1 MGIRRET
8 EKRRKKEGRWRGWKS
23 KVSVFLIMSL
33 LLTGTKGVSVQ
44 GEGEE
49 RKNYA
54 ENALEVEGNRVRLH
68 FTVESLRELS
78 EKAIQEGKPLSIT
91 EEELS
96 YSNDPELLSRY
107 RAIFAKDKEIY
118 EIPLSDEVE
127 GLDALPLENGGKIRA
142 FVEAEPKAQTEST
155 ERSEEES
162 VLLFSENSEFGKL
175 MAEEKPDW
183 YRENLKYIEENKKD
197 EGEVGAKKSGEDREK
212 QEIKE
217 TNGSKESKENS
228 AETAGKEEN
237 GAACPPVLS
246 PSELNTV
253 EPLPASGSVL
263 PAKEKKVE
271 GCTEKVKGSRENTE
285 SYTEKAESSVENTE
299 SHVENAESQSE
310 DPESS
315 AEKQEKQSGNS
326 GNMLKNSRKDYH
338 VSGIETIYFLY
349 ENMGEEKLSFR
360 LFVGE
365 NSYPT
370 VRLQGR
376 DKVAEKTLMDGK
388 EYFSDI
394 RLLKFQKY
402 SLNELGRYSQNK
414 EVEGFGTVEAFY
426 DKEAFSEKVS
436 LTVTLLKKPEELSE
450 EEGKAAESGEE
461 KNAEKASSSD
471 ILKENEV
478 EALKNRG
485 LYDQSLSL
493 DIRFLNKEGKE
504 VEPSLPVS
512 LRFYIE
518 KKLLPE
524 KVESENI
531 AIHHLVEKEEDG
543 EIAYVETL
551 SEASSTA
558 LGEGKATVSVSGST
572 DTLLAEEVLEEDK
585 ERNEEKDENKKEEK
599 KEVKKEVHYNDLED
613 NHENGEKPLEVD
625 KEGYIVRECNTN
637 SFSTYTLTWPS
648 WKKLHNKNYEFF
660 FIDGDFR
667 KMGPDIE
674 VDMSEFKAERP
685 LFQNKYYN
693 PYHMANQF
701 DILYLYHPFTGY
713 TRHIKKKGNHPDN
726 VEGVAIFPSSIALKN
741 MNTETNRNKMS
752 WTNPVVYLT
761 NERVITQW
769 HFDTGQYTD
778 SDTTTFWNN
787 TATACSEKYYLFYK
801 LNEKPHAHSYTP
813 LDMEMKQE
821 KYITKKSDGSYDL
834 TLTARPALPEGEKN
848 KLDIIVVYDKS
859 IYMGLDFTKTVGK
872 NDEFPY
878 NDAHNNNASKNKF
891 ANLYMYSLLDDIAK
905 NPDYDTQFA
914 LVTMGGTR
922 NLNVNNAGWF
932 SVTDA
937 AGNDAEKVIGFTK
950 NFSVFKQKLDSIS
963 IEKEKK
969 KTEYDASAY
978 EHHGLNYAA
987 GIKEAEAFQNGA
999 VVGEGCNK
1007 IRQDAKRVVLFLT
1020 AYDPNFSYFPQYE
1033 GGGNTNYFLRKAED
1047 VHGNIVGQFPGKVKD
1062 HLQLGP
1068 DRNKSLLKNYDY
1080 FWKPKAGENNYSSFS
1095 GYSYGSGR
1103 GFEDVALTQARGAL
1117 TELNKI
1123 DAFYAIGLG
1132 PASNYSHLED
1142 LIGAKRYWATAGHPW
1157 EQPLSKD
1164 IKQEVIKLTSN
1175 VRDDLVAKKEEL
1187 RDKIAPPISPLRISK
1202 VNIWDQLSENVEV
1215 NFDPSNPVDTAA
1227 KLRAEVWKVDDDGK
1241 PISKLENPDDSNA
1254 NSISLGFSGFK
1265 GVEATYDD
1273 IRKII
1278 ELKTKPGDFSFP
1290 KGYAL
1295 RLTVNVKP
1303 TVKAYEKYQKNFM
1316 DYFDKEDERQVLGN
1330 VGYIDNVHGSNI
1342 SGTRQATTNAWRKT
1356 GDKGTDQ
1363 YSLYGETPE
1372 SDFHT
1377 SSEKDG
1383 FYSNE
1388 GAYLEYERV
1397 KANNQRENPGKKL
1410 YKKPVVQVEPATLR
1424 IVKSFQGTSN
1434 SNEELELLKNCS
1446 FKLEEEKK
1454 AGTGTFTEVKTFQM
1468 MQSGTETKL
1477 GYLVSA
1483 ELNGTAIS
1491 GTGKNPTKTTPAGT
1505 LTEVMNG
1512 GQKQYVLTIGGL
1524 IPGRKY
1530 RVSEIILSGKDTVT
1544 IAGKTLHFKKIDIIA
1559 TSSRTMNTGSSGAY
1573 VLETLNL
1580 SEAETKEL
1588 KLKNI
1593 YETEEK
1599 QILRIQKKVS
1609 GTWGDR
1615 NLLFPFRLKLFKAG
1629 GVAINQTDFD
1639 SLKANFSADTKSA
1652 ISFYAADSTIRFSL
1666 KHGQGLDFLLPAG
1679 YQYQVGED
1687 PKGYF
1692 PSVTSG
1698 YTLGMPPI
1706 DGYRFTA
1713 KKVLQK
1719 KTGGAQEVLEFE
1731 NSKDPIPPMGSLA
1744 SILILPGNFLLF
1756 LLMLIFLLQG
1766 KKKEKRN

>member
-1 MGIRRET
+1 MDIRRET

-23 KVSVFLIMSL
+23 KVSVFLIMSI

-54 ENALEVEGNRVRLH
+54 ENALEVEGNRIRLH

-91 EEELS
+91 EGELS

-107 RAIFAKDKEIY
+107 RTIFAKDKEIY
-118 EIPLSDEVE
+118 EIPLSEEVE
-127 GLDALPLENGGKIRA
+127 GLDALPLENGGRIRA
-142 FVEAEPKAQTEST
+142 FVEADPKAQTEST
-155 ERSEEES
+155 EKSEEES

-197 EGEVGAKKSGEDREK
+197 VGGVEAKKTGEDREK
-212 QEIKE
+212 QE
-217 TNGSKESKENS
+217 TKESKENS
-228 AETAGKEEN
+228 AESTGKEEN
-237 GAACPPVLS
+237 GATCPPVLS
-246 PSELNTV
+246 PSEINTA
-253 EPLPASGSVL
+253 EQLPASGSIL
-263 PAKEKKVE
+263 PAKEEKVE
-271 GCTEKVKGSRENTE
+271 GCTEKAKG
-285 SYTEKAESSVENTE
+285 SVENTE
-299 SHVENAESQSE
+299 NHTEKAEISVKNTESHVGSAESQSE
-310 DPESS
+310 ELESS
-315 AEKQEKQSGNS
+315 AEKQEKQSENS
-326 GNMLKNSRKDYH
+326 ENQLENSRKDYH

-349 ENMGEEKLSFR
+349 ENMGEENLSFR

-376 DKVAEKTLMDGK
+376 DKVAAKTLMDGK

-436 LTVTLLKKPEELSE
+436 LNVTLLKKPEDISE
-450 EEGKAAESGEE
+450 EEKGEESGGE
-461 KNAEKASSSD
+461 KSKEKASSSD

-485 LYDQSLSL
+485 LYEQSLSL

-558 LGEGKATVSVSGST
+558 SREGKATVSVSGST

-599 KEVKKEVHYNDLED
+599 KEVKKEVNYNNSEE
-613 NHENGEKPLEVD
+613 NPENGEKPAEVD
-625 KEGYIVRECNTN
+625 KEGYIIRECNTN

-693 PYHMANQF
+693 PYHIANQF

-769 HFDTGQYTD
+769 HFDTGQYKD

-813 LDMEMKQE
+813 LDMEMKKE

-859 IYMGLDFTKTVGK
+859 IYMGLDFSKTVGK

-891 ANLYMYSLLDDIAK
+891 ANLFMYSLLDDIAK

-950 NFSVFKQKLDSIS
+950 DFSVFKQKLDSIS
-963 IEKEKK
+963 IEKEKE
-969 KTEYDASAY
+969 KTEYNASAY

-999 VVGEGCNK
+999 VVGDGCNK

-1020 AYDPNFSYFPQYE
+1020 SYDPNFSYFPQYE
-1033 GGGNTNYFLRKAED
+1033 GGGNTNYILRKAED

-1068 DRNKSLLKNYDY
+1068 DRNKSLNNYDY

-1202 VNIWDQLSENVEV
+1202 VNIWDQLSENVKV
-1215 NFDPSNPVDTAA
+1215 NFDNNNPTDKAA

-1241 PISKLENPDDSNA
+1241 PLAKVNTPGVAEGFLGYNGVDARYDPYNEIIKLE
-1254 NSISLGFSGFK
+1254 
-1265 GVEATYDD
+1265 
-1273 IRKII
+1273 
-1278 ELKTKPGDFSFP
+1278 TKPGDFSFP

-1316 DYFDKEDERQVLGN
+1316 DNFDKTEAERQILGN

-1342 SGTRQATTNAWRKT
+1342 SGTRQATSGKWKKT

-1372 SDFHT
+1372 SEFHT

-1424 IVKSFQGTSN
+1424 IVKSFEGTSN

-1446 FKLEEEKK
+1446 FKLEEEKT

-1468 MQSGTETKL
+1468 MQSGNKL
-1477 GYLVSA
+1477 GSFVTT
-1483 ELNGTAIS
+1483 EL
-1491 GTGKNPTKTTPAGT
+1491 
-1505 LTEVMNG
+1505 NG

-1530 RVSEIILSGKDTVT
+1530 RVSEIIPSGKDTVT

-1639 SLKANFSADTKSA
+1639 SLKANFSAATKSA
-1652 ISFYAADSTIRFSL
+1652 ISFDATDSTIRFSL

-1679 YQYQVGED
+1679 YQFQVGED
-1687 PKGYF
+1687 PKGYL

-1698 YTLGMPPI
+1698 YTLDMNPV
-1706 DGYRFTA
+1706 DGYRFTT

-1731 NSKDPIPPMGSLA
+1731 NRKDPIPPMGALA
-1744 SILILPGNFLLF
+1744 SSLILPGNLLLF
-1756 LLMLIFLLQG
+1756 LAMLIFLLQV
-1766 KKKEKRN
+1766 KKKRKERK

>member
-23 KVSVFLIMSL
+23 KVSVFLIMSI

-91 EEELS
+91 EGELS

-107 RAIFAKDKEIY
+107 RAIFSKAKEIY

-127 GLDALPLENGGKIRA
+127 GLDALPLENGGRIRA

-155 ERSEEES
+155 EKSEEES
-162 VLLFSENSEFGKL
+162 VLLFSENSEFGKR

-183 YRENLKYIEENKKD
+183 YRENLKYIEENKKE
-197 EGEVGAKKSGEDREK
+197 EGEVGAKKTGEDREK
-212 QEIKE
+212 TVKQEIVEDKEKKVIEKDREKQE
-217 TNGSKESKENS
+217 TNESTESKENS

-237 GAACPPVLS
+237 GTAYPPVLS
-246 PSELNTV
+246 PSEINTA

-263 PAKEKKVE
+263 PSKEENAE
-271 GCTEKVKGSRENTE
+271 GH
-285 SYTEKAESSVENTE
+285 TEKA
-299 SHVENAESQSE
+299 
-310 DPESS
+310 ESS
-315 AEKQEKQSGNS
+315 AEKQEKQSENS
-326 GNMLKNSRKDYH
+326 ENQLQNSRKDYH

-376 DKVAEKTLMDGK
+376 DKVAEKTLMDEK

-450 EEGKAAESGEE
+450 EEKGAESGGE
-461 KNAEKASSSD
+461 KSKGKASPSD

-485 LYDQSLSL
+485 LYEQSLSL

-512 LRFYIE
+512 LRFYIA
-518 KKLLPE
+518 KKVLPE

-551 SEASSTA
+551 SEASSA
-558 LGEGKATVSVSGST
+558 ASGEGKATVSVSGST

-585 ERNEEKDENKKEEK
+585 ERNEEKGENKKEEK
-599 KEVKKEVHYNDLED
+599 KEVKKEVNYNDSEE
-613 NHENGEKPLEVD
+613 NPENGEKPLEVD

-637 SFSTYTLTWPS
+637 SFSTYTLTWS
-648 WKKLHNKNYEFF
+648 SGKLHNKNYEFF

-667 KMGPDIE
+667 KMGPDIK
-674 VDMSEFKAERP
+674 VDMSKFKAERP

-701 DILYLYHPFTGY
+701 DTLYLYHPFTGY

-726 VEGVAIFPSSIALKN
+726 VEGAVVYPSSIALKN

-761 NERVITQW
+761 TKRVITQW

-859 IYMGLDFTKTVGK
+859 IYMGLDFGRTVGE

-878 NDAHNNNASKNKF
+878 NDAHNNSASKNKF
-891 ANLYMYSLLDDIAK
+891 ANLFMYSLLDDIAK

-932 SVTDA
+932 SVTDT

-950 NFSVFKQKLDSIS
+950 DFSVFKQKLDSIS

-969 KTEYDASAY
+969 KTEYNASAY

-999 VVGEGCNK
+999 AMPGGNQ

-1033 GGGNTNYFLRKAED
+1033 GGGNTNYFLRKAEIEDGYGHVIGYGD
-1047 VHGNIVGQFPGKVKD
+1047 VPGKVVD
-1062 HLQLGP
+1062 RLQLGP
-1068 DRNKSLLKNYDY
+1068 ERNKSLKYYDY
-1080 FWKPKAGENNYSSFS
+1080 TTDHKA

-1123 DAFYAIGLG
+1123 DAFYAIGVG

-1202 VNIWDQLSENVEV
+1202 VNIWDQLSENVKV
-1215 NFDPSNPVDTAA
+1215 NFDNTNPTDKAA
-1227 KLRAEVWKVDDDGK
+1227 KLRAEVWKVDDNGK
-1241 PISKLENPDDSNA
+1241 PTSKVDNPGDSE
-1254 NSISLGFSGFK
+1254 GFSGFK
-1265 GVEATYDD
+1265 GLEASYDPV
-1273 IRKII
+1273 KEII

-1316 DYFDKEDERQVLGN
+1316 DYFDKEEERKVR
-1330 VGYIDNVHGSNI
+1330 VGPNGDIGYLDNVNGSNI
-1342 SGTRQATTNAWRKT
+1342 SGTRQATPGKWKKT

-1372 SDFHT
+1372 SEFHT

-1410 YKKPVVQVEPATLR
+1410 YKKPVVQVEPATIR
-1424 IVKSFQGTSN
+1424 IVKSFQGTSG
-1434 SNEELELLKNCS
+1434 SDEELELLKNCS
-1446 FKLEEEKK
+1446 FKLEEEKN
-1454 AGTGTFTEVKTFQM
+1454 AGTGTFTEVKTFPM
-1468 MQSGTETKL
+1468 MKSGNTLGSFVTE
-1477 GYLVSA
+1477 
-1483 ELNGTAIS
+1483 EL
-1491 GTGKNPTKTTPAGT
+1491 
-1505 LTEVMNG
+1505 NG

-1530 RVSEIILSGKDTVT
+1530 RVSEIIPSGKDTVT

-1559 TSSRTMNTGSSGAY
+1559 TSSRTINTGSSGAY

-1629 GVAINQTDFD
+1629 GGTINQTDFD
-1639 SLKANFSADTKSA
+1639 SLKANFSAATKSA
-1652 ISFYAADSTIRFSL
+1652 ISFYATDSTIRFRL

-1687 PKGYF
+1687 PKGYL

-1698 YTLGMPPI
+1698 YTLGMTPV

-1731 NSKDPIPPMGSLA
+1731 NSKDPIPPMGALA
-1744 SILILPGNFLLF
+1744 SSLILPGNLLLF
-1756 LLMLIFLLQG
+1756 LAMLIFLLQV
-1766 KKKEKRN
+1766 KKKRKERK

>member
-23 KVSVFLIMSL
+23 KVSVFLIMSI

-91 EEELS
+91 EGELS

-107 RAIFAKDKEIY
+107 RAIFSKAKEIY

-127 GLDALPLENGGKIRA
+127 GLDALPLENGGRIRA

-155 ERSEEES
+155 EKSEEES
-162 VLLFSENSEFGKL
+162 VLLFSENSEFGKR

-183 YRENLKYIEENKKD
+183 YRENLKYIEENKKE
-197 EGEVGAKKSGEDREK
+197 EGEVGAKKTGEDREK
-212 QEIKE
+212 TVKQEIVEDKEKKVIEKDREKQE
-217 TNGSKESKENS
+217 TNESTESKENS

-237 GAACPPVLS
+237 GTAYPPVLS
-246 PSELNTV
+246 PSEINTA

-263 PAKEKKVE
+263 SSKEENAE
-271 GCTEKVKGSRENTE
+271 GH
-285 SYTEKAESSVENTE
+285 TEKA
-299 SHVENAESQSE
+299 
-310 DPESS
+310 ESS
-315 AEKQEKQSGNS
+315 AEKQEKQSENS
-326 GNMLKNSRKDYH
+326 ENQLQNSRKDYH

-376 DKVAEKTLMDGK
+376 DKVAEKTLMDEK

-450 EEGKAAESGEE
+450 EEKGAESGGE
-461 KNAEKASSSD
+461 KSKGKASPSD

-485 LYDQSLSL
+485 LYEQSLSL

-512 LRFYIE
+512 LRFYIA
-518 KKLLPE
+518 KKVLPE

-551 SEASSTA
+551 SEASSA
-558 LGEGKATVSVSGST
+558 ASGEGKATVSVSGST

-585 ERNEEKDENKKEEK
+585 ERNEEKGENKKEEK
-599 KEVKKEVHYNDLED
+599 KEVKKEVNYNDSEE
-613 NHENGEKPLEVD
+613 NPENGEKPLEVD

-637 SFSTYTLTWPS
+637 SFSTYTLTWS
-648 WKKLHNKNYEFF
+648 SGKLHNKNYEFF

-667 KMGPDIE
+667 KMGPDIK
-674 VDMSEFKAERP
+674 VDMSKFKAERP

-701 DILYLYHPFTGY
+701 DTLYLYHPFTGY

-726 VEGVAIFPSSIALKN
+726 VEGAVVYPSSIALKN

-761 NERVITQW
+761 TKRVITQW

-859 IYMGLDFTKTVGK
+859 IYMGLDFGRTVGE

-878 NDAHNNNASKNKF
+878 NDAHNNSASKNKF
-891 ANLYMYSLLDDIAK
+891 ANLFMYSLLDDIAK

-932 SVTDA
+932 SVTDT

-950 NFSVFKQKLDSIS
+950 DFSVFKQKLDSIS

-969 KTEYDASAY
+969 KTEYNASAY

-999 VVGEGCNK
+999 AMPGGNQ

-1033 GGGNTNYFLRKAED
+1033 GGGNTNYFLRKAEIEDGYGHVIGYGD
-1047 VHGNIVGQFPGKVKD
+1047 VPGKVVD
-1062 HLQLGP
+1062 RLQLGP
-1068 DRNKSLLKNYDY
+1068 ERNKSLKYYDY
-1080 FWKPKAGENNYSSFS
+1080 TTDHKA

-1123 DAFYAIGLG
+1123 DAFYAIGVG

-1202 VNIWDQLSENVEV
+1202 VNIWDQLSENVKV
-1215 NFDPSNPVDTAA
+1215 NFDNNNPTDKAA
-1227 KLRAEVWKVDDDGK
+1227 KLRAEVWKVDDNGK
-1241 PISKLENPDDSNA
+1241 PLAKVNNPGAAEGFLGYNGVDARYDPYNEIIKLE
-1254 NSISLGFSGFK
+1254 
-1265 GVEATYDD
+1265 
-1273 IRKII
+1273 
-1278 ELKTKPGDFSFP
+1278 TKPGDFSFP

-1316 DYFDKEDERQVLGN
+1316 DYFDKEEERKVR
-1330 VGYIDNVHGSNI
+1330 VGPNGDIGYLDNVNGSNI
-1342 SGTRQATTNAWRKT
+1342 SGTRQATPGKWKKT

-1372 SDFHT
+1372 SEFHT

-1410 YKKPVVQVEPATLR
+1410 YKKPVVQVEPATIR
-1424 IVKSFQGTSN
+1424 IVKSFQGTSG
-1434 SNEELELLKNCS
+1434 SDEELELLKNCS
-1446 FKLEEEKK
+1446 FKLEEEKN
-1454 AGTGTFTEVKTFQM
+1454 AGTGTFTEVKTFPM
-1468 MQSGTETKL
+1468 MKSGNTLGSFVTE
-1477 GYLVSA
+1477 
-1483 ELNGTAIS
+1483 EL
-1491 GTGKNPTKTTPAGT
+1491 
-1505 LTEVMNG
+1505 NG

-1530 RVSEIILSGKDTVT
+1530 RVSEIIPSGKVTVT

-1559 TSSRTMNTGSSGAY
+1559 TSSRTINTGSSGAY

-1629 GVAINQTDFD
+1629 GGTINQTDFD
-1639 SLKANFSADTKSA
+1639 SLKANFSAATKSA
-1652 ISFYAADSTIRFSL
+1652 ISFYATDSTIRFRL

-1687 PKGYF
+1687 PKGYL

-1698 YTLGMPPI
+1698 YTLGMTPV

-1731 NSKDPIPPMGSLA
+1731 NSKDPIPPMGALA
-1744 SILILPGNFLLF
+1744 SSLILPGNLLLF
-1756 LLMLIFLLQG
+1756 LAMLIFLLQV
-1766 KKKEKRN
+1766 KKKRKERK

>member
-78 EKAIQEGKPLSIT
+78 EKAIQEGKPFSIT
-91 EEELS
+91 EGELS

-107 RAIFAKDKEIY
+107 RTIFAKDKEIY

-127 GLDALPLENGGKIRA
+127 GLDALPLENGGRIRA

-155 ERSEEES
+155 EKSEEES

-197 EGEVGAKKSGEDREK
+197 VGEVGAKKSGEDREK
-212 QEIKE
+212 QE
-217 TNGSKESKENS
+217 TKESKENS
-228 AETAGKEEN
+228 AESTGKEEN
-237 GAACPPVLS
+237 GATCTPVLS
-246 PSELNTV
+246 PSGINTA
-253 EPLPASGSVL
+253 EQLPASGSVL
-263 PAKEKKVE
+263 PSKEESAE
-271 GCTEKVKGSRENTE
+271 GH
-285 SYTEKAESSVENTE
+285 TEKAESSAGKQEIHVGNT
-299 SHVENAESQSE
+299 ESQSE
-310 DPESS
+310 EPESS
-315 AEKQEKQSGNS
+315 AGKQEKQSENS
-326 GNMLKNSRKDYH
+326 ENVLQNSRKDYR

-349 ENMGEEKLSFR
+349 ENMGEENLSFR
-360 LFVGE
+360 LIVGE

-376 DKVAEKTLMDGK
+376 DKVAAKTLMDGK

-450 EEGKAAESGEE
+450 EEKGEESGEGE
-461 KNAEKASSSD
+461 KSKEKASSSD

-551 SEASSTA
+551 SEAKESAS
-558 LGEGKATVSVSGST
+558 GKGKAIVGVSGGTESVIEK
-572 DTLLAEEVLEEDK
+572 EEFEEDK
-585 ERNEEKDENKKEEK
+585 GGVEEK
-599 KEVKKEVHYNDLED
+599 KNKDDDEDEIKNGLEEKETESIGIENNKKY
-613 NHENGEKPLEVD
+613 
-625 KEGYIVRECNTN
+625 KEGEVREESNNEDRIIKECNTK
-637 SFSTYTLTWPS
+637 SFSIYTVS
-648 WKKLHNKNYEFF
+648 WSDEHVQTGNVYYFCYV
-660 FIDGDFR
+660 DGDFR
-667 KMGPDIE
+667 KMGPDIYIDMRKFEDEMFFYQHKSYPGGGGYE
-674 VDMSEFKAERP
+674 VSYI
-685 LFQNKYYN
+685 FQDL
-693 PYHMANQF
+693 P
-701 DILYLYHPFTGY
+701 GY
-713 TRHIKKKGNHPDN
+713 TRHELVIPTNIEFAKLNEKIARETAERTGSPMVN
-726 VEGVAIFPSSIALKN
+726 VWAVRDGYGFDWNS
-741 MNTETNRNKMS
+741 
-752 WTNPVVYLT
+752 PVRFMT
-761 NERVITQW
+761 SRRVITQ
-769 HFDTGQYTD
+769 HNLD
-778 SDTTTFWNN
+778 SGLAYYDNSLLWE
-787 TATACSEKYYLFYK
+787 TAHNICKQNYYFFYK
-801 LNEKPHAHSYTP
+801 LNKMNYNHSYTKH
-813 LDMEMKQE
+813 DMEMKQE
-821 KYITKKSDGSYDL
+821 KYITKKSDGSYDI
-834 TLTARPALPEGEKN
+834 TLTARPNISESEKN
-848 KLDIIVVYDKS
+848 KLDVIIVYDKS
-859 IYMGLDFTKTVGK
+859 MYMG
-872 NDEFPY
+872 FPY
-878 NDAHNNNASKNKF
+878 DDEIPKYGRPSYDKIDGSLATSRHAYGKQMVKNLVDDLSKNP
-891 ANLYMYSLLDDIAK
+891 A
-905 NPDYDTQFA
+905 YDAQFA

-922 NLNVNNAGWF
+922 KFDYQLENKQFKGVKNF
-932 SVTDA
+932 TDTA
-937 AGNDAEKVIGFTK
+937 YNDAKKEIGFTS
-950 NFSVFKQKLDSIS
+950 NVVAFKQAVDGIQLDPND
-963 IEKEKK
+963 KN
-969 KTEYDASAY
+969 
-978 EHHGLNYAA
+978 GLNYTA
-987 GIKEAEAFQNGA
+987 GIREVKAFQNGETA
-999 VVGEGCNK
+999 GAGSPT
-1007 IRQDAKRVVLFLT
+1007 RSDARRVVLFVT
-1020 AYDPNFSYFPQYE
+1020 SYDPNFSYFPKYNADGAHPFYPFE
-1033 GGGNTNYFLRKAED
+1033 EVERSGHK
-1047 VHGNIVGQFPGKVKD
+1047 VPGKIAGKTMD
-1062 HLQLGP
+1062 
-1068 DRNKSLLKNYDY
+1068 SLWIGGVPSLPA
-1080 FWKPKAGENNYSSFS
+1080 FGEYKFS
-1095 GYSYGSGR
+1095 AKYEAGYSYGSGR
-1103 GFEDVALTQARGAL
+1103 GYEEAALTQARGAL

-1123 DAFYAIGLG
+1123 DAFYAVGLG
-1132 PASNYSHLED
+1132 PEKNYSHLDD
-1142 LIGAKRYWATAGHPW
+1142 LLGGKVFWAAKSTP
-1157 EQPLSKD
+1157 EQPLDPKIEQQIIKVTNKDDISKN
-1164 IKQEVIKLTSN
+1164 IRIKLRT
-1175 VRDDLVAKKEEL
+1175 LVS
-1187 RDKIAPPISPLRISK
+1187 PIRISK
-1202 VNIWDQLSENVEV
+1202 VNIWDQLSENVKV
-1215 NFDPSNPVDTAA
+1215 NFDNTNPTDKAA
-1227 KLRAEVWKVDDDGK
+1227 KLRAEVWKVDDNGK
-1241 PISKLENPDDSNA
+1241 PLAKVNNPGAAEGFLGYNGVDAIYDPYNEIIKLE
-1254 NSISLGFSGFK
+1254 
-1265 GVEATYDD
+1265 
-1273 IRKII
+1273 
-1278 ELKTKPGDFSFP
+1278 TKPGDFSFP

-1316 DYFDKEDERQVLGN
+1316 DYFDKEDERKVR
-1330 VGYIDNVHGSNI
+1330 VGPNGDIGYLDNVDGSNI
-1342 SGTRQATTNAWRKT
+1342 SGTRHATSGKWKKE

-1372 SDFHT
+1372 SEFHT

-1424 IVKSFQGTSN
+1424 IVKSFEGTSN

-1446 FKLEEEKK
+1446 FKLEEEKT

-1530 RVSEIILSGKDTVT
+1530 RVSEMIPSGKDKVT

-1559 TSSRTMNTGSSGAY
+1559 TPSRTINTGSSGAY
-1573 VLETLNL
+1573 VLETVNL

-1629 GVAINQTDFD
+1629 GASINQTDFD
-1639 SLKANFSADTKSA
+1639 SLKANFSAATKSA
-1652 ISFYAADSTIRFSL
+1652 ISFSAADSTIRFSL
-1666 KHGQGLDFLLPAG
+1666 KHGQGLDFLLPVG

-1687 PKGYF
+1687 SKGYL

-1698 YTLGMPPI
+1698 YTLGMSPV
-1706 DGYRFTA
+1706 DGYRFTT

-1731 NSKDPIPPMGSLA
+1731 NSKDPIPPMGALA
-1744 SILILPGNFLLF
+1744 SSLILPGNFLLF
-1756 LLMLIFLLQG
+1756 LLMLIFLLQV

>member
-8 EKRRKKEGRWRGWKS
+8 EKRRKRERRWRDWKS
-23 KVSVFLIMSL
+23 KVSVFLIMSI

-91 EEELS
+91 EGELS
-96 YSNDPELLSRY
+96 YSNDPELLLRY
-107 RAIFAKDKEIY
+107 RAIFSKAKEIY

-127 GLDALPLENGGKIRA
+127 GLDALPLENGGRIRA

-155 ERSEEES
+155 EKSEEES

-175 MAEEKPDW
+175 MAEERPDW

-197 EGEVGAKKSGEDREK
+197 VGEVGAKKTEEDREKTVNQEIGEDKEKKVIEKDREK

-217 TNGSKESKENS
+217 KNESTESKENGTES
-228 AETAGKEEN
+228 TGKEEN
-237 GAACPPVLS
+237 GATCTPVLS
-246 PSELNTV
+246 PSELNTA
-253 EPLPASGSVL
+253 EHLSASGSVL
-263 PAKEKKVE
+263 PSKEESAE
-271 GCTEKVKGSRENTE
+271 GHS
-285 SYTEKAESSVENTE
+285 EKAESSAGKQEIHLGNT
-299 SHVENAESQSE
+299 ESQSE
-310 DPESS
+310 EPESS
-315 AEKQEKQSGNS
+315 AGKQEKQSENS
-326 GNMLKNSRKDYH
+326 ENVLQNSRKDYH

-349 ENMGEEKLSFR
+349 ENMGEENLSFR
-360 LFVGE
+360 LIVGE

-376 DKVAEKTLMDGK
+376 DKVAARTLMGGK

-450 EEGKAAESGEE
+450 EEKAAESGEGE
-461 KNAEKASSSD
+461 KSKEKASSSD

-512 LRFYIE
+512 LRFYIA
-518 KKLLPE
+518 KKVLPE

-599 KEVKKEVHYNDLED
+599 KEVKKEVHYNDLEE
-613 NHENGEKPLEVD
+613 NHENGEKPAEVD
-625 KEGYIVRECNTN
+625 KEGYIVRECITN
-637 SFSTYTLTWPS
+637 SFSTYSLTWS
-648 WKKLHNKNYEFF
+648 YGKNNNRNYEFF

-674 VDMSEFKAERP
+674 VDMSKFKAERP

-693 PYHMANQF
+693 NSY

-713 TRHIKKKGNHPDN
+713 TRHIKKKGTGTDN
-726 VEGVAIFPSSIALKN
+726 TEGVVVFPSSIALKN
-741 MNTETNRNKMS
+741 MNTETNRNNMS
-752 WTNPVVYLT
+752 WTNPVVYMT
-761 NERVITQW
+761 SRRVITKW
-769 HFDTGQYTD
+769 HFDTGQYSD
-778 SDTTTFWNN
+778 SHTTTFWNDG
-787 TATACSEKYYLFYK
+787 AAACSEKYYLFYK

-859 IYMGLDFTKTVGK
+859 IYMGLDFTKTVGE
-872 NDEFPY
+872 NEEFPY
-878 NDAHNNNASKNKF
+878 NEAHNNSASKNRF
-891 ANLYMYSLLDDIAK
+891 ANLFMYSLLDDIAK

-922 NLNVNNAGWF
+922 NLNVNNAGSF

-950 NFSVFKQKLDSIS
+950 DFSVFKQKLDSIS

-969 KTEYDASAY
+969 KTEYNASAY

-987 GIKEAEAFQNGA
+987 GIKEAVAFQNEK
-999 VVGEGCNK
+999 VVPGGNQ

-1033 GGGNTNYFLRKAED
+1033 GGGNTNYFLRKAEIEDGYGHVIGYGD
-1047 VHGNIVGQFPGKVKD
+1047 VPGKVVD
-1062 HLQLGP
+1062 RLQLGP
-1068 DRNKSLLKNYDY
+1068 ERNKSLKYYDY
-1080 FWKPKAGENNYSSFS
+1080 TTDHKA

-1123 DAFYAIGLG
+1123 DAFYAIGVG

-1175 VRDDLVAKKEEL
+1175 VRNDLVAKKEEL

-1202 VNIWDQLSENVEV
+1202 VNIWDQLSENVKV
-1215 NFDPSNPVDTAA
+1215 NFDNNNPTDKAA

-1241 PISKLENPDDSNA
+1241 PLDKVNTPGAAEGFLGYNGVDARYDPYNEIIKLE
-1254 NSISLGFSGFK
+1254 
-1265 GVEATYDD
+1265 
-1273 IRKII
+1273 
-1278 ELKTKPGDFSFP
+1278 TKPGDFSFP

-1316 DYFDKEDERQVLGN
+1316 DNFDKTEAERQVLGN

-1342 SGTRQATTNAWRKT
+1342 SGTRQATPGKWKKT

-1372 SDFHT
+1372 SEFHT

-1446 FKLEEEKK
+1446 FKLEEEKN
-1454 AGTGTFTEVKTFQM
+1454 AGTGAFTEVKTFQM
-1468 MQSGTETKL
+1468 MQSGNTLGSFVTTEL
-1477 GYLVSA
+1477 
-1483 ELNGTAIS
+1483 
-1491 GTGKNPTKTTPAGT
+1491 
-1505 LTEVMNG
+1505 NG

-1530 RVSEIILSGKDTVT
+1530 RISEIIPSGKDTVT

-1559 TSSRTMNTGSSGAY
+1559 TSSRTINTGSSGAY

-1639 SLKANFSADTKSA
+1639 SLKANFSAATKSA

-1666 KHGQGLDFLLPAG
+1666 KHDQGLDFLLPAG

-1687 PKGYF
+1687 PKGYL

-1698 YTLGMPPI
+1698 YTLGMI
-1706 DGYRFTA
+1706 LVDGYRFTA

-1719 KTGGAQEVLEFE
+1719 KTGGAKEVLEFE
-1731 NSKDPIPPMGSLA
+1731 NSKDPIPPMGALA
-1744 SILILPGNFLLF
+1744 SSLILPGNLLLF
-1756 LLMLIFLLQG
+1756 LAMLIFLLQV
-1766 KKKEKRN
+1766 KKKRKKRK

>member
-23 KVSVFLIMSL
+23 KVSVFLIMSI

-91 EEELS
+91 EGELS

-107 RAIFAKDKEIY
+107 RAIFSKAKEIY

-127 GLDALPLENGGKIRA
+127 GLDALPLENGGRIRA

-155 ERSEEES
+155 EKSEEES
-162 VLLFSENSEFGKL
+162 VLLFSENSEFGKR

-183 YRENLKYIEENKKD
+183 YRENLKYIEENKKE
-197 EGEVGAKKSGEDREK
+197 EGEVGAKKTGEDREK
-212 QEIKE
+212 TVKQEIVEDKEKKVIEKDREKQE
-217 TNGSKESKENS
+217 TNESTESKENS

-237 GAACPPVLS
+237 GTAYPPVLS
-246 PSELNTV
+246 PSEINTA

-263 PAKEKKVE
+263 PSKEENAE
-271 GCTEKVKGSRENTE
+271 GH
-285 SYTEKAESSVENTE
+285 TEKA
-299 SHVENAESQSE
+299 
-310 DPESS
+310 ESS
-315 AEKQEKQSGNS
+315 AEKQEKQSENS
-326 GNMLKNSRKDYH
+326 ENQLQNSRKDYH

-376 DKVAEKTLMDGK
+376 DKVAEKTLMDEK

-450 EEGKAAESGEE
+450 EEKGAESGGE
-461 KNAEKASSSD
+461 KSKGKASPSD

-485 LYDQSLSL
+485 LYEQSLSL

-512 LRFYIE
+512 LRFYIA
-518 KKLLPE
+518 KKVLPE

-551 SEASSTA
+551 SEASSA
-558 LGEGKATVSVSGST
+558 ASGEGKATVSVSGST

-585 ERNEEKDENKKEEK
+585 ERNEEKGENKKEEK
-599 KEVKKEVHYNDLED
+599 KEVKKEVNYNDSEE
-613 NHENGEKPLEVD
+613 NPENGEKPLEVD

-637 SFSTYTLTWPS
+637 SFSTYTLTWS
-648 WKKLHNKNYEFF
+648 SGKLHNKNYEFF

-667 KMGPDIE
+667 KMGPDIK
-674 VDMSEFKAERP
+674 VDMSKFKAERP

-701 DILYLYHPFTGY
+701 DTLYLYHPFTGY

-726 VEGVAIFPSSIALKN
+726 VEGAVVYPSSIALKN

-761 NERVITQW
+761 TKRVITQW

-859 IYMGLDFTKTVGK
+859 IYMGLDFGRTVGE

-878 NDAHNNNASKNKF
+878 NDAHNNSASKNKF
-891 ANLYMYSLLDDIAK
+891 ANLFMYSLLDDIAK

-932 SVTDA
+932 SVTDT

-950 NFSVFKQKLDSIS
+950 DFSVFKQKLDSIS

-969 KTEYDASAY
+969 KTEYNASAY

-999 VVGEGCNK
+999 AMPGGNQ

-1033 GGGNTNYFLRKAED
+1033 GGGNTNYFLRKAEIEDGYGHVIGYGD
-1047 VHGNIVGQFPGKVKD
+1047 VPGKVVD
-1062 HLQLGP
+1062 RLQLGP
-1068 DRNKSLLKNYDY
+1068 ERNKSLKYYDY
-1080 FWKPKAGENNYSSFS
+1080 TTDHKA

-1123 DAFYAIGLG
+1123 DAFYAIGVG

-1202 VNIWDQLSENVEV
+1202 VNIWDQLSENVKV
-1215 NFDPSNPVDTAA
+1215 NFDNTNPTDKAA
-1227 KLRAEVWKVDDDGK
+1227 KLRAEVWKVDDNGK
-1241 PISKLENPDDSNA
+1241 PTSKVDNPGDSE
-1254 NSISLGFSGFK
+1254 GFSGFK
-1265 GVEATYDD
+1265 GLEASYDPV
-1273 IRKII
+1273 KEII

-1316 DYFDKEDERQVLGN
+1316 DYFDKEEERKVR
-1330 VGYIDNVHGSNI
+1330 VGPNGDIGYLDNVNGSNI
-1342 SGTRQATTNAWRKT
+1342 SGTRQATPGKWKKT

-1372 SDFHT
+1372 SEFHT

-1410 YKKPVVQVEPATLR
+1410 YKKPVVQVEPATIR
-1424 IVKSFQGTSN
+1424 IVKSFQGTSG
-1434 SNEELELLKNCS
+1434 SDEELELLKNCS
-1446 FKLEEEKK
+1446 FKLEEEKN
-1454 AGTGTFTEVKTFQM
+1454 AGTGTFTEVKTFPM
-1468 MQSGTETKL
+1468 MKSGNTLGSFVTE
-1477 GYLVSA
+1477 
-1483 ELNGTAIS
+1483 EL
-1491 GTGKNPTKTTPAGT
+1491 
-1505 LTEVMNG
+1505 NG

-1530 RVSEIILSGKDTVT
+1530 RVSEIIPSGKDTVT

-1593 YETEEK
+1593 YETDEK

-1629 GVAINQTDFD
+1629 GGTINQTDFD
-1639 SLKANFSADTKSA
+1639 SLKANFSAATKSA

-1687 PKGYF
+1687 PKGYL

-1698 YTLGMPPI
+1698 YTLGMNPI
-1706 DGYRFTA
+1706 DGYRFTV

-1731 NSKDPIPPMGSLA
+1731 NRKDPIPPMGALA
-1744 SILILPGNFLLF
+1744 SSLILPGNFLLF
-1756 LLMLIFLLQG
+1756 LLMLIFLLQV
-1766 KKKEKRN
+1766 KMKRKERK

>member
-1 MGIRRET
+1 MSIRREV
-8 EKRRKKEGRWRGWKS
+8 EKRKKKLGGWRYWKS
-23 KVSVFLIMSL
+23 RLSVFLIMSII
-33 LLTGTKGVSVQ
+33 LTGTKGVSLL
-44 GEGEE
+44 GEGKE
-49 RKNYA
+49 RKNFA
-54 ENALEVEGNRVRLH
+54 ENTLEIEGNRIKLH
-68 FTVESLRELS
+68 LSVEALRELS
-78 EKAIQEGKPLSIT
+78 EKAIQEGEPLSVK
-91 EEELS
+91 EGELS
-96 YSNDPELLSRY
+96 YSNDPELLERY
-107 RAIFAKDKEIY
+107 RAIFSKDREIY
-118 EIPLSDEVE
+118 ELLLSSLVE
-127 GLDALPLENGGKIRA
+127 GLDELPLENAGRIRA
-142 FVEAEPKAQTEST
+142 FVEANPKMQTASAEKN
-155 ERSEEES
+155 EDES
-162 VLLFSENSEFGKL
+162 VLLFSENSTFGKL
-175 MAEEKPDW
+175 MAEEKTDW
-183 YRENLKYIEENKKD
+183 YEKNLQYILENKKD
-197 EGEVGAKKSGEDREK
+197 KPEQETKGTERE
-212 QEIKE
+212 
-217 TNGSKESKENS
+217 ENS
-228 AETAGKEEN
+228 AESHSESSSKTEN
-237 GAACPPVLS
+237 KGRPSAFS
-246 PSELNTV
+246 PSEISSGTEEHEEKAIV
-253 EPLPASGSVL
+253 EAEEEHKTTEAEEEHKTAEVEEETGIEEVHEATAKFPASGSEI
-263 PAKEKKVE
+263 PSAAEKP
-271 GCTEKVKGSRENTE
+271 TNQ
-285 SYTEKAESSVENTE
+285 A
-299 SHVENAESQSE
+299 ENAINQTENLNKQAENPDVQS
-310 DPESS
+310 
-315 AEKQEKQSGNS
+315 
-326 GNMLKNSRKDYH
+326 KNAGKDYH

-349 ENMGEEKLSFR
+349 ENAGEEKLSFR

-370 VRLQGR
+370 VRIQGR
-376 DKVAEKTLMDGK
+376 DKEAEKALLGGK

-402 SLNELGRYSQNK
+402 SLNELGRLSQNK
-414 EVEGFGTVEAFY
+414 EVEGFGTVEVFY
-426 DKEAFSEKVS
+426 DREAFSERVS
-436 LTVTLLKKPEELSE
+436 LEATLLKKPEDISE
-450 EEGKAAESGEE
+450 EEKGEESGGEKSKGKASP
-461 KNAEKASSSD
+461 SD

-485 LYDQSLSL
+485 LYEQSLSL

-512 LRFYIE
+512 LRFYIA
-518 KKLLPE
+518 KKVLPE

-558 LGEGKATVSVSGST
+558 SGEGKATVSVSGST

-585 ERNEEKDENKKEEK
+585 ERNEEKGENKKEEM
-599 KEVKKEVHYNDLED
+599 KEVKKEVNYNDSEE
-613 NHENGEKPLEVD
+613 NPENGEKPLEVD
-625 KEGYIVRECNTN
+625 KEGYIVRECNAK
-637 SFSTYTLTWPS
+637 SFSTYSLTWS
-648 WKKLHNKNYEFF
+648 KGKNNNKNYQFF
-660 FIDGDFR
+660 FVDGDFR
-667 KMGPDIE
+667 QMGPNIK
-674 VDMSEFKAERP
+674 VDMSKFETERP

-693 PYHMANQF
+693 NSY

-713 TRHIKKKGNHPDN
+713 TRHIKKKGIYPDN
-726 VEGVAIFPSSIALKN
+726 VEGVAIFPSLIALKD
-741 MNTETNRNKMS
+741 MNTETNRNNIS
-752 WTNPVVYLT
+752 WGSPVVYLT
-761 NERVITQW
+761 TKRVLTQG
-769 HFDTGQYTD
+769 HYDLGYLD
-778 SDTTTFWNN
+778 NPTTFW
-787 TATACSEKYYLFYK
+787 ADHGAACNENYYLFYK
-801 LNEKPHAHSYTP
+801 LNEKPHEHSYTP

-834 TLTARPALPEGEKN
+834 TLTARPIMPEGGKN

-859 IYMGLDFTKTVGK
+859 IYMGLDFGRTVGE

-878 NDAHNNNASKNKF
+878 NDAHNKSASKNKF
-891 ANLYMYSLLDDIAK
+891 ANLFMYSLLDDIAK

-937 AGNDAEKVIGFTK
+937 ADNDAEKVIGFTK
-950 NFSVFKQKLDSIS
+950 NFSEFKQKLDSIS
-963 IEKEKK
+963 IEKEKE
-969 KTEYDASAY
+969 KTEYNASAY

-987 GIKEAEAFQNGA
+987 GIKEAVAFQNGK
-999 VVGEGCNK
+999 VVPGGNQ

-1020 AYDPNFSYFPQYE
+1020 SYDPNFSYFPQYE
-1033 GGGNTNYFLRKAED
+1033 GGGNTNYFLRKAEKEDGQGHVIGYGD
-1047 VHGNIVGQFPGKVKD
+1047 VPGKVVD
-1062 HLQLGP
+1062 RLQLGP
-1068 DRNKSLLKNYDY
+1068 ERNKSLKYYDY
-1080 FWKPKAGENNYSSFS
+1080 TTDHKA

-1103 GFEDVALTQARGAL
+1103 GFEEVALTQARGAL

-1132 PASNYSHLED
+1132 PESNYSHLKD
-1142 LIGAKRYWATAGHPW
+1142 LIGAKQYWATGGHPW

-1164 IKQEVIKLTSN
+1164 ITQEVIKITSN

-1202 VNIWDQLSENVEV
+1202 VNIWDQLSENVKV
-1215 NFDPSNPVDTAA
+1215 NFNNSNPADKAA

-1241 PISKLENPDDSNA
+1241 PLAKVNTPGAAEGFLGYNGVDARYDPYNEIIKLE
-1254 NSISLGFSGFK
+1254 
-1265 GVEATYDD
+1265 
-1273 IRKII
+1273 
-1278 ELKTKPGDFSFP
+1278 TKPGDFSFP
-1290 KGYAL
+1290 KGYAF

-1316 DYFDKEDERQVLGN
+1316 DYFDKEDERKVR
-1330 VGYIDNVHGSNI
+1330 VGPNGDIGYLDDVDGSNI
-1342 SGTRQATTNAWRKT
+1342 SGIRQATFGKWKKT

-1372 SDFHT
+1372 SEFHT

-1446 FKLEEEKK
+1446 FKLEEEKN

-1468 MQSGTETKL
+1468 MQSGNTLGSFVTTEL
-1477 GYLVSA
+1477 
-1483 ELNGTAIS
+1483 
-1491 GTGKNPTKTTPAGT
+1491 
-1505 LTEVMNG
+1505 NG

-1524 IPGRKY
+1524 IPGKKY
-1530 RVSEIILSGKDTVT
+1530 RVSEIIPSGKDTVT

-1639 SLKANFSADTKSA
+1639 SLKANFSAATKSA

-1687 PKGYF
+1687 PKGYY
-1692 PSVTSG
+1692 PSVSTG
-1698 YTLGMPPI
+1698 YTLGMTAI
-1706 DGYRFTA
+1706 DGHRFTE
-1713 KKVLQK
+1713 KKTLQK
-1719 KTGGAQEVLEFE
+1719 RADGKPEVLEFE
-1731 NSKDPIPPMGSLA
+1731 NRKDPIPPMGALSNFL
-1744 SILILPGNFLLF
+1744 LLPGNLLLFLSLLF
-1756 LLMLIFLLQG
+1756 LLRYL
-1766 KKKEKRN
+1766 KKKRKEFIR

>member
-8 EKRRKKEGRWRGWKS
+8 EKRRKRERRWRGWKS
-23 KVSVFLIMSL
+23 KVSVFLIMSI

-54 ENALEVEGNRVRLH
+54 ENALEVEGNRIRLH

-91 EEELS
+91 EGELS
-96 YSNDPELLSRY
+96 YSNDPDLLSRY
-107 RAIFAKDKEIY
+107 RTIFAKDKEIY

-127 GLDALPLENGGKIRA
+127 GLDALPLENGGRIRA

-155 ERSEEES
+155 EKSEEES
-162 VLLFSENSEFGKL
+162 VLLFSENSEFGKR

-197 EGEVGAKKSGEDREK
+197 EGEVGAKKTGEDKEK
-212 QEIKE
+212 QETKE
-217 TNGSKESKENS
+217 LKENS
-228 AETAGKEEN
+228 VESTGKEEN
-237 GAACPPVLS
+237 GATCTPVLS
-246 PSELNTV
+246 PSEINTV
-253 EPLPASGSVL
+253 EQLPASGSVL
-263 PAKEKKVE
+263 PSKEENAE
-271 GCTEKVKGSRENTE
+271 GH
-285 SYTEKAESSVENTE
+285 TEKAESSAGKQEIHVGNT
-299 SHVENAESQSE
+299 ESQSE
-310 DPESS
+310 EPESS
-315 AEKQEKQSGNS
+315 AEKQEKQSENS
-326 GNMLKNSRKDYH
+326 GNQLKNSRKDYH

-436 LTVTLLKKPEELSE
+436 LNVTLLKKPEELSE
-450 EEGKAAESGEE
+450 EGKTAESGEE
-461 KNAEKASSSD
+461 KNVEKASSSD

-551 SEASSTA
+551 SEAKESA
-558 LGEGKATVSVSGST
+558 GGIGKAIVGVSGGTESVIEK
-572 DTLLAEEVLEEDK
+572 EEFEEDK
-585 ERNEEKDENKKEEK
+585 GGVEEK
-599 KEVKKEVHYNDLED
+599 KNEEGKKNEIKNGLE
-613 NHENGEKPLEVD
+613 EKETESIGIEKNKKY
-625 KEGYIVRECNTN
+625 KEGEIQEESNNEECIIKECNTK
-637 SFSTYTLTWPS
+637 SFSIYTVS
-648 WKKLHNKNYEFF
+648 WSDEHAQTGNVYYFCYV
-660 FIDGDFR
+660 DGDFR
-667 KMGPDIE
+667 KMGPDIYIDMRKFEDEMFFYQHKSYPGGGGYE
-674 VDMSEFKAERP
+674 VSYI
-685 LFQNKYYN
+685 FQDL
-693 PYHMANQF
+693 P
-701 DILYLYHPFTGY
+701 GY
-713 TRHIKKKGNHPDN
+713 TRHELVIPTNIEFAKLNEK
-726 VEGVAIFPSSIALKN
+726 IAR
-741 MNTETNRNKMS
+741 ETAERTGSPMVDV
-752 WTNPVVYLT
+752 WATRDGYGFDWPYPVRFMT
-761 NERVITQW
+761 SKRVITQ
-769 HFDTGQYTD
+769 HNLD
-778 SDTTTFWNN
+778 SGLAYYDNSLLWE
-787 TATACSEKYYLFYK
+787 TAHNICKQNYYFFYK
-801 LNEKPHAHSYTP
+801 LNKMNYNHSYTKH
-813 LDMEMKQE
+813 DMEMKQE
-821 KYITKKSDGSYDL
+821 KYITKKSDGSYDI
-834 TLTARPALPEGEKN
+834 TLTARPNISESEKN
-848 KLDIIVVYDKS
+848 KLDVIIVYDKS
-859 IYMGLDFTKTVGK
+859 MYMG
-872 NDEFPY
+872 FPY
-878 NDAHNNNASKNKF
+878 DEEVPKYGRPNYNSINGTLGTSRHAYGKQMVKNLVDDLSKNP
-891 ANLYMYSLLDDIAK
+891 A
-905 NPDYDTQFA
+905 YDVQFA

-922 NLNVNNAGWF
+922 KFDYQLENKQFKGVKNF
-932 SVTDA
+932 TDIA
-937 AGNDAEKVIGFTK
+937 YNDAKKEIGFTG
-950 NFSVFKQKLDSIS
+950 NVVAFKQAVDGIQLDPND
-963 IEKEKK
+963 KN
-969 KTEYDASAY
+969 
-978 EHHGLNYAA
+978 GLNYTA
-987 GIKEAEAFQNGA
+987 GIREVKAFQNGETA
-999 VVGEGCNK
+999 GAGSPT
-1007 IRQDAKRVVLFLT
+1007 RSDARRVVLFVT
-1020 AYDPNFSYFPQYE
+1020 SYDPNFSYFPKYNADGAHPFYPFE
-1033 GGGNTNYFLRKAED
+1033 EVERSGHK
-1047 VHGNIVGQFPGKVKD
+1047 VPGKIAGKTMD
-1062 HLQLGP
+1062 
-1068 DRNKSLLKNYDY
+1068 SLWIGGVPSLPA
-1080 FWKPKAGENNYSSFS
+1080 FGEYKFS
-1095 GYSYGSGR
+1095 AKYEAGYSYGSGR
-1103 GFEDVALTQARGAL
+1103 GYEEAALTQARGAL

-1123 DAFYAIGLG
+1123 DAFYAVGLG
-1132 PASNYSHLED
+1132 PEKNYSHLGD
-1142 LIGAKRYWATAGHPW
+1142 LLGGKVFWAAKSTP
-1157 EQPLSKD
+1157 EQPLDPKIEQQIIKVTNKDDISKN
-1164 IKQEVIKLTSN
+1164 IRIKLRT
-1175 VRDDLVAKKEEL
+1175 LVS
-1187 RDKIAPPISPLRISK
+1187 PIRISK

-1372 SDFHT
+1372 SAFHT

-1446 FKLEEEKK
+1446 FKLEEEKN

-1468 MQSGTETKL
+1468 MQSGNTLGSFVTTEL
-1477 GYLVSA
+1477 
-1483 ELNGTAIS
+1483 
-1491 GTGKNPTKTTPAGT
+1491 
-1505 LTEVMNG
+1505 NG

-1530 RVSEIILSGKDTVT
+1530 RVSEIIPSGKDTVT

-1629 GVAINQTDFD
+1629 GGAINQTDFD
-1639 SLKANFSADTKSA
+1639 SLKANFSAATKSA

-1687 PKGYF
+1687 PKGYL

-1698 YTLGMPPI
+1698 YTLGMTPI

-1719 KTGGAQEVLEFE
+1719 KTGVAQEVLEFE
-1731 NSKDPIPPMGSLA
+1731 NSKDPIPPMGALA
-1744 SILILPGNFLLF
+1744 SSLILPGNLLLF
-1756 LLMLIFLLQG
+1756 LAMLIFLLQV
-1766 KKKEKRN
+1766 KKKRKKRK

>member
-8 EKRRKKEGRWRGWKS
+8 EKRRKRERRWRDWKS
-23 KVSVFLIMSL
+23 KVSVFLIMSI

-54 ENALEVEGNRVRLH
+54 KNALEVEGNRVRLH

-78 EKAIQEGKPLSIT
+78 EKAIQEGEPLSVT

-107 RAIFAKDKEIY
+107 RAIFAKDREIY

-197 EGEVGAKKSGEDREK
+197 VGGVEAKKTGEDREK
-212 QEIKE
+212 QE
-217 TNGSKESKENS
+217 TKESKENS
-228 AETAGKEEN
+228 AESTGKEEN
-237 GAACPPVLS
+237 GATCPPVLS
-246 PSELNTV
+246 PSGINTV
-253 EPLPASGSVL
+253 EPLSASGSVL
-263 PAKEKKVE
+263 PSKEENAE
-271 GCTEKVKGSRENTE
+271 GH
-285 SYTEKAESSVENTE
+285 TEKA
-299 SHVENAESQSE
+299 
-310 DPESS
+310 ESS
-315 AEKQEKQSGNS
+315 AEKQEKQSENS
-326 GNMLKNSRKDYH
+326 ENQLENSRKDYH

-349 ENMGEEKLSFR
+349 ENSGEENLSFR

-376 DKVAEKTLMDGK
+376 DKVAAKTLMDGK

-436 LTVTLLKKPEELSE
+436 LNVTLLKKPEDISE
-450 EEGKAAESGEE
+450 EEKGEESGGE
-461 KNAEKASSSD
+461 KSKEKASPSD

-543 EIAYVETL
+543 EITYVETL
-551 SEASSTA
+551 SEAKESA
-558 LGEGKATVSVSGST
+558 GGKGKAIVGVSGGT
-572 DTLLAEEVLEEDK
+572 ENVIEKEEFEEDK
-585 ERNEEKDENKKEEK
+585 GEVEEK
-599 KEVKKEVHYNDLED
+599 KNKDDDEDEIKNGLEEKETESIGIENNKKY
-613 NHENGEKPLEVD
+613 
-625 KEGYIVRECNTN
+625 KEGEVREESNNEDRIIKECNTK
-637 SFSTYTLTWPS
+637 SFSIYTVS
-648 WKKLHNKNYEFF
+648 WSDEHVQTGNVYYFCYV
-660 FIDGDFR
+660 DGDFR
-667 KMGPDIE
+667 KMGPDIYIDMRKFEDEMFFYQHKSYPGGGGYE
-674 VDMSEFKAERP
+674 VSYI
-685 LFQNKYYN
+685 FQDL
-693 PYHMANQF
+693 P
-701 DILYLYHPFTGY
+701 GY
-713 TRHIKKKGNHPDN
+713 TRHELVIPTNIEFAKLNEKIARETAERTGSPMVN
-726 VEGVAIFPSSIALKN
+726 VWAVRDGYGFD
-741 MNTETNRNKMS
+741 
-752 WTNPVVYLT
+752 WGYPVRYMT
-761 NERVITQW
+761 SRRVITQ
-769 HFDTGQYTD
+769 HNLD
-778 SDTTTFWNN
+778 SGLAYYDNSLLWE
-787 TATACSEKYYLFYK
+787 TAHNICKQNYYFFYK
-801 LNEKPHAHSYTP
+801 LNKMNYNHSYTKH
-813 LDMEMKQE
+813 DMEMKQE
-821 KYITKKSDGSYDL
+821 KYITKKSDGSYDI
-834 TLTARPALPEGEKN
+834 TLTARPNISESEKN
-848 KLDIIVVYDKS
+848 KLDVIIVYDKS
-859 IYMGLDFTKTVGK
+859 MYMG
-872 NDEFPY
+872 FPY
-878 NDAHNNNASKNKF
+878 DEEVPKYGRPRYDKIDGSLATSRHAYGKQMVKNLVDDLSKNP
-891 ANLYMYSLLDDIAK
+891 A
-905 NPDYDTQFA
+905 YDAQFA

-922 NLNVNNAGWF
+922 KFDYQLENKQFKGVKNF
-932 SVTDA
+932 TDTA
-937 AGNDAEKVIGFTK
+937 YNDAKKEIGFTG
-950 NFSVFKQKLDSIS
+950 NVVAFKQAVDGIQLDPND
-963 IEKEKK
+963 KN
-969 KTEYDASAY
+969 
-978 EHHGLNYAA
+978 GLNYTA
-987 GIKEAEAFQNGA
+987 GIREVKAFQNGETA
-999 VVGEGCNK
+999 GAGSPT
-1007 IRQDAKRVVLFLT
+1007 RSDARRVVLFVT
-1020 AYDPNFSYFPQYE
+1020 SYDPNFSYFPKYNADGAHPFYPFEEVERNHQ
-1033 GGGNTNYFLRKAED
+1033 K
-1047 VHGNIVGQFPGKVKD
+1047 VPGKIAGKTID
-1062 HLQLGP
+1062 
-1068 DRNKSLLKNYDY
+1068 SLWIGGVPSLPV
-1080 FWKPKAGENNYSSFS
+1080 FGEYKFS
-1095 GYSYGSGR
+1095 AKYEAGYSYGSGR
-1103 GFEDVALTQARGAL
+1103 GYEEAALTQARGAL

-1123 DAFYAIGLG
+1123 DAFYAVGLG
-1132 PASNYSHLED
+1132 PGKNYSHLDD
-1142 LIGAKRYWATAGHPW
+1142 LLGGKVFWAAKSTP
-1157 EQPLSKD
+1157 EQPLDPKIEQQIIKVTNKDDISKN
-1164 IKQEVIKLTSN
+1164 IRIKLRT
-1175 VRDDLVAKKEEL
+1175 LVS
-1187 RDKIAPPISPLRISK
+1187 PIRISE
-1202 VNIWDQLSENVEV
+1202 VNIWDQLSENVKV
-1215 NFDPSNPVDTAA
+1215 NFDNNNPTDKAA
-1227 KLRAEVWKVDDDGK
+1227 KLRAEVWKVDDNGK
-1241 PISKLENPDDSNA
+1241 PLAKVNNPGA
-1254 NSISLGFSGFK
+1254 AEGFLGYN
-1265 GVEATYDD
+1265 GVDATYDPYNE
-1273 IRKII
+1273 II
-1278 ELKTKPGDFSFP
+1278 KLETKPGDFSFP

-1316 DYFDKEDERQVLGN
+1316 DYFDKEDERKVR
-1330 VGYIDNVHGSNI
+1330 VGPNGDIGYLDNVDGSNI
-1342 SGTRQATTNAWRKT
+1342 SGTRHATSGKWKKE

-1372 SDFHT
+1372 SEFHT

-1424 IVKSFQGTSN
+1424 IVKSFEGTSN

-1446 FKLEEEKK
+1446 FKLEEEKT

-1530 RVSEIILSGKDTVT
+1530 RVSEIIPSGKDTVT
-1544 IAGKTLHFKKIDIIA
+1544 IAGKNLHFKKIDIIA
-1559 TSSRTMNTGSSGAY
+1559 TSVKTINAAKSGAY
-1573 VLETLNL
+1573 VLESLSLN
-1580 SEAETKEL
+1580 EAETKEL
-1588 KLKNI
+1588 KVKNS
-1593 YETEEK
+1593 YEADEK
-1599 QILRIQKKVS
+1599 QILRIKKKVS
-1609 GTWGDR
+1609 GAFGDKT
-1615 NLLFPFRLKLFKAG
+1615 LLFSFRLKIFKTDGVTAINKSEFDTLKAG
-1629 GVAINQTDFD
+1629 FV
-1639 SLKANFSADTKSA
+1639 ADTQSA
-1652 ISFYAADSTIRFSL
+1652 ISFSESDSTIRFSL

-1687 PKGYF
+1687 PKGYL

-1698 YTLGMPPI
+1698 YTLGMNPV

-1731 NSKDPIPPMGSLA
+1731 NRKDPIPPMGALA
-1744 SILILPGNFLLF
+1744 SSLILPGNFLLF

>member
-1 MGIRRET
+1 MDIRRET

-54 ENALEVEGNRVRLH
+54 ENALEVEGNHVRLH

-78 EKAIQEGKPLSIT
+78 EKAIQEGKPFSIT
-91 EEELS
+91 EGELS

-107 RAIFAKDKEIY
+107 RTIFAKDKEIY
-118 EIPLSDEVE
+118 EIPLSEEVE
-127 GLDALPLENGGKIRA
+127 GLDALPLENGGRIRA
-142 FVEAEPKAQTEST
+142 FVEADPKAQTEST
-155 ERSEEES
+155 EKSEEES

-197 EGEVGAKKSGEDREK
+197 EGEVGAKKTGEDREK
-212 QEIKE
+212 TVKQEIGEDKE
-217 TNGSKESKENS
+217 KQETKEKNESTESKENS
-228 AETAGKEEN
+228 TETAGKEEN
-237 GAACPPVLS
+237 RATCPPVLS
-246 PSELNTV
+246 PSEINTA

-263 PAKEKKVE
+263 PSKEESAE
-271 GCTEKVKGSRENTE
+271 GH
-285 SYTEKAESSVENTE
+285 TEKAESSAGKQE
-299 SHVENAESQSE
+299 SHLGNTESQSE
-310 DPESS
+310 ESESS
-315 AEKQEKQSGNS
+315 AEKKEKQSENS
-326 GNMLKNSRKDYH
+326 ENQLENSRKDYH

-349 ENMGEEKLSFR
+349 ENAGEEKLSFR

-376 DKVAEKTLMDGK
+376 DKVAAKTLMDGK

-436 LTVTLLKKPEELSE
+436 LNVTLLKKPEDISE
-450 EEGKAAESGEE
+450 EEKGEESGGE
-461 KNAEKASSSD
+461 KSKEKASSSD

-599 KEVKKEVHYNDLED
+599 KEVKKEENRKDLEE
-613 NHENGEKPLEVD
+613 NHENGEKPVEVD

-693 PYHMANQF
+693 PYHIANQF

-769 HFDTGQYTD
+769 HFDTGQYKD

-813 LDMEMKQE
+813 LDMEMKKE

-878 NDAHNNNASKNKF
+878 NDAHNNSASKNKF

-1142 LIGAKRYWATAGHPW
+1142 LIGAKRYWATGGHPW

-1164 IKQEVIKLTSN
+1164 ITQEVIKITSN

-1202 VNIWDQLSENVEV
+1202 VNIWDQLSENVKV
-1215 NFDPSNPVDTAA
+1215 NFDNTNPTDKAA
-1227 KLRAEVWKVDDDGK
+1227 KLRAEVWKVDDNGK
-1241 PISKLENPDDSNA
+1241 PLAKVNNPGAAEGFLGYNGVGARYDPYNEIIKLE
-1254 NSISLGFSGFK
+1254 
-1265 GVEATYDD
+1265 
-1273 IRKII
+1273 
-1278 ELKTKPGDFSFP
+1278 TKPGDFSFP
-1290 KGYAL
+1290 KGYAF

-1316 DYFDKEDERQVLGN
+1316 DNFDKTEVERQVLGN

-1342 SGTRQATTNAWRKT
+1342 SGTRQATPGKGKKT

-1372 SDFHT
+1372 SEFHT

-1397 KANNQRENPGKKL
+1397 KANNQRENSGKKL

-1446 FKLEEEKK
+1446 FKLEEEKN
-1454 AGTGTFTEVKTFQM
+1454 AGTGAFTEVKTFQM
-1468 MQSGTETKL
+1468 MQSGNTLGSFVTTEL
-1477 GYLVSA
+1477 
-1483 ELNGTAIS
+1483 
-1491 GTGKNPTKTTPAGT
+1491 
-1505 LTEVMNG
+1505 NG

-1530 RVSEIILSGKDTVT
+1530 RVSEIIPSGKDTVT

-1559 TSSRTMNTGSSGAY
+1559 TSSRTINTGSSGAY

-1629 GVAINQTDFD
+1629 GGAINQTDFD
-1639 SLKANFSADTKSA
+1639 SLKANFSAATKSA

-1719 KTGGAQEVLEFE
+1719 KTGGAKEVLEFE
-1731 NSKDPIPPMGSLA
+1731 NSKDPIPPMGALA
-1744 SILILPGNFLLF
+1744 SSLILPGNLLLF
-1756 LLMLIFLLQG
+1756 LAMLIFLLQG
-1766 KKKEKRN
+1766 KKNKKRN

>member
-78 EKAIQEGKPLSIT
+78 EKAIQEGKPFSIT
-91 EEELS
+91 EGELS

-107 RAIFAKDKEIY
+107 RTIFAKDKEIY

-127 GLDALPLENGGKIRA
+127 GLDALPLENGGRIRA

-155 ERSEEES
+155 EKSEEES

-197 EGEVGAKKSGEDREK
+197 EGEVGAKKTGEDKEK
-212 QEIKE
+212 QE
-217 TNGSKESKENS
+217 TKESKENS
-228 AETAGKEEN
+228 AESTGKEEN
-237 GAACPPVLS
+237 GATCTPVLS
-246 PSELNTV
+246 PSEINTA
-253 EPLPASGSVL
+253 EQLPASGSIL
-263 PAKEKKVE
+263 PAKEEKVE
-271 GCTEKVKGSRENTE
+271 GCTEKAKGSVENTE
-285 SYTEKAESSVENTE
+285 NHTEKAESSAGTQE
-299 SHVENAESQSE
+299 SHVGNTESQSE
-310 DPESS
+310 EPESS
-315 AEKQEKQSGNS
+315 AGKQEKQSENS
-326 GNMLKNSRKDYH
+326 ENQLENSRKDYH
-338 VSGIETIYFLY
+338 VSGTETIYFLY

-376 DKVAEKTLMDGK
+376 DKVAEKTLMGGK
-388 EYFSDI
+388 ESFSDI

-436 LTVTLLKKPEELSE
+436 LNVTLLKKPEDISE
-450 EEGKAAESGEE
+450 EEKGGESGEGE
-461 KNAEKASSSD
+461 KSKEKASSSD

-558 LGEGKATVSVSGST
+558 LGEGKATVSVTGST

-599 KEVKKEVHYNDLED
+599 KEVKKEENYNDSEE
-613 NHENGEKPLEVD
+613 NPENGEKPVEVD

-741 MNTETNRNKMS
+741 MNTETNRNNMS

-769 HFDTGQYTD
+769 HFDTGQYKD

-821 KYITKKSDGSYDL
+821 KYITKKADGSYDL

-950 NFSVFKQKLDSIS
+950 NFSEFKQKLDSIS

-969 KTEYDASAY
+969 KTEYNASAY

-987 GIKEAEAFQNGA
+987 GIKEAVAFQNGK
-999 VVGEGCNK
+999 VVPGGNQ

-1047 VHGNIVGQFPGKVKD
+1047 VHGNKVGQFPGKVKD

-1080 FWKPKAGENNYSSFS
+1080 FWKPPKAGEDNYSSFS

-1123 DAFYAIGLG
+1123 DAFYAIGVG

-1175 VRDDLVAKKEEL
+1175 IRDDLVAKKEEL

-1202 VNIWDQLSENVEV
+1202 VNIWDQLSENVKV
-1215 NFDPSNPVDTAA
+1215 NFDNTNPADKAA
-1227 KLRAEVWKVDDDGK
+1227 KLRAEVWKVDDNGK
-1241 PISKLENPDDSNA
+1241 PLAKVNTPGAAEGF
-1254 NSISLGFSGFK
+1254 LGYN
-1265 GVEATYDD
+1265 GVDATYDPYNE
-1273 IRKII
+1273 II
-1278 ELKTKPGDFSFP
+1278 KLETKPGDFSFP

-1316 DYFDKEDERQVLGN
+1316 DYFDKEEERKVR
-1330 VGYIDNVHGSNI
+1330 VGPNGDIGYLDNVDGSNI
-1342 SGTRQATTNAWRKT
+1342 SGTRQATFGKGKKT

-1372 SDFHT
+1372 SEFHT

-1424 IVKSFQGTSN
+1424 IVKSFQGTAS
-1434 SNEELELLKNCS
+1434 SKEELELLKNCS
-1446 FKLEEEKK
+1446 FKLEEEKT
-1454 AGTGTFTEVKTFQM
+1454 AGTGVFTEVKSFKM
-1468 MQSGTETKL
+1468 MKSSTGTEL

-1512 GQKQYVLTIGGL
+1512 GEKQYVLTIKGL

-1530 RVSEIILSGKDTVT
+1530 RISEMIPSEKETST
-1544 IAGKTLHFKKIDIIA
+1544 IAGRTLHFKKIEITA
-1559 TSSRTMNTGSSGAY
+1559 TSAKTVNAAKSGAY
-1573 VLETLNL
+1573 VLESLSLN
-1580 SEAETKEL
+1580 EAETKEL
-1588 KLKNI
+1588 KVKNT
-1593 YETEEK
+1593 YEADEK
-1599 QILRIQKKVS
+1599 QILRIKKKVS
-1609 GTWGDR
+1609 GAFGDKT
-1615 NLLFPFRLKLFKAG
+1615 LLFPFRLKIFKAD
-1629 GVAINQTDFD
+1629 GVTAINKIEYED
-1639 SLKANFSADTKSA
+1639 LKAGFVADTVDIKNT
-1652 ISFYAADSTIRFSL
+1652 ISFSEADSTIRFSL
-1666 KHGQGLDFLLPAG
+1666 KDGQGINFLLPVG

-1687 PKGYF
+1687 PKGYL

-1698 YTLGMPPI
+1698 YTLGMTPV

-1731 NSKDPIPPMGSLA
+1731 NSKDPIPPMGALA
-1744 SILILPGNFLLF
+1744 SSLILPGNLLLF
-1756 LLMLIFLLQG
+1756 LAMLIFLLQV
-1766 KKKEKRN
+1766 KKKRKERK

>member
-23 KVSVFLIMSL
+23 KVSVFLIMSI

-91 EEELS
+91 EGELS

-107 RAIFAKDKEIY
+107 RAIFSKDKEIY

-127 GLDALPLENGGKIRA
+127 GLDALPLENGGRIRA

-155 ERSEEES
+155 EKSEEES

-175 MAEEKPDW
+175 MAEERPDW

-197 EGEVGAKKSGEDREK
+197 VGEVGAKKTGEDREK
-212 QEIKE
+212 TVKQEM
-217 TNGSKESKENS
+217 
-228 AETAGKEEN
+228 N
-237 GAACPPVLS
+237 GATCPPVLS
-246 PSELNTV
+246 PSGINTA
-253 EPLPASGSVL
+253 EQLPASGSVL
-263 PAKEKKVE
+263 PSKEENAE
-271 GCTEKVKGSRENTE
+271 GH
-285 SYTEKAESSVENTE
+285 TEKAESSAGTQE
-299 SHVENAESQSE
+299 SHLGNTESQSE
-310 DPESS
+310 EPESS
-315 AEKQEKQSGNS
+315 AGKQEKQSENS
-326 GNMLKNSRKDYH
+326 ENVLQNSRKDYH

-349 ENMGEEKLSFR
+349 ENTGEEKLSFR
-360 LFVGE
+360 LIVGE

-376 DKVAEKTLMDGK
+376 DKVAAKTLMDGK
-388 EYFSDI
+388 EYFSDV

-436 LTVTLLKKPEELSE
+436 LNVTLLKKPEELSE
-450 EEGKAAESGEE
+450 EEKGEESGEGE
-461 KNAEKASSSD
+461 KSKEKASSSD

-558 LGEGKATVSVSGST
+558 SVEGKATVSVSGST

-713 TRHIKKKGNHPDN
+713 TRHIKKKGTGTDN
-726 VEGVAIFPSSIALKN
+726 TEGVAIFPSSIALKN

-761 NERVITQW
+761 NERVITKW

-859 IYMGLDFTKTVGK
+859 IYMGLDFSKTVGK

-922 NLNVNNAGWF
+922 NLNVNNAGSF

-937 AGNDAEKVIGFTK
+937 AGNDAKKVIGFTK
-950 NFSVFKQKLDSIS
+950 NFSKFKKELDSIS

-969 KTEYDASAY
+969 KEEYHANAY

-999 VVGEGCNK
+999 VEGEDCNK

-1047 VHGNIVGQFPGKVKD
+1047 VYGNKVGQFPGKVKD
-1062 HLQLGP
+1062 RLQLGP
-1068 DRNKSLLKNYDY
+1068 ERNKSLNNYYDY
-1080 FWKPKAGENNYSSFS
+1080 FWKPKEEKDNYSSFS

-1123 DAFYAIGLG
+1123 DAFYAIGVG

-1202 VNIWDQLSENVEV
+1202 VNIWDQLSENVKV
-1215 NFDPSNPVDTAA
+1215 NFDNTNPTDKAA
-1227 KLRAEVWKVDDDGK
+1227 KLRAEVWKVDDNGK
-1241 PISKLENPDDSNA
+1241 PTSKVDNPGDSE
-1254 NSISLGFSGFK
+1254 GFSGFK
-1265 GVEATYDD
+1265 GLEASYDPV
-1273 IRKII
+1273 KEII

-1303 TVKAYEKYQKNFM
+1303 TVEAYKKYQKNFM
-1316 DYFDKEDERQVLGN
+1316 DYFDKEEERKVR
-1330 VGYIDNVHGSNI
+1330 VGPNGDIGYLDNVDGSNI
-1342 SGTRQATTNAWRKT
+1342 SGTRQATFGKGKKT

-1372 SDFHT
+1372 SEFHT

-1446 FKLEEEKK
+1446 FKLEEEKT
-1454 AGTGTFTEVKTFQM
+1454 AGTGAFTEVKTFQM

-1530 RVSEIILSGKDTVT
+1530 RVSEMIPSGKDKVT

-1559 TSSRTMNTGSSGAY
+1559 TPSRTINTGSSGAY
-1573 VLETLNL
+1573 VLETVNL

-1615 NLLFPFRLKLFKAG
+1615 NLHFPFRLKLFKAG
-1629 GVAINQTDFD
+1629 GASINQTDFD
-1639 SLKANFSADTKSA
+1639 SLKANFSAATKSA
-1652 ISFYAADSTIRFSL
+1652 ISFSAADSTIRFSL
-1666 KHGQGLDFLLPAG
+1666 KHGQGLDFLLPVG

-1687 PKGYF
+1687 SKGYL

-1698 YTLGMPPI
+1698 YTLGMIPV

-1731 NSKDPIPPMGSLA
+1731 NSKDPIPPMGALA
-1744 SILILPGNFLLF
+1744 SSLILPGNLLLF
-1756 LLMLIFLLQG
+1756 LLMLIFLLQV
-1766 KKKEKRN
+1766 KKKRKERK

>member
-23 KVSVFLIMSL
+23 KVSVFLIMSI

-68 FTVESLRELS
+68 CTVESLRELS

-91 EEELS
+91 EGELS

-107 RAIFAKDKEIY
+107 RAIFSKAKEIY

-127 GLDALPLENGGKIRA
+127 GLDALPLENGGRIRA

-155 ERSEEES
+155 EKSEEES

-197 EGEVGAKKSGEDREK
+197 VGEVEAKKTGEDKEKTVK
-212 QEIKE
+212 QEM
-217 TNGSKESKENS
+217 
-228 AETAGKEEN
+228 N
-237 GAACPPVLS
+237 GATCPPVLS
-246 PSELNTV
+246 PSGINTA
-253 EPLPASGSVL
+253 EQLPASGSIL
-263 PAKEKKVE
+263 PAKEEKVE
-271 GCTEKVKGSRENTE
+271 GCTEKSKGSVENTE
-285 SYTEKAESSVENTE
+285 NHTEKAESSVKNTE
-299 SHVENAESQSE
+299 SHVGSAESQSE
-310 DPESS
+310 ESESS
-315 AEKQEKQSGNS
+315 AEKKEKQSENS
-326 GNMLKNSRKDYH
+326 ENQLENSRKDYH

-349 ENMGEEKLSFR
+349 ENAGEEKLSFR

-376 DKVAEKTLMDGK
+376 DKVAAKTLMDGK

-436 LTVTLLKKPEELSE
+436 LNVTLLKKPEDISE
-450 EEGKAAESGEE
+450 EEKGEESGGE
-461 KNAEKASSSD
+461 KSKEKASSSD

-599 KEVKKEVHYNDLED
+599 KEVKKEENRKDLEE
-613 NHENGEKPLEVD
+613 NHENGEKPVEVD

-761 NERVITQW
+761 NEIVITQW

-859 IYMGLDFTKTVGK
+859 IYMGLDFSKTVGK

-1033 GGGNTNYFLRKAED
+1033 GGGNTNYILRKAED

-1068 DRNKSLLKNYDY
+1068 DRNKSLNNYDY

-1175 VRDDLVAKKEEL
+1175 VRNDLVAKKEEL
-1187 RDKIAPPISPLRISK
+1187 RDKIAPPISPLRIGE
-1202 VNIWDQLSENVEV
+1202 VNIWDQLSENVQV
-1215 NFDPSNPVDTAA
+1215 NFNNSNPADKAA
-1227 KLRAEVWKVDDDGK
+1227 KLRAEVWKVDDNGK
-1241 PISKLENPDDSNA
+1241 AISKVDNPEDSED
-1254 NSISLGFSGFK
+1254 FSGFK
-1265 GVEATYDD
+1265 GVEASYDPV
-1273 IRKII
+1273 KEII
-1278 ELKTKPGDFSFP
+1278 ELKTKPGEFSFP
-1290 KGYAL
+1290 KGYEI

-1303 TVKAYEKYQKNFM
+1303 TIKAYEKYQKNFM
-1316 DYFDKEDERQVLGN
+1316 DYFDKDTERLIKAGN
-1330 VGYIDNVHGSNI
+1330 NDIGYLDNVNGENI
-1342 SGTRQATTNAWRKT
+1342 SGTRAPTAGTSLKL
-1356 GDKGTDQ
+1356 GDQRTDQ
-1363 YSLYGETPE
+1363 WFLYQEVPE
-1372 SDFHT
+1372 EDFHT
-1377 SSEKDG
+1377 SSGKEG

-1388 GAYLEYERV
+1388 GAYLRYVRFKE
-1397 KANNQRENPGKKL
+1397 KNQREEPPKKK
-1410 YKKPVVQVEPATLR
+1410 YQKPVIQIEPATLR
-1424 IVKSFQGTSN
+1424 IVKSFQGTAS
-1434 SNEELELLKNCS
+1434 SKEELELLKNCS
-1446 FKLEEEKK
+1446 FKLEEEKT
-1454 AGTGTFTEVKTFQM
+1454 AGTGVFTEVKSFKM
-1468 MQSGTETKL
+1468 MKNSTGTEL

-1512 GQKQYVLTIGGL
+1512 GEKQYVLTIGGL

-1530 RVSEIILSGKDTVT
+1530 RVSEIIPSGKDTVT
-1544 IAGKTLHFKKIDIIA
+1544 IAGKTIHFKKIDIIA
-1559 TSSRTMNTGSSGAY
+1559 TSSRTINTGSSGAY

-1629 GVAINQTDFD
+1629 GGAINQTDFD
-1639 SLKANFSADTKSA
+1639 SLKANFSAATKSA
-1652 ISFYAADSTIRFSL
+1652 ISFYATDSTIRFRL
-1666 KHGQGLDFLLPAG
+1666 KDGQGLDFLLPAG

-1687 PKGYF
+1687 PKGYL

-1698 YTLGMPPI
+1698 YTLGMPPV

-1731 NSKDPIPPMGSLA
+1731 NRKDPIPPMGALA
-1744 SILILPGNFLLF
+1744 SSLILPGNLLLF
-1756 LLMLIFLLQG
+1756 LAMLIFLLQV
-1766 KKKEKRN
+1766 KKKRKERK

>member
-1 MGIRRET
+1 MDIRRET

-23 KVSVFLIMSL
+23 KVSVFLIMSI

-78 EKAIQEGKPLSIT
+78 EKAIQEGKPFSIT
-91 EEELS
+91 EGELS

-118 EIPLSDEVE
+118 EIPLSEEVE
-127 GLDALPLENGGKIRA
+127 GLDALPLENGGRIRA
-142 FVEAEPKAQTEST
+142 FVEADPKAQTEST
-155 ERSEEES
+155 EKSEEES

-197 EGEVGAKKSGEDREK
+197 VGEVEAKKTGEDGEKTVKKVIEKDREK
-212 QEIKE
+212 QE
-217 TNGSKESKENS
+217 TNESTELKENS
-228 AETAGKEEN
+228 AETAEKEEN

-246 PSELNTV
+246 PSEINTAEHLSV
-253 EPLPASGSVL
+253 SGSVL
-263 PAKEKKVE
+263 PSKEENAE
-271 GCTEKVKGSRENTE
+271 GR
-285 SYTEKAESSVENTE
+285 TEKAESSAGKQE
-299 SHVENAESQSE
+299 SHVGNTESQSE
-310 DPESS
+310 EPESS
-315 AEKQEKQSGNS
+315 AEKQEKQSENS
-326 GNMLKNSRKDYH
+326 GNVLQNSRKDYH

-376 DKVAEKTLMDGK
+376 DKVAEKTLMGGK
-388 EYFSDI
+388 ESFSDI

-436 LTVTLLKKPEELSE
+436 LTVTLLKKPEDISE
-450 EEGKAAESGEE
+450 EEKGGESGEGE
-461 KNAEKASSSD
+461 KSKEKASSSD

-572 DTLLAEEVLEEDK
+572 YTLLAEEVLEEDK
-585 ERNEEKDENKKEEK
+585 ERNEEKGENKKEEK
-599 KEVKKEVHYNDLED
+599 KEVKKEVNYNDSEE
-613 NHENGEKPLEVD
+613 NPENGEKPLEVD

-637 SFSTYTLTWPS
+637 SFSTYTLTWS
-648 WKKLHNKNYEFF
+648 SGKLHNKNYEFF

-667 KMGPDIE
+667 KMGPDIK
-674 VDMSEFKAERP
+674 VDMSKFKAERP

-701 DILYLYHPFTGY
+701 DTLYLYHPFTGY

-726 VEGVAIFPSSIALKN
+726 VEGAVVYPSSIALKN

-761 NERVITQW
+761 TKRVITQW
-769 HFDTGQYTD
+769 HFDTGQYID
-778 SDTTTFWNN
+778 NDTTTFWNN

-821 KYITKKSDGSYDL
+821 KYITKKADGSYDL

-859 IYMGLDFTKTVGK
+859 IYMGLDFTKTVGE
-872 NDEFPY
+872 NEEFPY
-878 NDAHNNNASKNKF
+878 NEAHNNSASKNRF
-891 ANLYMYSLLDDIAK
+891 ANLFMYSLLDDIAK

-922 NLNVNNAGWF
+922 NLNVNDAGWF
-932 SVTDA
+932 SVTDSA
-937 AGNDAEKVIGFTK
+937 ENDAEKVIGFTK
-950 NFSVFKQKLDSIS
+950 DFSVFKQKLDSIS

-969 KTEYDASAY
+969 KAEYHANAY

-999 VVGEGCNK
+999 AVPGYNK

-1020 AYDPNFSYFPQYE
+1020 AYNPNFSYFPQYE
-1033 GGGNTNYFLRKAED
+1033 GGGNTNYFLRKAEIEDGYGHVIGYGD
-1047 VHGNIVGQFPGKVKD
+1047 VPGKVVD
-1062 HLQLGP
+1062 RLQLGP
-1068 DRNKSLLKNYDY
+1068 ERNKSLKYYDY
-1080 FWKPKAGENNYSSFS
+1080 TTDHKA

-1103 GFEDVALTQARGAL
+1103 GFEDAALTQARGAL

-1123 DAFYAIGLG
+1123 DAFYAIGVG

-1175 VRDDLVAKKEEL
+1175 VRNDLVAKKEEL

-1202 VNIWDQLSENVEV
+1202 VNIWDQLSENVKV
-1215 NFDPSNPVDTAA
+1215 NFDNNNPTDKAA

-1241 PISKLENPDDSNA
+1241 PLDKVNTPGAAEGFLGYNGVDARYDPYNEIIKLE
-1254 NSISLGFSGFK
+1254 
-1265 GVEATYDD
+1265 
-1273 IRKII
+1273 
-1278 ELKTKPGDFSFP
+1278 TKPGDFSFP

-1316 DYFDKEDERQVLGN
+1316 DNFDKTEAERQVLGN

-1342 SGTRQATTNAWRKT
+1342 SGTRQATPGKWKKT

-1372 SDFHT
+1372 SEFHT

-1446 FKLEEEKK
+1446 FKLEEEKN
-1454 AGTGTFTEVKTFQM
+1454 AGTGAFTEVKTFQM
-1468 MQSGTETKL
+1468 MQSGNTLGSFVTTEL
-1477 GYLVSA
+1477 
-1483 ELNGTAIS
+1483 
-1491 GTGKNPTKTTPAGT
+1491 
-1505 LTEVMNG
+1505 NG

-1530 RVSEIILSGKDTVT
+1530 RISEIIPSGKDTVT

-1559 TSSRTMNTGSSGAY
+1559 TSSRTINTGSSGAY

-1639 SLKANFSADTKSA
+1639 SLKANFSAATKSA
-1652 ISFYAADSTIRFSL
+1652 ISFYDADSTIRFRL
-1666 KHGQGLDFLLPAG
+1666 KHDQGLDFLLPAG

-1687 PKGYF
+1687 PKGYL

-1698 YTLGMPPI
+1698 YTLGMNPI

>member
-23 KVSVFLIMSL
+23 KVSVFLIMSI

-91 EEELS
+91 EGELS

-107 RAIFAKDKEIY
+107 RAIFSKAKEIY

-127 GLDALPLENGGKIRA
+127 GLDALPLENGGRIRA

-155 ERSEEES
+155 EKSEEES
-162 VLLFSENSEFGKL
+162 VLLFSENSEFGKR

-183 YRENLKYIEENKKD
+183 YRENLKYIEENKKE
-197 EGEVGAKKSGEDREK
+197 EGEVGAKKTGEDREK
-212 QEIKE
+212 TVKQEIVEDKEKKVIEKDREKQE
-217 TNGSKESKENS
+217 TNESTESKENS

-237 GAACPPVLS
+237 GTAYPPVLS
-246 PSELNTV
+246 PSEINTA

-263 PAKEKKVE
+263 PSKEENAE
-271 GCTEKVKGSRENTE
+271 GH
-285 SYTEKAESSVENTE
+285 TEKA
-299 SHVENAESQSE
+299 
-310 DPESS
+310 ESS
-315 AEKQEKQSGNS
+315 AEKQEKQSENS
-326 GNMLKNSRKDYH
+326 ENQLENSRKDYH

-349 ENMGEEKLSFR
+349 ENMGEENLSFR

-365 NSYPT
+365 NNYPT

-376 DKVAEKTLMDGK
+376 DKVAAKTLMDGK

-402 SLNELGRYSQNK
+402 SLNELGRLSQNK
-414 EVEGFGTVEAFY
+414 EVEGFGTVEVFY
-426 DKEAFSEKVS
+426 DREAFSEKVS
-436 LTVTLLKKPEELSE
+436 LNVTLLKKPEDISE
-450 EEGKAAESGEE
+450 EEKGEESGEGE
-461 KNAEKASSSD
+461 KSKEKASSSD

-599 KEVKKEVHYNDLED
+599 KEVKKEVHYNDLEE
-613 NHENGEKPLEVD
+613 NHENGEKPVEVD
-625 KEGYIVRECNTN
+625 KEGYIVRECNAK

-667 KMGPDIE
+667 KMGPDIK

-701 DILYLYHPFTGY
+701 DILCLYHPFTGY

-741 MNTETNRNKMS
+741 MNTETNRNNMS

-769 HFDTGQYTD
+769 HFDHGQYTD

-878 NDAHNNNASKNKF
+878 NDAHNNSASKNKF

-932 SVTDA
+932 SVTDS

-950 NFSVFKQKLDSIS
+950 DFSAFKEKLDSIS

-999 VVGEGCNK
+999 VVGDGCNK

-1020 AYDPNFSYFPQYE
+1020 SYDPNFSYFPQYE
-1033 GGGNTNYFLRKAED
+1033 GGGNTNYFLRKAEIEDGYGHVIGYGD
-1047 VHGNIVGQFPGKVKD
+1047 VPGKVVD
-1062 HLQLGP
+1062 RLQLGP
-1068 DRNKSLLKNYDY
+1068 ERNKSLKYYDY
-1080 FWKPKAGENNYSSFS
+1080 TTDHKA

-1123 DAFYAIGLG
+1123 DAFYAIGVG

-1142 LIGAKRYWATAGHPW
+1142 LIGRKRYWATAGHPW

-1215 NFDPSNPVDTAA
+1215 NFDNTNPADKAA
-1227 KLRAEVWKVDDDGK
+1227 KLRAEVWKVDDNGK
-1241 PISKLENPDDSNA
+1241 PLAKVNTPGAAEGF
-1254 NSISLGFSGFK
+1254 LGYN
-1265 GVEATYDD
+1265 GVDATYDPH
-1273 IRKII
+1273 KEII
-1278 ELKTKPGDFSFP
+1278 KLETKPGDFSFP

-1316 DYFDKEDERQVLGN
+1316 DYFDKEEERKVR
-1330 VGYIDNVHGSNI
+1330 VGPNGDIGYLDNVDGSNI
-1342 SGTRQATTNAWRKT
+1342 SGTRQATFGKWKKT

-1372 SDFHT
+1372 SEFHT

-1410 YKKPVVQVEPATLR
+1410 YKKPVVQVEPATIR
-1424 IVKSFQGTSN
+1424 IVKSFQGTSG
-1434 SNEELELLKNCS
+1434 SDEELELLKNCS
-1446 FKLEEEKK
+1446 FKLEEEKN
-1454 AGTGTFTEVKTFQM
+1454 AGTGTFTEVKTFPM
-1468 MQSGTETKL
+1468 MKSGNTLGSFVTE
-1477 GYLVSA
+1477 
-1483 ELNGTAIS
+1483 EL
-1491 GTGKNPTKTTPAGT
+1491 
-1505 LTEVMNG
+1505 NG

-1530 RVSEIILSGKDTVT
+1530 RVSEIIPSGKDTVT

-1559 TSSRTMNTGSSGAY
+1559 TSSRTINTGSSGAY

-1629 GVAINQTDFD
+1629 GGTINQTDFD
-1639 SLKANFSADTKSA
+1639 SLKANFSAATKSA
-1652 ISFYAADSTIRFSL
+1652 ISFYATDSTIRFRL

-1687 PKGYF
+1687 PKGYL

-1698 YTLGMPPI
+1698 YTLGMTPV

-1731 NSKDPIPPMGSLA
+1731 NSKDPIPPMGALA
-1744 SILILPGNFLLF
+1744 SSLILPGNLLLF
-1756 LLMLIFLLQG
+1756 LAMLIFLLQV
-1766 KKKEKRN
+1766 KKKRKERK

>member
-8 EKRRKKEGRWRGWKS
+8 EKRRKRERRWRDWKS
-23 KVSVFLIMSL
+23 KVSVFLIMSI

-54 ENALEVEGNRVRLH
+54 KNALEVEGNRVRLH

-78 EKAIQEGKPLSIT
+78 EKAIQEGKPFSIT

-118 EIPLSDEVE
+118 EIPLSNEVE

-155 ERSEEES
+155 ERSKEES

-197 EGEVGAKKSGEDREK
+197 VGGVEAKKTGEDREK
-212 QEIKE
+212 QE
-217 TNGSKESKENS
+217 TKESKENS
-228 AETAGKEEN
+228 AESTGKEEN
-237 GAACPPVLS
+237 GATCPPVLS
-246 PSELNTV
+246 PSEINTA
-253 EPLPASGSVL
+253 EQLPASGSIL
-263 PAKEKKVE
+263 PAQEEKVE
-271 GCTEKVKGSRENTE
+271 GCTEKAKGSVENTE
-285 SYTEKAESSVENTE
+285 NHTEKAESSVKNTE
-299 SHVENAESQSE
+299 SHVGSAESQSE
-310 DPESS
+310 ESES
-315 AEKQEKQSGNS
+315 FAEKQEKQSENPE
-326 GNMLKNSRKDYH
+326 NQLENSRKDYH

-349 ENMGEEKLSFR
+349 ENMGEENLSFR

-365 NSYPT
+365 NNYPT

-376 DKVAEKTLMDGK
+376 DKVAAKTLMDGK

-402 SLNELGRYSQNK
+402 SLNELGRLSQNK
-414 EVEGFGTVEAFY
+414 EVEGFGTVEVFY
-426 DKEAFSEKVS
+426 DREAFSEKVS
-436 LTVTLLKKPEELSE
+436 LNVTLLKKPEDISE
-450 EEGKAAESGEE
+450 EEKGEESGEGE
-461 KNAEKASSSD
+461 KSKEKASSSD

-599 KEVKKEVHYNDLED
+599 KEVKKEVHYNDLEE
-613 NHENGEKPLEVD
+613 NHENGEKPAEVD
-625 KEGYIVRECNTN
+625 KEGYIVRECITN
-637 SFSTYTLTWPS
+637 SFSTYSLTWS
-648 WKKLHNKNYEFF
+648 YGKNNNRNYEFF

-674 VDMSEFKAERP
+674 VDMSKFKAERP

-693 PYHMANQF
+693 NSY

-713 TRHIKKKGNHPDN
+713 TRHIKKKGTGTDN
-726 VEGVAIFPSSIALKN
+726 TEGVVVFPSSIALKN
-741 MNTETNRNKMS
+741 MNTETNRNNMS
-752 WTNPVVYLT
+752 WTNPVVYMT
-761 NERVITQW
+761 SRRVITKW
-769 HFDTGQYTD
+769 HFDTGQYSD
-778 SDTTTFWNN
+778 SHTTTFWNDG
-787 TATACSEKYYLFYK
+787 AAACSEKYYLFYK

-813 LDMEMKQE
+813 LDMEMKKE

-859 IYMGLDFTKTVGK
+859 IYMGLDFTKTVGE
-872 NDEFPY
+872 NEEFPY
-878 NDAHNNNASKNKF
+878 NEAHNNSASKNRF
-891 ANLYMYSLLDDIAK
+891 ANLFMYSLLDDIAK

-922 NLNVNNAGWF
+922 NLNVNNAGSF

-950 NFSVFKQKLDSIS
+950 DFSVFKQKLDSIS

-969 KTEYDASAY
+969 KTEYNASAY

-987 GIKEAEAFQNGA
+987 GIKEAVAFQNEK
-999 VVGEGCNK
+999 VVPGGNQ

-1047 VHGNIVGQFPGKVKD
+1047 VHGNKVGQFPGKVKD

-1080 FWKPKAGENNYSSFS
+1080 FWKPPKAGEDNYSSFS

-1123 DAFYAIGLG
+1123 DAFYAIGVG

-1202 VNIWDQLSENVEV
+1202 VNIWDQLSENVKV
-1215 NFDPSNPVDTAA
+1215 NFDNDNPTDKAA
-1227 KLRAEVWKVDDDGK
+1227 KLRAEVWKVDDNGK
-1241 PISKLENPDDSNA
+1241 AISKVDNPEDSED
-1254 NSISLGFSGFK
+1254 FFGFK
-1265 GVEATYDD
+1265 GVEASYDPV
-1273 IRKII
+1273 KEII
-1278 ELKTKPGDFSFP
+1278 ELKTKPGEFSFP
-1290 KGYAL
+1290 KGYEI

-1303 TVKAYEKYQKNFM
+1303 TIKAYEKYQKNFM
-1316 DYFDKEDERQVLGN
+1316 DYFDKEDERKVL
-1330 VGYIDNVHGSNI
+1330 VGPNGDIGYLDNVDGSNI
-1342 SGTRQATTNAWRKT
+1342 SGTRQATFGKGKKT

-1372 SDFHT
+1372 SEFHT

-1397 KANNQRENPGKKL
+1397 KANNQRENSGKKL

-1446 FKLEEEKK
+1446 FKLEEEKN
-1454 AGTGTFTEVKTFQM
+1454 AGTGAFTEVKTFPM
-1468 MQSGTETKL
+1468 MQSGNTLGSFVTTEL
-1477 GYLVSA
+1477 
-1483 ELNGTAIS
+1483 
-1491 GTGKNPTKTTPAGT
+1491 
-1505 LTEVMNG
+1505 NG

-1530 RVSEIILSGKDTVT
+1530 RVSEIIPSGKDTVT

-1639 SLKANFSADTKSA
+1639 SLKANFSAATKSA

-1666 KHGQGLDFLLPAG
+1666 KHDQGLDFLLPAG

-1687 PKGYF
+1687 PKGYL

-1698 YTLGMPPI
+1698 YTLGMPPV

-1731 NSKDPIPPMGSLA
+1731 NRKDPIPPMGALA
-1744 SILILPGNFLLF
+1744 SSLILPGNLLLF
-1756 LLMLIFLLQG
+1756 LAMLIFLLQV

>member
-8 EKRRKKEGRWRGWKS
+8 EKRRKRERRWRDWKS
-23 KVSVFLIMSL
+23 KVSVFLIMSI

-54 ENALEVEGNRVRLH
+54 KNALEVEGNRVRLH

-78 EKAIQEGKPLSIT
+78 EKAIQEGKPFSIT

-127 GLDALPLENGGKIRA
+127 GLDALPLENGGRIRA

-155 ERSEEES
+155 ERSKEES

-197 EGEVGAKKSGEDREK
+197 VGGVEAKKTGEDREK
-212 QEIKE
+212 QE
-217 TNGSKESKENS
+217 TKESKENS
-228 AETAGKEEN
+228 AESTGKEEN
-237 GAACPPVLS
+237 GATCPPVLS
-246 PSELNTV
+246 PSEINIA
-253 EPLPASGSVL
+253 EQLPASGSIL
-263 PAKEKKVE
+263 PAKEEKVE
-271 GCTEKVKGSRENTE
+271 GCTEKSKGSAENTE
-285 SYTEKAESSVENTE
+285 SYTEKAESSVKNTE
-299 SHVENAESQSE
+299 SHVGSAEGQSE
-310 DPESS
+310 ESESS
-315 AEKQEKQSGNS
+315 AEKQEKQSENS
-326 GNMLKNSRKDYH
+326 ENQLENSRKDYH

-349 ENMGEEKLSFR
+349 ENMGEENLSFR

-365 NSYPT
+365 NNYPT

-376 DKVAEKTLMDGK
+376 DKVAAKTLMDGK

-414 EVEGFGTVEAFY
+414 EVEGFGMVEAFY

-436 LTVTLLKKPEELSE
+436 LNVTLLKKPEDISE
-450 EEGKAAESGEE
+450 EEKGEESGEGE
-461 KNAEKASSSD
+461 KSKGKASPSD
-471 ILKENEV
+471 ILKENEG

-558 LGEGKATVSVSGST
+558 SGEGKATVSVSGST

-599 KEVKKEVHYNDLED
+599 KEVKEEVNDNDSE
-613 NHENGEKPLEVD
+613 ENPENEEKPAEVD

-637 SFSTYTLTWPS
+637 SFSTYTLTWS
-648 WKKLHNKNYEFF
+648 SGKLHNKNYEFF

-667 KMGPDIE
+667 KMGPDIK
-674 VDMSEFKAERP
+674 VDMSKFKAERP

-701 DILYLYHPFTGY
+701 DTLYLYHPFTGY

-726 VEGVAIFPSSIALKN
+726 VEGAVVYPSSIALKN

-761 NERVITQW
+761 TKRVITQW

-778 SDTTTFWNN
+778 NDTTTFWNN
-787 TATACSEKYYLFYK
+787 TTTACSEKYYLFYK

-859 IYMGLDFTKTVGK
+859 IYMGLDFTKTVGE

-878 NDAHNNNASKNKF
+878 NDAYNSSASKNKF
-891 ANLYMYSLLDDIAK
+891 ANLFMYSLLDDIAK

-932 SVTDA
+932 SVTDT

-950 NFSVFKQKLDSIS
+950 DFSVFKQKLDSIS

-969 KTEYDASAY
+969 KTEYNASAY

-999 VVGEGCNK
+999 AMPGGNQ

-1033 GGGNTNYFLRKAED
+1033 GGGNTNYFLRKAEIEDGYGHVIGYGD
-1047 VHGNIVGQFPGKVKD
+1047 VPGKVVD
-1062 HLQLGP
+1062 RLQLGP
-1068 DRNKSLLKNYDY
+1068 ERNKSLKYYDY
-1080 FWKPKAGENNYSSFS
+1080 TTDHKA

-1123 DAFYAIGLG
+1123 DAFYAIGVG

-1215 NFDPSNPVDTAA
+1215 NFDNTNPTDKAA

-1241 PISKLENPDDSNA
+1241 PLAKVNTPGAAEGFLGYNGVDARYDPYNEIIKLE
-1254 NSISLGFSGFK
+1254 
-1265 GVEATYDD
+1265 
-1273 IRKII
+1273 
-1278 ELKTKPGDFSFP
+1278 TKPGDFSFP

-1316 DYFDKEDERQVLGN
+1316 DYFDKEDERKVL
-1330 VGYIDNVHGSNI
+1330 VGINGDIGYLDDVDGSNI
-1342 SGTRQATTNAWRKT
+1342 SGTRQATSGKWKKT

-1372 SDFHT
+1372 SEFHT

-1446 FKLEEEKK
+1446 FKLEEEKN
-1454 AGTGTFTEVKTFQM
+1454 AGTGAFTEVKTFQM
-1468 MQSGTETKL
+1468 MKSGTETKL

-1530 RVSEIILSGKDTVT
+1530 RVSEMIPSGKDKVT

-1559 TSSRTMNTGSSGAY
+1559 TPSRTINTGSSGAY
-1573 VLETLNL
+1573 VLETVNL

-1609 GTWGDR
+1609 GTWGDK

-1639 SLKANFSADTKSA
+1639 SLKANFSAATKSA
-1652 ISFYAADSTIRFSL
+1652 ISFYATDSTIRFSL
-1666 KHGQGLDFLLPAG
+1666 KDGQGLDFLLPAG

-1687 PKGYF
+1687 PKGYL

-1698 YTLGMPPI
+1698 YTLGMNPV

-1719 KTGGAQEVLEFE
+1719 KTGGAKEVLEFE
-1731 NSKDPIPPMGSLA
+1731 NRKDPIPPMGALA
-1744 SILILPGNFLLF
+1744 SSLILPGNFLLF

-1766 KKKEKRN
+1766 KKNKKRN

>member
-8 EKRRKKEGRWRGWKS
+8 EKRRKRERRWRDWKS
-23 KVSVFLIMSL
+23 KVSVFLIMSI

-54 ENALEVEGNRVRLH
+54 KNALEVEGNRVRLH

-78 EKAIQEGKPLSIT
+78 EKAIQEGKPFSIT

-118 EIPLSDEVE
+118 EIPLSNEVE

-155 ERSEEES
+155 ERSKEES

-197 EGEVGAKKSGEDREK
+197 VGGVEAKKTGEDREK
-212 QEIKE
+212 QE
-217 TNGSKESKENS
+217 TKESKENS
-228 AETAGKEEN
+228 AESTGKEEN
-237 GAACPPVLS
+237 GATCPPVLS
-246 PSELNTV
+246 PSEINTA
-253 EPLPASGSVL
+253 EQLPASGSIL
-263 PAKEKKVE
+263 PAQEEKVE
-271 GCTEKVKGSRENTE
+271 GCTEKAKGSVENTE
-285 SYTEKAESSVENTE
+285 NHTEKAESSVKNTE
-299 SHVENAESQSE
+299 SHVGSAESQSE
-310 DPESS
+310 ESES
-315 AEKQEKQSGNS
+315 FAEKQEKQSENPE
-326 GNMLKNSRKDYH
+326 NQLENSRKDYH

-349 ENMGEEKLSFR
+349 ENMGEENLSFR

-365 NSYPT
+365 NNYPT

-376 DKVAEKTLMDGK
+376 DKVAAKTLMDGK

-402 SLNELGRYSQNK
+402 SLNELGRLSQNK
-414 EVEGFGTVEAFY
+414 EVEGFGTVEVFY
-426 DKEAFSEKVS
+426 DREAFSEKVS
-436 LTVTLLKKPEELSE
+436 LNVTLLKKPEDISE
-450 EEGKAAESGEE
+450 EEKGEESGEGE
-461 KNAEKASSSD
+461 KSKEKASSSD

-599 KEVKKEVHYNDLED
+599 KEVKKEVHYNDLEE
-613 NHENGEKPLEVD
+613 NHENGEKPAEVD
-625 KEGYIVRECNTN
+625 KEGYIVRECITN
-637 SFSTYTLTWPS
+637 SFSTYSLTWS
-648 WKKLHNKNYEFF
+648 YGKNNNRNYEFF

-674 VDMSEFKAERP
+674 VDMSKFKAERP

-693 PYHMANQF
+693 NSY

-713 TRHIKKKGNHPDN
+713 TRHIKKKGTGTDN
-726 VEGVAIFPSSIALKN
+726 TEGVVVFPSSIALKN
-741 MNTETNRNKMS
+741 MNTETNRNNMS
-752 WTNPVVYLT
+752 WTNPVVYMT
-761 NERVITQW
+761 SRRVITKW
-769 HFDTGQYTD
+769 HFDTGQYSD
-778 SDTTTFWNN
+778 SHTTTFWNDG
-787 TATACSEKYYLFYK
+787 AAACSEKYYLFYK

-859 IYMGLDFTKTVGK
+859 IYMGLDFTKTVGE
-872 NDEFPY
+872 NEEFPY
-878 NDAHNNNASKNKF
+878 NEAHNNSASKNRF
-891 ANLYMYSLLDDIAK
+891 ANLFMYSLLDDIAK

-922 NLNVNNAGWF
+922 NLNVNNAGSF

-950 NFSVFKQKLDSIS
+950 DFSVFKQKLDSIS

-969 KTEYDASAY
+969 KTEYNASAY

-987 GIKEAEAFQNGA
+987 GIKEAVAFQNEK
-999 VVGEGCNK
+999 VVPGGNQ

-1047 VHGNIVGQFPGKVKD
+1047 VHGNKVGQFPGKVKD

-1080 FWKPKAGENNYSSFS
+1080 FWKPPKAGEDNYSSFS

-1123 DAFYAIGLG
+1123 DAFYAIGVG

-1202 VNIWDQLSENVEV
+1202 VNIWDQLSENVKV
-1215 NFDPSNPVDTAA
+1215 NFDNDNPTDKAA
-1227 KLRAEVWKVDDDGK
+1227 KLRAEVWKVDDNGK
-1241 PISKLENPDDSNA
+1241 AISKVDNPEDSED
-1254 NSISLGFSGFK
+1254 FFGFK
-1265 GVEATYDD
+1265 GVEASYDPV
-1273 IRKII
+1273 KEII
-1278 ELKTKPGDFSFP
+1278 ELKTKPGEFSFP
-1290 KGYAL
+1290 KGYEI

-1303 TVKAYEKYQKNFM
+1303 MIKAYEKYQKNFM
-1316 DYFDKEDERQVLGN
+1316 DYFDKEDERKVL
-1330 VGYIDNVHGSNI
+1330 VGPNGDIGYLDNVDGSNI
-1342 SGTRQATTNAWRKT
+1342 SGTRQATFGKGKKT

-1372 SDFHT
+1372 SEFHT

-1397 KANNQRENPGKKL
+1397 KANNQRENSGKKL

-1424 IVKSFQGTSN
+1424 IVKSFQGTAN

-1446 FKLEEEKK
+1446 FKLEEEKN
-1454 AGTGTFTEVKTFQM
+1454 AGTGAFTEVKTFQM
-1468 MQSGTETKL
+1468 MKSGTETKL

-1512 GQKQYVLTIGGL
+1512 GEKQYVLTIGGL

-1530 RVSEIILSGKDTVT
+1530 RVSEIIPSGKDTVT

-1580 SEAETKEL
+1580 SDAETKEL

-1639 SLKANFSADTKSA
+1639 SLKANFSAATKSA

-1687 PKGYF
+1687 PKGYL

-1698 YTLGMPPI
+1698 YSLGMNPI

>member
-23 KVSVFLIMSL
+23 KVSVFLIMSI

-54 ENALEVEGNRVRLH
+54 KNALEVEGNRVRLH

-78 EKAIQEGKPLSIT
+78 EKAIQEGKPFSIT

-118 EIPLSDEVE
+118 EIPLSNEVE

-155 ERSEEES
+155 ERSKEES

-197 EGEVGAKKSGEDREK
+197 VGGVEAKKTGEDREK
-212 QEIKE
+212 QE
-217 TNGSKESKENS
+217 TKESKENS
-228 AETAGKEEN
+228 AESTGKEEN
-237 GAACPPVLS
+237 GATCPPVLS
-246 PSELNTV
+246 PSEINTA
-253 EPLPASGSVL
+253 EQLPASGSIL
-263 PAKEKKVE
+263 PAQEEKVE
-271 GCTEKVKGSRENTE
+271 GCTEKAKGSVENTE
-285 SYTEKAESSVENTE
+285 NHTEKAESSVKNTE
-299 SHVENAESQSE
+299 SHVGSAESQSE
-310 DPESS
+310 ESES
-315 AEKQEKQSGNS
+315 FAEKQEKQSENPE
-326 GNMLKNSRKDYH
+326 NQLENSRKDYH

-349 ENMGEEKLSFR
+349 ENMGEENLSFR

-365 NSYPT
+365 NNYPT

-376 DKVAEKTLMDGK
+376 DKVAAKTLMDGK

-402 SLNELGRYSQNK
+402 SLNELGRLSQNK
-414 EVEGFGTVEAFY
+414 EVEGFGTVEVFY
-426 DKEAFSEKVS
+426 DREAFSEKVS
-436 LTVTLLKKPEELSE
+436 LNVTLLKKPEDISE
-450 EEGKAAESGEE
+450 EEKGEESGEGE
-461 KNAEKASSSD
+461 KSKEKASSSD

-599 KEVKKEVHYNDLED
+599 KEVKKEVHYNDLEE
-613 NHENGEKPLEVD
+613 NHENGEKPAEVD
-625 KEGYIVRECNTN
+625 KEGYIVRECITN
-637 SFSTYTLTWPS
+637 SFSTYSLTWS
-648 WKKLHNKNYEFF
+648 YGKNNNRNYEFF

-674 VDMSEFKAERP
+674 VDMSKFKAERP

-693 PYHMANQF
+693 NSY

-713 TRHIKKKGNHPDN
+713 TRHIKKKGTGTDN
-726 VEGVAIFPSSIALKN
+726 TEGVVVFPSSIALKN
-741 MNTETNRNKMS
+741 MNTETNRNNMS
-752 WTNPVVYLT
+752 WTNPVVYMT
-761 NERVITQW
+761 SRRVITKW
-769 HFDTGQYTD
+769 HFDTGQYSD
-778 SDTTTFWNN
+778 SHTTTFWNDG
-787 TATACSEKYYLFYK
+787 AAACSEKYYLFYK

-859 IYMGLDFTKTVGK
+859 IYMGLDFTKTVGE
-872 NDEFPY
+872 NEEFPY
-878 NDAHNNNASKNKF
+878 NEAHNNSASKNRF
-891 ANLYMYSLLDDIAK
+891 ANLFMYSLLDDIAK

-922 NLNVNNAGWF
+922 NLNVNNAGSF

-950 NFSVFKQKLDSIS
+950 DFSVFKQKLDSIS

-969 KTEYDASAY
+969 KTEYNASAY

-987 GIKEAEAFQNGA
+987 GIKEAVAFQNEK
-999 VVGEGCNK
+999 VVPGGNQ

-1047 VHGNIVGQFPGKVKD
+1047 VHGNKVGQFPGKVKD

-1080 FWKPKAGENNYSSFS
+1080 FWKPPKAGEDNYSSFS

-1123 DAFYAIGLG
+1123 DAFYAIGVG

-1202 VNIWDQLSENVEV
+1202 VNIWDQLSENVKV
-1215 NFDPSNPVDTAA
+1215 NFDNDNPTDKAA
-1227 KLRAEVWKVDDDGK
+1227 KLRAEVWKVDDNGK
-1241 PISKLENPDDSNA
+1241 AISKVDNPEDSED
-1254 NSISLGFSGFK
+1254 FFGFK
-1265 GVEATYDD
+1265 GVEASYDPV
-1273 IRKII
+1273 KEII
-1278 ELKTKPGDFSFP
+1278 ELKTKPGEFSFP
-1290 KGYAL
+1290 KGYEI

-1303 TVKAYEKYQKNFM
+1303 TIKAYEKYQKNFM
-1316 DYFDKEDERQVLGN
+1316 DYFDKEDERKVL
-1330 VGYIDNVHGSNI
+1330 VGPNGDIGYLDNVDGSNI
-1342 SGTRQATTNAWRKT
+1342 SGTRQATFGKGKKT

-1372 SDFHT
+1372 SEFHT

-1397 KANNQRENPGKKL
+1397 KANNQRENSGKKL

-1424 IVKSFQGTSN
+1424 IVKSFQGTAN

-1446 FKLEEEKK
+1446 FKLEEEKN
-1454 AGTGTFTEVKTFQM
+1454 AGTGAFTEVKTFKM
-1468 MQSGTETKL
+1468 MKTGTETRL

-1512 GQKQYVLTIGGL
+1512 GEKQYVLTIGGL

-1530 RVSEIILSGKDTVT
+1530 RVSEIIPSGKDTVT

-1580 SEAETKEL
+1580 SDAETKEL

-1639 SLKANFSADTKSA
+1639 SLKANFSAATKSA

-1687 PKGYF
+1687 PKGYL

-1698 YTLGMPPI
+1698 YSLGMNPI

-1731 NSKDPIPPMGSLA
+1731 NSKDPIPPMGALA
-1744 SILILPGNFLLF
+1744 SSLILPGNLLLF
-1756 LLMLIFLLQG
+1756 LAMLIFLLQV
-1766 KKKEKRN
+1766 KKKRKERK

>member
-23 KVSVFLIMSL
+23 KVSVFLIMSI

-78 EKAIQEGKPLSIT
+78 EKAIQEGKPFSIT
-91 EEELS
+91 EGELS

-107 RAIFAKDKEIY
+107 RTIFAKDKEIY

-127 GLDALPLENGGKIRA
+127 GLDALPLENGGRIRA

-155 ERSEEES
+155 EKSEEES
-162 VLLFSENSEFGKL
+162 VLLFSENSEFGKR

-197 EGEVGAKKSGEDREK
+197 VGGVEAKKTGEDREK
-212 QEIKE
+212 QE
-217 TNGSKESKENS
+217 TKESKENS
-228 AETAGKEEN
+228 AESTGKEEN
-237 GAACPPVLS
+237 GATCTPVLS
-246 PSELNTV
+246 PSEINTA
-253 EPLPASGSVL
+253 EQLPASGSIL
-263 PAKEKKVE
+263 PAKEEKVE
-271 GCTEKVKGSRENTE
+271 GCTEKSKGSVENTE
-285 SYTEKAESSVENTE
+285 NHTEKAESSVKNTE
-299 SHVENAESQSE
+299 SHVGSVESQSE
-310 DPESS
+310 ESESS
-315 AEKQEKQSGNS
+315 AEKQEKQSENPE
-326 GNMLKNSRKDYH
+326 NQLENSRKDYH

-349 ENMGEEKLSFR
+349 ENMGEENLSFR
-360 LFVGE
+360 LIVGE

-376 DKVAEKTLMDGK
+376 DKVAAKTLMDGK

-402 SLNELGRYSQNK
+402 SLNELGRLSQNK

-436 LTVTLLKKPEELSE
+436 LNVTLLKKPEDIRE
-450 EEGKAAESGEE
+450 EEKGEESGGE
-461 KNAEKASSSD
+461 KSKEKASSSD

-485 LYDQSLSL
+485 LYEQSLSL

-504 VEPSLPVS
+504 VEPNLPVS
-512 LRFYIE
+512 LRFYIA
-518 KKLLPE
+518 KKVLPE

-585 ERNEEKDENKKEEK
+585 ERNEEKGENKKEEK
-599 KEVKKEVHYNDLED
+599 KEVKKEVNYNDSEE
-613 NHENGEKPLEVD
+613 NPENGEKPLEVD
-625 KEGYIVRECNTN
+625 KEGYIVRECNAK
-637 SFSTYTLTWPS
+637 SFSTYSLTWS
-648 WKKLHNKNYEFF
+648 KGKSNNKNYKFF

-667 KMGPDIE
+667 QMGPNIK
-674 VDMSEFKAERP
+674 VDMSKFETERP
-685 LFQNKYYN
+685 LFQNKYYYN
-693 PYHMANQF
+693 SY

-713 TRHIKKKGNHPDN
+713 TRHIKKKGIYPDN
-726 VEGVAIFPSSIALKN
+726 VEGVAIFPSSIALKD
-741 MNTETNRNKMS
+741 MNTETNRNNIS
-752 WTNPVVYLT
+752 WGSPVVYLT
-761 NERVITQW
+761 TKRVLTQG
-769 HFDTGQYTD
+769 HYDAGLLD
-778 SDTTTFWNN
+778 NPTTFW
-787 TATACSEKYYLFYK
+787 ADHGAACNENYYLFYK
-801 LNEKPHAHSYTP
+801 LNEKPHEHSYTP

-834 TLTARPALPEGEKN
+834 TLTARPIMPEGGKN

-859 IYMGLDFTKTVGK
+859 IYMGLDFGRTVGE

-878 NDAHNNNASKNKF
+878 NDAHNNAASKNKF
-891 ANLYMYSLLDDIAK
+891 ANLIMYSLLDEIAK

-932 SVTDA
+932 SVTDSA
-937 AGNDAEKVIGFTK
+937 ENDAEKVIGFTK
-950 NFSVFKQKLDSIS
+950 DFSVFKQKLDSIS

-969 KTEYDASAY
+969 KTEYNASAY

-999 VVGEGCNK
+999 VVGDGCNK

-1020 AYDPNFSYFPQYE
+1020 SYDPNFSYFPQYE
-1033 GGGNTNYFLRKAED
+1033 GGGNTNYFLRKAEKEDGQGHVIGYGD
-1047 VHGNIVGQFPGKVKD
+1047 VPGKVED
-1062 HLQLGP
+1062 RLQLGP
-1068 DRNKSLLKNYDY
+1068 QRNKPLKYYDY
-1080 FWKPKAGENNYSSFS
+1080 TTDHKA

-1103 GFEDVALTQARGAL
+1103 GFEEVALTQARGAL

-1142 LIGAKRYWATAGHPW
+1142 LIGAKQYWATGGHPW

-1164 IKQEVIKLTSN
+1164 ITQEVIKITSN

-1202 VNIWDQLSENVEV
+1202 VNIWDQLSENVKV
-1215 NFDPSNPVDTAA
+1215 NFDNTNPTDKAA

-1241 PISKLENPDDSNA
+1241 PLAKVNTPGAAEGF
-1254 NSISLGFSGFK
+1254 LGYN
-1265 GVEATYDD
+1265 GVDATYDPYNE
-1273 IRKII
+1273 II
-1278 ELKTKPGDFSFP
+1278 KLETKPGDFSFP

-1316 DYFDKEDERQVLGN
+1316 DNFDKTEAERQVLGN

-1342 SGTRQATTNAWRKT
+1342 SGTRQATSGKWKKT

-1372 SDFHT
+1372 SEFHT

-1446 FKLEEEKK
+1446 FKLEEEKN

-1468 MQSGTETKL
+1468 MQSGNTLGSFVTTEL
-1477 GYLVSA
+1477 
-1483 ELNGTAIS
+1483 
-1491 GTGKNPTKTTPAGT
+1491 
-1505 LTEVMNG
+1505 NG

-1530 RVSEIILSGKDTVT
+1530 RVSEIIPSGKDTVT

-1559 TSSRTMNTGSSGAY
+1559 TSSRTINTGSSGAY

-1629 GVAINQTDFD
+1629 GGTINQTDFD
-1639 SLKANFSADTKSA
+1639 SLKANFSAATKSA
-1652 ISFYAADSTIRFSL
+1652 ISFYATDSTIRFRL

-1687 PKGYF
+1687 PKGYL

-1698 YTLGMPPI
+1698 YTLGMTPV

-1731 NSKDPIPPMGSLA
+1731 NSKDPIPPMGALA
-1744 SILILPGNFLLF
+1744 SSLILPGNLLLF
-1756 LLMLIFLLQG
+1756 LAMLIFLLQV
-1766 KKKEKRN
+1766 KKKRKERK

>member
-91 EEELS
+91 EGELS

-107 RAIFAKDKEIY
+107 RAIFSKDKEIY

-127 GLDALPLENGGKIRA
+127 GLDALPLENGGRIRA

-155 ERSEEES
+155 EKSEEES
-162 VLLFSENSEFGKL
+162 VLLFSENSEFGKR

-197 EGEVGAKKSGEDREK
+197 EGEVEAKKTGEDREK
-212 QEIKE
+212 QE
-217 TNGSKESKENS
+217 TKESKENS
-228 AETAGKEEN
+228 AESTGKEEN
-237 GAACPPVLS
+237 GATCPPVLS
-246 PSELNTV
+246 PSEINTA
-253 EPLPASGSVL
+253 EQLPASGSVL
-263 PAKEKKVE
+263 PSKEENAE
-271 GCTEKVKGSRENTE
+271 GH
-285 SYTEKAESSVENTE
+285 TEKAESSAGTQESHLGNTE
-299 SHVENAESQSE
+299 RQSE
-310 DPESS
+310 EPESS
-315 AEKQEKQSGNS
+315 AGKQEKQSENS
-326 GNMLKNSRKDYH
+326 ENVLQNSRKDYH

-349 ENMGEEKLSFR
+349 ENTGEEKLSFR
-360 LFVGE
+360 LIVGE

-376 DKVAEKTLMDGK
+376 DKVAAKTLMDGK
-388 EYFSDI
+388 EYFSDV

-436 LTVTLLKKPEELSE
+436 LNVTLLKKPEDISE
-450 EEGKAAESGEE
+450 EEKGEESGGE
-461 KNAEKASSSD
+461 KSKEKASSSD

-485 LYDQSLSL
+485 LYEQSLSL

-512 LRFYIE
+512 LRFYIA
-518 KKLLPE
+518 KKVLPE

-558 LGEGKATVSVSGST
+558 SGEGKATVSVSGST

-585 ERNEEKDENKKEEK
+585 ERNEEKGENKKEEM
-599 KEVKKEVHYNDLED
+599 KEVKKEVNYNDSEE
-613 NHENGEKPLEVD
+613 NPENGEKPLEVD
-625 KEGYIVRECNTN
+625 KEGYIVRECNAK
-637 SFSTYTLTWPS
+637 SFSTYSLTWS
-648 WKKLHNKNYEFF
+648 KGKNNNKNYQFF
-660 FIDGDFR
+660 FVDGDFR
-667 KMGPDIE
+667 QMGPNIK
-674 VDMSEFKAERP
+674 VDMSKFETERP

-693 PYHMANQF
+693 NSY

-713 TRHIKKKGNHPDN
+713 TRHIKKKGIYPDN
-726 VEGVAIFPSSIALKN
+726 VEGVAIFPSLIALKD
-741 MNTETNRNKMS
+741 MNTETNRNNIS
-752 WTNPVVYLT
+752 WGSPVVYLT
-761 NERVITQW
+761 TKRVLTQG
-769 HFDTGQYTD
+769 HYDLGYLD
-778 SDTTTFWNN
+778 NPTTFW
-787 TATACSEKYYLFYK
+787 ADHGAACNENYYLFYK
-801 LNEKPHAHSYTP
+801 LNEKPHEHSYTP

-834 TLTARPALPEGEKN
+834 TLTARPIMPEGGKN

-859 IYMGLDFTKTVGK
+859 IYMGLDFGRTVGE

-878 NDAHNNNASKNKF
+878 NDAHNKSASKNKF
-891 ANLYMYSLLDDIAK
+891 ANLFMYSLLDDIAK

-937 AGNDAEKVIGFTK
+937 ADNDAEKVIGFTK
-950 NFSVFKQKLDSIS
+950 NFSEFKQKLDSIS
-963 IEKEKK
+963 IEKEKE
-969 KTEYDASAY
+969 KTEYNASAY

-987 GIKEAEAFQNGA
+987 GIKEAVAFQNGK
-999 VVGEGCNK
+999 VVPGGNQ

-1020 AYDPNFSYFPQYE
+1020 SYDPNFSYFPQYE
-1033 GGGNTNYFLRKAED
+1033 GGGNTNYFLRKAEKEDGQGHVIGYGD
-1047 VHGNIVGQFPGKVKD
+1047 VPGKVVD
-1062 HLQLGP
+1062 RLQLGP
-1068 DRNKSLLKNYDY
+1068 ERNKSLKYYDY
-1080 FWKPKAGENNYSSFS
+1080 TTDHKA

-1103 GFEDVALTQARGAL
+1103 GFEEVALTQARGAL

-1132 PASNYSHLED
+1132 PESNYSHLKD
-1142 LIGAKRYWATAGHPW
+1142 LIGAKQYWATGGHPW

-1164 IKQEVIKLTSN
+1164 ITQEVIKITSN

-1202 VNIWDQLSENVEV
+1202 VNIWDQLSENVKV
-1215 NFDPSNPVDTAA
+1215 NFNNSNPADKAA

-1241 PISKLENPDDSNA
+1241 PLAKVNTPGAAEGFLGYNGVDARYDPYNEIIKLE
-1254 NSISLGFSGFK
+1254 
-1265 GVEATYDD
+1265 
-1273 IRKII
+1273 
-1278 ELKTKPGDFSFP
+1278 TKPGDFSFP
-1290 KGYAL
+1290 KGYAF

-1316 DYFDKEDERQVLGN
+1316 DYFDKEDERKVR
-1330 VGYIDNVHGSNI
+1330 VGPNGDIGYLDDVDGSNI
-1342 SGTRQATTNAWRKT
+1342 SGIRQATFGKWKKT

-1372 SDFHT
+1372 SEFHT

-1446 FKLEEEKK
+1446 FKLEEEKN

-1468 MQSGTETKL
+1468 MQSGNTLGSFVTTEL
-1477 GYLVSA
+1477 
-1483 ELNGTAIS
+1483 
-1491 GTGKNPTKTTPAGT
+1491 
-1505 LTEVMNG
+1505 NG

-1530 RVSEIILSGKDTVT
+1530 RVSEIIPSGKDTVT

-1615 NLLFPFRLKLFKAG
+1615 NLLFPFRLKIFKAG

-1639 SLKANFSADTKSA
+1639 SLKANFSAATKSA
-1652 ISFYAADSTIRFSL
+1652 ISFYATDSTIRFSL
-1666 KHGQGLDFLLPAG
+1666 KDGQGLDFLLPAG

-1687 PKGYF
+1687 PKGYL

-1698 YTLGMPPI
+1698 YTLGMTPI

-1731 NSKDPIPPMGSLA
+1731 NRKDPIPPMGALA
-1744 SILILPGNFLLF
+1744 SSLILPGNLLLF
-1756 LLMLIFLLQG
+1756 LAMLIFLLQV
-1766 KKKEKRN
+1766 KKKRKERK

>member
-91 EEELS
+91 EGELS

-107 RAIFAKDKEIY
+107 RAIFSKAKEIY

-127 GLDALPLENGGKIRA
+127 GLDALPLENGGRIRA

-155 ERSEEES
+155 EKSEEES

-197 EGEVGAKKSGEDREK
+197 EGEVGAKKTGEDKEK
-212 QEIKE
+212 QE
-217 TNGSKESKENS
+217 TKESKENS
-228 AETAGKEEN
+228 AESTGKEEN
-237 GAACPPVLS
+237 GATCTPVLS
-246 PSELNTV
+246 PSEINTA
-253 EPLPASGSVL
+253 EQLPASGSIL
-263 PAKEKKVE
+263 PAKEEKVE
-271 GCTEKVKGSRENTE
+271 GCTEKAKGSVENTE
-285 SYTEKAESSVENTE
+285 NHTEKAESSVKNTE
-299 SHVENAESQSE
+299 SHVGSAESQSE
-310 DPESS
+310 ELESS
-315 AEKQEKQSGNS
+315 AEKQEKQSENS
-326 GNMLKNSRKDYH
+326 ENQLENSRKDYH

-349 ENMGEEKLSFR
+349 ENMGEENLSFR
-360 LFVGE
+360 LIVGE

-376 DKVAEKTLMDGK
+376 DKVAAKTLMDGK

-436 LTVTLLKKPEELSE
+436 LNVTLLKKPEELSE
-450 EEGKAAESGEE
+450 EEKGEESGEGE
-461 KNAEKASSSD
+461 KSKEKASSSD

-485 LYDQSLSL
+485 LYEQSLSL

-504 VEPSLPVS
+504 VEPSLPIS
-512 LRFYIE
+512 LRFYIA
-518 KKLLPE
+518 KKVLPE

-551 SEASSTA
+551 SEASGTVS
-558 LGEGKATVSVSGST
+558 GEGKATVSVSGST

-585 ERNEEKDENKKEEK
+585 ERNEEKGENKKEEK
-599 KEVKKEVHYNDLED
+599 KEVKKEVNYNDSEE
-613 NHENGEKPLEVD
+613 NPENGEKPLEVD
-625 KEGYIVRECNTN
+625 KEGYIVRECNAKN
-637 SFSTYTLTWPS
+637 FSTYSLTWS
-648 WKKLHNKNYEFF
+648 KGKANSRNYKFF

-667 KMGPDIE
+667 QMGPNIK
-674 VDMSEFKAERP
+674 VDMSKFETERP

-693 PYHMANQF
+693 PYGSPYE
-701 DILYLYHPFTGY
+701 ILYLYHPFTGY
-713 TRHIKKKGNHPDN
+713 TRHIKKKGIYPDN
-726 VEGVAIFPSSIALKN
+726 VEGVAIFPSSIALKD
-741 MNTETNRNKMS
+741 MNTETNRNNIS
-752 WTNPVVYLT
+752 WGSPVVYLT
-761 NERVITQW
+761 TKRVLTQG
-769 HFDTGQYTD
+769 HYDLGYLD
-778 SDTTTFWNN
+778 NPTTFW
-787 TATACSEKYYLFYK
+787 ADHGAACNENYYLFYK
-801 LNEKPHAHSYTP
+801 LNEKPHEHSYTP

-834 TLTARPALPEGEKN
+834 TLTARPIMPEGRKN

-859 IYMGLDFTKTVGK
+859 IYMGLDFGRTVGE

-878 NDAHNNNASKNKF
+878 NDAHNNAASKNKF
-891 ANLYMYSLLDDIAK
+891 ANLIMYSLLDEIAK

-932 SVTDA
+932 SVTDSA
-937 AGNDAEKVIGFTK
+937 ENDAEKVIGFTK
-950 NFSVFKQKLDSIS
+950 DFSVFKQKLDSIS

-969 KTEYDASAY
+969 KAEYNASAY

-999 VVGEGCNK
+999 VVGDGCNK

-1020 AYDPNFSYFPQYE
+1020 SYDPNFSYFPQYE
-1033 GGGNTNYFLRKAED
+1033 GNGNTNYFLRKAEKENQFGQVIGYGD
-1047 VHGNIVGQFPGKVKD
+1047 VPGKVED
-1062 HLQLGP
+1062 RLQLGP
-1068 DRNKSLLKNYDY
+1068 QRNKPLKYYDY
-1080 FWKPKAGENNYSSFS
+1080 TTDHKA

-1103 GFEDVALTQARGAL
+1103 GFEEVALTQARGAL

-1132 PASNYSHLED
+1132 PESNYSHLKD
-1142 LIGAKRYWATAGHPW
+1142 LIGAKQYWATGGHPW

-1164 IKQEVIKLTSN
+1164 ITQEVIKITSN

-1202 VNIWDQLSENVEV
+1202 VNIWDQLSENVKV
-1215 NFDPSNPVDTAA
+1215 NFDNTNPTDKAA
-1227 KLRAEVWKVDDDGK
+1227 KLRAEVWKVDDNGK
-1241 PISKLENPDDSNA
+1241 PLAKVNNPGAAEGFLGYNGVGARYDPYNEIIKLE
-1254 NSISLGFSGFK
+1254 
-1265 GVEATYDD
+1265 
-1273 IRKII
+1273 
-1278 ELKTKPGDFSFP
+1278 TKPGDFSFP
-1290 KGYAL
+1290 KGYAF

-1316 DYFDKEDERQVLGN
+1316 DYFDKEDERKVR
-1330 VGYIDNVHGSNI
+1330 VGPNGDIGYLDDVDGSNI
-1342 SGTRQATTNAWRKT
+1342 SGIRQATFGKWKKT

-1372 SDFHT
+1372 SEFHT

-1446 FKLEEEKK
+1446 FKLEEEKN

-1468 MQSGTETKL
+1468 MQSGNTLGSFVTTEL
-1477 GYLVSA
+1477 
-1483 ELNGTAIS
+1483 
-1491 GTGKNPTKTTPAGT
+1491 
-1505 LTEVMNG
+1505 NG

-1530 RVSEIILSGKDTVT
+1530 RVSEIIPSGKDTVT

-1639 SLKANFSADTKSA
+1639 SLKANFSAATKSA
-1652 ISFYAADSTIRFSL
+1652 ISFYATDSTIRFSL
-1666 KHGQGLDFLLPAG
+1666 KDGQGLDFLLPAG

-1687 PKGYF
+1687 PKGYL

-1698 YTLGMPPI
+1698 YTLGMTPI

-1719 KTGGAQEVLEFE
+1719 KTGGAKEVLEFE
-1731 NSKDPIPPMGSLA
+1731 NRKDPIPPMGALA
-1744 SILILPGNFLLF
+1744 SSLILPGNFLLF

>member
-1 MGIRRET
+1 MDIRRET

-23 KVSVFLIMSL
+23 KVSVFLIMSI

-78 EKAIQEGKPLSIT
+78 EKAIQEGKPFSIT
-91 EEELS
+91 EGELS

-118 EIPLSDEVE
+118 EIPLSEEVE
-127 GLDALPLENGGKIRA
+127 GLDALPLENGGRIRA
-142 FVEAEPKAQTEST
+142 FVEADPKAQTEST
-155 ERSEEES
+155 EKSEEES

-197 EGEVGAKKSGEDREK
+197 VGEVEAKKTGEDGEKTVKKVIEKDREK
-212 QEIKE
+212 QE
-217 TNGSKESKENS
+217 TNESTELKENS
-228 AETAGKEEN
+228 AETAEKEEN

-246 PSELNTV
+246 PSEINTAEHLSV
-253 EPLPASGSVL
+253 SGSVL
-263 PAKEKKVE
+263 PSKEENAE
-271 GCTEKVKGSRENTE
+271 GR
-285 SYTEKAESSVENTE
+285 TEKAESSAGKQE
-299 SHVENAESQSE
+299 SHVGNTESQSE
-310 DPESS
+310 EPESS
-315 AEKQEKQSGNS
+315 AEKQEKQSENS
-326 GNMLKNSRKDYH
+326 GNVLQNSRKDYH

-376 DKVAEKTLMDGK
+376 DKVAEKTLMGGK
-388 EYFSDI
+388 ESFSDI

-436 LTVTLLKKPEELSE
+436 LTVTLLKKPEDISE
-450 EEGKAAESGEE
+450 EEKGGESGEGE
-461 KNAEKASSSD
+461 KSKEKASSSD

-572 DTLLAEEVLEEDK
+572 YTLLAEEVLEEDK
-585 ERNEEKDENKKEEK
+585 ERNEEKGENKKEEK
-599 KEVKKEVHYNDLED
+599 KEVKKEVNYNDSEE
-613 NHENGEKPLEVD
+613 NPENGEKPLEVD

-637 SFSTYTLTWPS
+637 SFSTYTLTWS
-648 WKKLHNKNYEFF
+648 SGKLHNKNYEFF

-667 KMGPDIE
+667 KMGPDIK
-674 VDMSEFKAERP
+674 VDMSKFKAERP

-701 DILYLYHPFTGY
+701 DTLYLYHPFTGY

-726 VEGVAIFPSSIALKN
+726 VEGAVVYPSSIALKN

-761 NERVITQW
+761 TKRVITQW

-778 SDTTTFWNN
+778 NDTTTFWNN

-821 KYITKKSDGSYDL
+821 KYITKKADGSYDL

-859 IYMGLDFTKTVGK
+859 IYMGLDFTKTVGE
-872 NDEFPY
+872 NEEFPY
-878 NDAHNNNASKNKF
+878 NEAHNNSASKNRF
-891 ANLYMYSLLDDIAK
+891 ANLFMYSLLDDIAK

-922 NLNVNNAGWF
+922 NLNVNDAGWF
-932 SVTDA
+932 SVTDSA
-937 AGNDAEKVIGFTK
+937 ENDAEKVIGFTK
-950 NFSVFKQKLDSIS
+950 DFSVFKQKLDSIS

-969 KTEYDASAY
+969 KAEYHANAY

-999 VVGEGCNK
+999 AVPGYNK

-1020 AYDPNFSYFPQYE
+1020 AYNPNFSYFPQYE
-1033 GGGNTNYFLRKAED
+1033 GGGNTNYFLRKAEIEDGYGHVIGYGD
-1047 VHGNIVGQFPGKVKD
+1047 VPGKVVD
-1062 HLQLGP
+1062 RLQLGP
-1068 DRNKSLLKNYDY
+1068 ERNKSLKYYDY
-1080 FWKPKAGENNYSSFS
+1080 TTDHKA

-1103 GFEDVALTQARGAL
+1103 GFEDAALTQARGAL

-1123 DAFYAIGLG
+1123 DAFYAIGVG

-1175 VRDDLVAKKEEL
+1175 VRNDLVAKKEEL

-1202 VNIWDQLSENVEV
+1202 VNIWDQLSENVKV
-1215 NFDPSNPVDTAA
+1215 NFDNNNPTDKAA

-1241 PISKLENPDDSNA
+1241 PLDKVNTPGAAEGFLGYNGVDARYDPYNEIIKLE
-1254 NSISLGFSGFK
+1254 
-1265 GVEATYDD
+1265 
-1273 IRKII
+1273 
-1278 ELKTKPGDFSFP
+1278 TKPGDFSFP

-1316 DYFDKEDERQVLGN
+1316 DNFDKTEAERQVLGN

-1342 SGTRQATTNAWRKT
+1342 SGTRQATPGKWKKT

-1372 SDFHT
+1372 SEFHT

-1446 FKLEEEKK
+1446 FKLEEEKN
-1454 AGTGTFTEVKTFQM
+1454 AGTGAFTEVKTFQM
-1468 MQSGTETKL
+1468 MQSGNTLGSFVTTEL
-1477 GYLVSA
+1477 
-1483 ELNGTAIS
+1483 
-1491 GTGKNPTKTTPAGT
+1491 
-1505 LTEVMNG
+1505 NG

-1530 RVSEIILSGKDTVT
+1530 RISEIIPSGKDTVT

-1559 TSSRTMNTGSSGAY
+1559 TSSRTINTGSSGAY

-1639 SLKANFSADTKSA
+1639 SLKANFSAATKSA
-1652 ISFYAADSTIRFSL
+1652 ISFYAADSTIRFRL
-1666 KHGQGLDFLLPAG
+1666 KHDQGLDFLLPAG

-1687 PKGYF
+1687 PKGYL

-1698 YTLGMPPI
+1698 YTLGMNPI

>member
-23 KVSVFLIMSL
+23 KVSVFLIMSI

-91 EEELS
+91 EGELS

-107 RAIFAKDKEIY
+107 RAIFSKAKEIY

-127 GLDALPLENGGKIRA
+127 GLDALPLENGGRIRA

-155 ERSEEES
+155 EKSEEES
-162 VLLFSENSEFGKL
+162 VLLFSENSEFGKR

-183 YRENLKYIEENKKD
+183 YRENLKYIEENKKE
-197 EGEVGAKKSGEDREK
+197 EGEVGAKKTGEDREK
-212 QEIKE
+212 TVKQEIVEDKEKKVIEKDREKQE
-217 TNGSKESKENS
+217 TNESTESKENS

-237 GAACPPVLS
+237 GTAYPPVLS
-246 PSELNTV
+246 PSEINTA

-263 PAKEKKVE
+263 PSKEENAE
-271 GCTEKVKGSRENTE
+271 GH
-285 SYTEKAESSVENTE
+285 TEKA
-299 SHVENAESQSE
+299 
-310 DPESS
+310 ESS
-315 AEKQEKQSGNS
+315 AEKQEKQSENS
-326 GNMLKNSRKDYH
+326 ENQLQNSRKDYH

-376 DKVAEKTLMDGK
+376 DKVAEKTLMDEK

-450 EEGKAAESGEE
+450 EEKGAESGGE
-461 KNAEKASSSD
+461 KSKGKASPSD

-485 LYDQSLSL
+485 LYEQSLSL

-512 LRFYIE
+512 LRFYIA
-518 KKLLPE
+518 KKVLPE

-551 SEASSTA
+551 SEASSA
-558 LGEGKATVSVSGST
+558 ASGEGKATVSVSGST

-585 ERNEEKDENKKEEK
+585 ERNEEKGENKKEEK
-599 KEVKKEVHYNDLED
+599 KEVKKEVNYNDSEE
-613 NHENGEKPLEVD
+613 NPENGEKSAEIG

-637 SFSTYTLTWPS
+637 SFSTYTLTWS
-648 WKKLHNKNYEFF
+648 SGKLHNKNYEFF

-667 KMGPDIE
+667 KMGPDIK
-674 VDMSEFKAERP
+674 VDMSKFKAERP

-693 PYHMANQF
+693 NSY

-713 TRHIKKKGNHPDN
+713 TRHIKKKGTGTDN
-726 VEGVAIFPSSIALKN
+726 TEGVVVFPSSIALKN
-741 MNTETNRNKMS
+741 MNTETNRNNMS
-752 WTNPVVYLT
+752 WTNPVVYMT
-761 NERVITQW
+761 SRRVITKW
-769 HFDTGQYTD
+769 HFDNGQYSD
-778 SDTTTFWNN
+778 SHTTTFWNDG
-787 TATACSEKYYLFYK
+787 AAACSEKYYLFYK

-859 IYMGLDFTKTVGK
+859 IYMGLDFGRTVGE

-878 NDAHNNNASKNKF
+878 NDAHNNSASKNKF
-891 ANLYMYSLLDDIAK
+891 ANLFMYSLLDDIAK

-932 SVTDA
+932 SVTDT

-950 NFSVFKQKLDSIS
+950 DFSVFKQKLDSIS

-969 KTEYDASAY
+969 KTEYNASAY

-999 VVGEGCNK
+999 AMPGGNQ

-1033 GGGNTNYFLRKAED
+1033 GGGNTNYFLRKAEIEDGYGHVIGYGD
-1047 VHGNIVGQFPGKVKD
+1047 VPGKVVD
-1062 HLQLGP
+1062 RLQLGP
-1068 DRNKSLLKNYDY
+1068 ERNKSLKYYDY
-1080 FWKPKAGENNYSSFS
+1080 TTDHKA

-1123 DAFYAIGLG
+1123 DAFYAIGVG

-1202 VNIWDQLSENVEV
+1202 VNIWDQLSENVKV
-1215 NFDPSNPVDTAA
+1215 NFDNTNPTDKAA
-1227 KLRAEVWKVDDDGK
+1227 KLRAEVWKVDDNGK
-1241 PISKLENPDDSNA
+1241 PTSKVDNPGDSE
-1254 NSISLGFSGFK
+1254 GFSGFK
-1265 GVEATYDD
+1265 GLEASYDPV
-1273 IRKII
+1273 KEII

-1316 DYFDKEDERQVLGN
+1316 DYFDKEEERKVR
-1330 VGYIDNVHGSNI
+1330 VGPNGDIGYLDNVNGSNI
-1342 SGTRQATTNAWRKT
+1342 SGTRQATPGKWKKT

-1372 SDFHT
+1372 SEFHT

-1410 YKKPVVQVEPATLR
+1410 YKKPVVQVEPATIR
-1424 IVKSFQGTSN
+1424 IVKSFQGTSG
-1434 SNEELELLKNCS
+1434 SDEELELLKNCS
-1446 FKLEEEKK
+1446 FKLEEEKN
-1454 AGTGTFTEVKTFQM
+1454 AGTGTFTEVKTFPM
-1468 MQSGTETKL
+1468 MKSGNTLGSFVTE
-1477 GYLVSA
+1477 
-1483 ELNGTAIS
+1483 EL
-1491 GTGKNPTKTTPAGT
+1491 
-1505 LTEVMNG
+1505 NG

-1530 RVSEIILSGKDTVT
+1530 RVSEIIPSGKDTVT

-1559 TSSRTMNTGSSGAY
+1559 TSSRTINTGSSGAY

-1629 GVAINQTDFD
+1629 GGTINQTDFD
-1639 SLKANFSADTKSA
+1639 SLKANFSAATKSA
-1652 ISFYAADSTIRFSL
+1652 ISFYATDSTIRFRL

-1687 PKGYF
+1687 PKGYL

-1698 YTLGMPPI
+1698 YTLGMTPV

-1731 NSKDPIPPMGSLA
+1731 NSKDPIPPMGALA
-1744 SILILPGNFLLF
+1744 SSLILPGNLLLF
-1756 LLMLIFLLQG
+1756 LAMLIFLLQV
-1766 KKKEKRN
+1766 KKKRKERK

>member
-1 MGIRRET
+1 MSIRREV
-8 EKRRKKEGRWRGWKS
+8 EKRKKKLGGWRYWKS
-23 KVSVFLIMSL
+23 RLSVFLIMSII
-33 LLTGTKGVSVQ
+33 LTGTKGVSLL
-44 GEGEE
+44 GEGKE
-49 RKNYA
+49 RKNFA
-54 ENALEVEGNRVRLH
+54 ENTLEIEGNRIKLH
-68 FTVESLRELS
+68 LSVEALRELS
-78 EKAIQEGKPLSIT
+78 EKAIQEGEPLSVT
-91 EEELS
+91 EGELS
-96 YSNDPELLSRY
+96 YSNDPELLERY
-107 RAIFAKDKEIY
+107 RAIFSKDREIY
-118 EIPLSDEVE
+118 ELPLSSLVE
-127 GLDALPLENGGKIRA
+127 GLDELPLENAGRIRA
-142 FVEAEPKAQTEST
+142 FVEANPKMQTAST
-155 ERSEEES
+155 EKNEDES
-162 VLLFSENSEFGKL
+162 VLLFSENSTFGKL
-175 MAEEKPDW
+175 MAEEKTDW
-183 YRENLKYIEENKKD
+183 YEKNLQYIQENKKD
-197 EGEVGAKKSGEDREK
+197 KPE
-212 QEIKE
+212 QETKG
-217 TNGSKESKENS
+217 TESEENS
-228 AETAGKEEN
+228 AESHSESSSKTENKERPS
-237 GAACPPVLS
+237 ASS
-246 PSELNTV
+246 PSEINSGREEHEEKAIV
-253 EPLPASGSVL
+253 EAEEEHKTAEAEEEHKTAEVEEETGIEEVHEATTKFPASGSEI
-263 PAKEKKVE
+263 PSAAEKP
-271 GCTEKVKGSRENTE
+271 TNQ
-285 SYTEKAESSVENTE
+285 A
-299 SHVENAESQSE
+299 ENAINQTENLNKQAENPDVQSE
-310 DPESS
+310 N
-315 AEKQEKQSGNS
+315 AG
-326 GNMLKNSRKDYH
+326 KDYH

-349 ENMGEEKLSFR
+349 ENAGEEKLSFR

-370 VRLQGR
+370 VRIQGR
-376 DKVAEKTLMDGK
+376 DKEAEKALLGGK

-402 SLNELGRYSQNK
+402 SLNELGRLSQNK
-414 EVEGFGTVEAFY
+414 EVEGFGTVEVFY
-426 DKEAFSEKVS
+426 DREAFSERVS
-436 LTVTLLKKPEELSE
+436 LEATLLKKPEDISE
-450 EEGKAAESGEE
+450 EEKGEESGGEKSKGKASP
-461 KNAEKASSSD
+461 SD

-485 LYDQSLSL
+485 LYEQSLSL

-512 LRFYIE
+512 LRFYIA
-518 KKLLPE
+518 KKVLPE

-558 LGEGKATVSVSGST
+558 SGEGKATVSVSGST

-585 ERNEEKDENKKEEK
+585 ERNEEKGENKKEEM
-599 KEVKKEVHYNDLED
+599 KEVKKEVNYNDSEE
-613 NHENGEKPLEVD
+613 NPENGEKPLEVD
-625 KEGYIVRECNTN
+625 KEGYIVRECNAK
-637 SFSTYTLTWPS
+637 SFSTYSLTWS
-648 WKKLHNKNYEFF
+648 KGKNNNKNYQFF
-660 FIDGDFR
+660 FVDGDFR
-667 KMGPDIE
+667 QMGPNIK
-674 VDMSEFKAERP
+674 VDMSKFETERP

-693 PYHMANQF
+693 NSY

-713 TRHIKKKGNHPDN
+713 TRHIKKKGIYPDN
-726 VEGVAIFPSSIALKN
+726 VEGVAIFPSLIALKD
-741 MNTETNRNKMS
+741 MNTETNRNNIS
-752 WTNPVVYLT
+752 WGSPVVYLT
-761 NERVITQW
+761 TKRVLTQG
-769 HFDTGQYTD
+769 HYDLGYLD
-778 SDTTTFWNN
+778 NPTTFW
-787 TATACSEKYYLFYK
+787 ADHGAACNENYYLFYK
-801 LNEKPHAHSYTP
+801 LNEKPHEHSYTP

-834 TLTARPALPEGEKN
+834 TLTARPIMPEGGKN

-859 IYMGLDFTKTVGK
+859 IYMGLDFGRTVGE

-878 NDAHNNNASKNKF
+878 NDAHNKSASKNKF
-891 ANLYMYSLLDDIAK
+891 ANLFMYSLLDDIAK

-937 AGNDAEKVIGFTK
+937 ADNDAEKVIGFTK
-950 NFSVFKQKLDSIS
+950 NFSEFKQKLDSIS
-963 IEKEKK
+963 IEKEKE
-969 KTEYDASAY
+969 KTEYNASAY

-987 GIKEAEAFQNGA
+987 GIKEAVAFQNGK
-999 VVGEGCNK
+999 VVPGGNQ

-1020 AYDPNFSYFPQYE
+1020 SYDPNFSYFPQYE
-1033 GGGNTNYFLRKAED
+1033 GGGNTNYFLRKAEKEDGQGHVIGYGD
-1047 VHGNIVGQFPGKVKD
+1047 VPGKVVD
-1062 HLQLGP
+1062 RLQLGP
-1068 DRNKSLLKNYDY
+1068 ERNKSLKYYDY
-1080 FWKPKAGENNYSSFS
+1080 TTDHKA

-1103 GFEDVALTQARGAL
+1103 GFEEVALTQARGAL

-1132 PASNYSHLED
+1132 PESNYSHLKD
-1142 LIGAKRYWATAGHPW
+1142 LIGAKQYWATGGHPW

-1164 IKQEVIKLTSN
+1164 ITQEVIKITSN

-1202 VNIWDQLSENVEV
+1202 VNIWDQLSENVKV
-1215 NFDPSNPVDTAA
+1215 NFNNSNPADKAA

-1241 PISKLENPDDSNA
+1241 PLAKVNTPGAAEGFLGYNGVDARYDPYNEIIKLE
-1254 NSISLGFSGFK
+1254 
-1265 GVEATYDD
+1265 
-1273 IRKII
+1273 
-1278 ELKTKPGDFSFP
+1278 TKPGDFSFP
-1290 KGYAL
+1290 KGYAF

-1316 DYFDKEDERQVLGN
+1316 DYFDKEDERKVR
-1330 VGYIDNVHGSNI
+1330 VGPNGDIGYLDDVDGSNI
-1342 SGTRQATTNAWRKT
+1342 SGIRQATFGKWKKT

-1372 SDFHT
+1372 SEFHT

-1446 FKLEEEKK
+1446 FKLEEEKN

-1468 MQSGTETKL
+1468 MQSGNTLGSFVTTEL
-1477 GYLVSA
+1477 
-1483 ELNGTAIS
+1483 
-1491 GTGKNPTKTTPAGT
+1491 
-1505 LTEVMNG
+1505 NG

-1530 RVSEIILSGKDTVT
+1530 RVSEIIPSGKDTVT

-1615 NLLFPFRLKLFKAG
+1615 NLLFPFRLKIFKAG

-1639 SLKANFSADTKSA
+1639 SLKANFSAATKSA
-1652 ISFYAADSTIRFSL
+1652 ISFYATDSTIRFSL
-1666 KHGQGLDFLLPAG
+1666 KDGQGLDFLLPAG

-1687 PKGYF
+1687 PKGYL

-1698 YTLGMPPI
+1698 YTLGMTPI

-1731 NSKDPIPPMGSLA
+1731 NRKDPIPPMGALSNFL
-1744 SILILPGNFLLF
+1744 LLPGNLLLFLSLLF
-1756 LLMLIFLLQG
+1756 LLRYL
-1766 KKKEKRN
+1766 KKKRKEFIR

>member
-8 EKRRKKEGRWRGWKS
+8 EKRRKRERRWRDWKS
-23 KVSVFLIMSL
+23 KVSVFLIMSI

-78 EKAIQEGKPLSIT
+78 EKAIQEGKPFSIT

-118 EIPLSDEVE
+118 EIPLSNEVE

-155 ERSEEES
+155 ERSKEES

-197 EGEVGAKKSGEDREK
+197 VGGVEAKKTGEDREK
-212 QEIKE
+212 QE
-217 TNGSKESKENS
+217 TKESKENS
-228 AETAGKEEN
+228 AESTGKEEN
-237 GAACPPVLS
+237 GATCPPVLS
-246 PSELNTV
+246 PSEINTA
-253 EPLPASGSVL
+253 EQLPASGSIL
-263 PAKEKKVE
+263 PAKEEKVE
-271 GCTEKVKGSRENTE
+271 GCTEKAKG
-285 SYTEKAESSVENTE
+285 SVENTE
-299 SHVENAESQSE
+299 NHTEKAEISVKNTESHVGSAESQSE
-310 DPESS
+310 ESESS
-315 AEKQEKQSGNS
+315 AEKQEKQSENS
-326 GNMLKNSRKDYH
+326 GNVLQNSRKDYH

-376 DKVAEKTLMDGK
+376 DKVAEKTLMGGK
-388 EYFSDI
+388 ESFSDI

-436 LTVTLLKKPEELSE
+436 LNVTLLKKPEDISE
-450 EEGKAAESGEE
+450 EEKGGESGEGE
-461 KNAEKASSSD
+461 KSKEKASSSD

-485 LYDQSLSL
+485 LYEQSLSL

-558 LGEGKATVSVSGST
+558 SGEGKATVSVSGST

-585 ERNEEKDENKKEEK
+585 ERNEEKNENKKEEK
-599 KEVKKEVHYNDLED
+599 KEVKKEENRKDLEES
-613 NHENGEKPLEVD
+613 HENGEKPAEVD

-693 PYHMANQF
+693 PYHMANQY

-713 TRHIKKKGNHPDN
+713 TRHIKKKGNPLYNDN
-726 VEGVAIFPSSIALKN
+726 VEGVAIFPSSTALKD
-741 MNTETNRNKMS
+741 MNTETDRNKMS
-752 WTNPVVYLT
+752 WMNPVVYMT

-769 HFDTGQYTD
+769 HFDHGKYTD

-787 TATACSEKYYLFYK
+787 AVTACSEKYYLFYK

-878 NDAHNNNASKNKF
+878 NDAHNNSASKNKF

-950 NFSVFKQKLDSIS
+950 DFSVFKQKLDSIS
-963 IEKEKK
+963 IEKEEK
-969 KTEYDASAY
+969 KTEYNASAY

-987 GIKEAEAFQNGA
+987 GIKEAVAFQNGE
-999 VVGEGCNK
+999 VVGTGNK

-1020 AYDPNFSYFPQYE
+1020 SYDPNFSYFPQYE

-1047 VHGNIVGQFPGKVKD
+1047 VHGNKVGQFPGKVKD

-1080 FWKPKAGENNYSSFS
+1080 FWKPKAGEDNYSSFS

-1164 IKQEVIKLTSN
+1164 ITQEVIKLTSN
-1175 VRDDLVAKKEEL
+1175 VREDLVAKKEEL

-1202 VNIWDQLSENVEV
+1202 VNIWDQLSENVQV
-1215 NFDPSNPVDTAA
+1215 NFNNSNPADKAA
-1227 KLRAEVWKVDDDGK
+1227 KLRAEVWKVDDNGK
-1241 PISKLENPDDSNA
+1241 AISKVDNPEDSED
-1254 NSISLGFSGFK
+1254 FSGFK
-1265 GVEATYDD
+1265 GVEASYDPV
-1273 IRKII
+1273 KEII
-1278 ELKTKPGDFSFP
+1278 ELKTKPGEFSFP
-1290 KGYAL
+1290 KGYEI

-1303 TVKAYEKYQKNFM
+1303 TIKAYEKYQKNFM
-1316 DYFDKEDERQVLGN
+1316 DYFDKDTERLIKAGN
-1330 VGYIDNVHGSNI
+1330 NDIGYLDNVNGENI
-1342 SGTRQATTNAWRKT
+1342 SGTRAPTAGTSLKL
-1356 GDKGTDQ
+1356 GDQRTDQ
-1363 YSLYGETPE
+1363 WFLYQEVPE
-1372 SDFHT
+1372 EDFHT
-1377 SSEKDG
+1377 SSGKEG

-1388 GAYLEYERV
+1388 GAYLRYVRFKE
-1397 KANNQRENPGKKL
+1397 KNQREEPPKKK
-1410 YKKPVVQVEPATLR
+1410 YQKPVIQIEPATLR
-1424 IVKSFQGTSN
+1424 IVKSFQGTAS
-1434 SNEELELLKNCS
+1434 SKEELELLKNCS
-1446 FKLEEEKK
+1446 FKLEEEKT
-1454 AGTGTFTEVKTFQM
+1454 AGTGVFTEVKSFKM
-1468 MQSGTETKL
+1468 MKNSTGTEL

-1512 GQKQYVLTIGGL
+1512 GEKQYVLTIGGL

-1530 RVSEIILSGKDTVT
+1530 RVSEIIPSGKDTVT
-1544 IAGKTLHFKKIDIIA
+1544 IAGKTIHFKKIDIIA
-1559 TSSRTMNTGSSGAY
+1559 TSSRTINTGSSGAY

-1629 GVAINQTDFD
+1629 GGAINQTDFD
-1639 SLKANFSADTKSA
+1639 SLKANFSAATKIA
-1652 ISFYAADSTIRFSL
+1652 ISFYATDSTIRFRL
-1666 KHGQGLDFLLPAG
+1666 KDGQGLDFLLPAG

-1687 PKGYF
+1687 PKGYL

-1698 YTLGMPPI
+1698 YTLGMPPV

-1731 NSKDPIPPMGSLA
+1731 NRKDPIPPMGALA
-1744 SILILPGNFLLF
+1744 SSLILPGNFLLF
-1756 LLMLIFLLQG
+1756 LLMLIFLLQV

>member
-1 MGIRRET
+1 MDIRRET

-54 ENALEVEGNRVRLH
+54 ENALEVEGNHVRLH

-91 EEELS
+91 EGELS

-107 RAIFAKDKEIY
+107 RTIFAKDKEIY
-118 EIPLSDEVE
+118 EIPLSGEVE
-127 GLDALPLENGGKIRA
+127 GLDALPLENGGRIRA

-155 ERSEEES
+155 EKSEEES

-175 MAEEKPDW
+175 MAEERPDW

-197 EGEVGAKKSGEDREK
+197 VGEVGAKKTGEDKEK
-212 QEIKE
+212 QE
-217 TNGSKESKENS
+217 TKESKENS
-228 AETAGKEEN
+228 AESTGKEEN
-237 GAACPPVLS
+237 GATFPPVLS
-246 PSELNTV
+246 SSEINTA
-253 EPLPASGSVL
+253 ERLPASGSVL
-263 PAKEKKVE
+263 PSKEESVE
-271 GCTEKVKGSRENTE
+271 GH
-285 SYTEKAESSVENTE
+285 TEKAESS
-299 SHVENAESQSE
+299 AG
-310 DPESS
+310 
-315 AEKQEKQSGNS
+315 KQEKQSENS
-326 GNMLKNSRKDYH
+326 ENVLQNSRKDYH

-349 ENMGEEKLSFR
+349 ENMGEENLSFR
-360 LFVGE
+360 LIVGE

-376 DKVAEKTLMDGK
+376 DKVAAKTLMDGK

-436 LTVTLLKKPEELSE
+436 LNVTLLKKPEELSE
-450 EEGKAAESGEE
+450 EEKGEESGEGE
-461 KNAEKASSSD
+461 KSKEKASSSD

-551 SEASSTA
+551 SEAKESAS
-558 LGEGKATVSVSGST
+558 GIGKAIVGVSGGTESVIEK
-572 DTLLAEEVLEEDK
+572 EEFEEDK
-585 ERNEEKDENKKEEK
+585 GGVEEK
-599 KEVKKEVHYNDLED
+599 KNKDDDEDEIKNGLEEKETESIGIEKNKKY
-613 NHENGEKPLEVD
+613 
-625 KEGYIVRECNTN
+625 KEGEIQEESNNEECIIKECNTK
-637 SFSTYTLTWPS
+637 SFSIYTVS
-648 WKKLHNKNYEFF
+648 WSDEHVQTGNVYYFCYV
-660 FIDGDFR
+660 DGDFR
-667 KMGPDIE
+667 KMGPDIYIDMRKFEDEMFFYQHKSYPGGGGYE
-674 VDMSEFKAERP
+674 VSYI
-685 LFQNKYYN
+685 FQDL
-693 PYHMANQF
+693 P
-701 DILYLYHPFTGY
+701 GY
-713 TRHIKKKGNHPDN
+713 TRHELVIPTNIEFAKLNEKIARETAERTGSPMVN
-726 VEGVAIFPSSIALKN
+726 VWAVRDGYGFDWNS
-741 MNTETNRNKMS
+741 
-752 WTNPVVYLT
+752 PVRFMT
-761 NERVITQW
+761 SRRVITQ
-769 HFDTGQYTD
+769 HNLDTGLAYYD
-778 SDTTTFWNN
+778 NSLLWE
-787 TATACSEKYYLFYK
+787 TAHNICKQNYYFFYK
-801 LNEKPHAHSYTP
+801 LNKMNYNHSYTKH
-813 LDMEMKQE
+813 DMEMKQE
-821 KYITKKSDGSYDL
+821 KYITKKSDGSYDI
-834 TLTARPALPEGEKN
+834 TLTARPNISESEKN
-848 KLDIIVVYDKS
+848 KLDVIIVYDKS
-859 IYMGLDFTKTVGK
+859 MYMG
-872 NDEFPY
+872 FPY
-878 NDAHNNNASKNKF
+878 DEEVPKYGRPNYNSINGTLGTSRHAYGKQMVKNLVDDLSKNP
-891 ANLYMYSLLDDIAK
+891 A
-905 NPDYDTQFA
+905 YDVQFA

-922 NLNVNNAGWF
+922 KFDYQLENKQFKGVKNF
-932 SVTDA
+932 TDIA
-937 AGNDAEKVIGFTK
+937 YNDAKKEIGFTG
-950 NFSVFKQKLDSIS
+950 NVVAFKQAVDGIQLDPND
-963 IEKEKK
+963 KN
-969 KTEYDASAY
+969 
-978 EHHGLNYAA
+978 GLNYTA
-987 GIKEAEAFQNGA
+987 GIREVKAFQNGETA
-999 VVGEGCNK
+999 GAGSPT
-1007 IRQDAKRVVLFLT
+1007 RSDARRVVLFVT
-1020 AYDPNFSYFPQYE
+1020 SYDPNFSYFPKYNADGAHPFYPFE
-1033 GGGNTNYFLRKAED
+1033 EVERSGHK
-1047 VHGNIVGQFPGKVKD
+1047 VPGKIAGKTMD
-1062 HLQLGP
+1062 
-1068 DRNKSLLKNYDY
+1068 SLWIGGVPSLPA
-1080 FWKPKAGENNYSSFS
+1080 FGEYKFS
-1095 GYSYGSGR
+1095 AKYEAGYSYGSGR
-1103 GFEDVALTQARGAL
+1103 GYEEAALTQARGAL

-1123 DAFYAIGLG
+1123 DAFYAVGLG
-1132 PASNYSHLED
+1132 PEKNYSHLGD
-1142 LIGAKRYWATAGHPW
+1142 LLGGKVFWAAKSTP
-1157 EQPLSKD
+1157 EQPLDPKIEQQIIKVTNKDDISKN
-1164 IKQEVIKLTSN
+1164 IRIKLRT
-1175 VRDDLVAKKEEL
+1175 LVS
-1187 RDKIAPPISPLRISK
+1187 PIRISK

-1372 SDFHT
+1372 SAFHT

-1424 IVKSFQGTSN
+1424 IVKSFQGTAG

-1446 FKLEEEKK
+1446 FKLEEEKN
-1454 AGTGTFTEVKTFQM
+1454 AGTGTFTEVKTFPM
-1468 MQSGTETKL
+1468 MQSGNKL
-1477 GYLVSA
+1477 GSFVTE
-1483 ELNGTAIS
+1483 EL
-1491 GTGKNPTKTTPAGT
+1491 
-1505 LTEVMNG
+1505 NG

-1530 RVSEIILSGKDTVT
+1530 RVSEMIPSGKDKVT

-1559 TSSRTMNTGSSGAY
+1559 TPSRTINTGSSGAY
-1573 VLETLNL
+1573 VLETVNL

-1629 GVAINQTDFD
+1629 GASINQTDFD
-1639 SLKANFSADTKSA
+1639 SLKANFSAATKSA
-1652 ISFYAADSTIRFSL
+1652 ISFSAADSTIRFSL

-1687 PKGYF
+1687 SKGYL

-1698 YTLGMPPI
+1698 YTLGMSPV
-1706 DGYRFTA
+1706 DGYRFTT

-1719 KTGGAQEVLEFE
+1719 KTGGAMEVLEFE
-1731 NSKDPIPPMGSLA
+1731 NRKDPIPPMGALA
-1744 SILILPGNFLLF
+1744 SSLILPGNFLLF
-1756 LLMLIFLLQG
+1756 LLMLIFLLQV

>member
-253 EPLPASGSVL
+253 EPLPASGSIL
-263 PAKEKKVE
+263 PAQEEKVE
-271 GCTEKVKGSRENTE
+271 GCTEKAKGSVENTE
-285 SYTEKAESSVENTE
+285 NHTEKAESSVKNTE
-299 SHVENAESQSE
+299 SHVGSAESQSE
-310 DPESS
+310 ESES
-315 AEKQEKQSGNS
+315 FAEKQEKQSENPE
-326 GNMLKNSRKDYH
+326 NQLENSRKDYH

-349 ENMGEEKLSFR
+349 ENMGEENLSFR

-365 NSYPT
+365 NNYPT

-376 DKVAEKTLMDGK
+376 DKVAAKTLMDGK

-402 SLNELGRYSQNK
+402 SLNELGRLSQNK
-414 EVEGFGTVEAFY
+414 EVEGFGTVEVFY
-426 DKEAFSEKVS
+426 DREAFSEKVS
-436 LTVTLLKKPEELSE
+436 LNVTLLKKPEDISE
-450 EEGKAAESGEE
+450 EEKGEESGEGE
-461 KNAEKASSSD
+461 KSKEKASSSD

-599 KEVKKEVHYNDLED
+599 KEVKKEVHYNDLEE
-613 NHENGEKPLEVD
+613 NHENGEKPAEVD
-625 KEGYIVRECNTN
+625 KEGYIVRECITN
-637 SFSTYTLTWPS
+637 SFSTYSLTWS
-648 WKKLHNKNYEFF
+648 YGKNNNRNYEFF

-674 VDMSEFKAERP
+674 VDMSKFKAERP

-693 PYHMANQF
+693 NSY

-713 TRHIKKKGNHPDN
+713 TRHIKKKGTGTDN
-726 VEGVAIFPSSIALKN
+726 TEGVVVFPSSIALKN
-741 MNTETNRNKMS
+741 MNTETNRNNMS
-752 WTNPVVYLT
+752 WTNPVVYMT
-761 NERVITQW
+761 SRRVITKW
-769 HFDTGQYTD
+769 HFDTGQYSD
-778 SDTTTFWNN
+778 SHTTTFWNDG
-787 TATACSEKYYLFYK
+787 AAACSEKYYLFYK

-859 IYMGLDFTKTVGK
+859 IYMGLDFTKTVGE
-872 NDEFPY
+872 NEEFPY
-878 NDAHNNNASKNKF
+878 NEAHNNSASKNRF
-891 ANLYMYSLLDDIAK
+891 ANLFMYSLLDDIAK

-922 NLNVNNAGWF
+922 NLNVNNAGSF

-950 NFSVFKQKLDSIS
+950 DFSVFKQKLDSIS

-969 KTEYDASAY
+969 KTEYNASAY

-987 GIKEAEAFQNGA
+987 GIKEAVAFQNEK
-999 VVGEGCNK
+999 VVPGGNQ

-1047 VHGNIVGQFPGKVKD
+1047 VHGNKVGQFPGKVKD

-1080 FWKPKAGENNYSSFS
+1080 FWKPPKAGEDNYSSFS

-1123 DAFYAIGLG
+1123 DAFYAIGVG

-1175 VRDDLVAKKEEL
+1175 VRNDLVAKKEEL

-1202 VNIWDQLSENVEV
+1202 VNIWDQLSENVKV
-1215 NFDPSNPVDTAA
+1215 NFDNNNPTDKAA

-1241 PISKLENPDDSNA
+1241 PLAKVNNPGA
-1254 NSISLGFSGFK
+1254 AEGFLGYN
-1265 GVEATYDD
+1265 GVDATYDPHNE
-1273 IRKII
+1273 II
-1278 ELKTKPGDFSFP
+1278 KLETKPGDFSFP

-1303 TVKAYEKYQKNFM
+1303 AVKAYEKYQKNFM
-1316 DYFDKEDERQVLGN
+1316 DYFDKEEERKAR
-1330 VGYIDNVHGSNI
+1330 VGPNGDIGYLDNVDGSNI
-1342 SGTRQATTNAWRKT
+1342 SGTRQATPGKGKKT

-1372 SDFHT
+1372 SEFHT

-1446 FKLEEEKK
+1446 FKLEEEKN
-1454 AGTGTFTEVKTFQM
+1454 AGTGAFTEVKTFQM
-1468 MQSGTETKL
+1468 MKSGTETKL

-1512 GQKQYVLTIGGL
+1512 GEKQYVLTIGGL

-1530 RVSEIILSGKDTVT
+1530 RISEIIPSGKDTVT

-1629 GVAINQTDFD
+1629 GLAINQTDFD
-1639 SLKANFSADTKSA
+1639 SLKANFSAATKSA
-1652 ISFYAADSTIRFSL
+1652 ISFYATDSTIRFSL

-1687 PKGYF
+1687 PKGYL

-1698 YTLGMPPI
+1698 YTLGMNPI

-1731 NSKDPIPPMGSLA
+1731 NWKDPIPPMGALA
-1744 SILILPGNFLLF
+1744 SSLILPGNLLLF
-1756 LLMLIFLLQG
+1756 LAMLIFLLQV
-1766 KKKEKRN
+1766 KKKRKERK

>member
-23 KVSVFLIMSL
+23 KVSVFLIMSI

-91 EEELS
+91 EGELS

-107 RAIFAKDKEIY
+107 RAIFSKAKEIY

-127 GLDALPLENGGKIRA
+127 GLDALPLENGGRIRA

-155 ERSEEES
+155 EKSEEES
-162 VLLFSENSEFGKL
+162 VLLFSENSEFGKR

-183 YRENLKYIEENKKD
+183 YRENLKYIEENKKE
-197 EGEVGAKKSGEDREK
+197 EGEVGAKKTGEDREK
-212 QEIKE
+212 TVKQEIVEDKEKKVIEKDREKQE
-217 TNGSKESKENS
+217 TNESTESKENS

-237 GAACPPVLS
+237 GTAYPPVLS
-246 PSELNTV
+246 PSEINTA

-263 PAKEKKVE
+263 PSKEENAE
-271 GCTEKVKGSRENTE
+271 GH
-285 SYTEKAESSVENTE
+285 TEKA
-299 SHVENAESQSE
+299 
-310 DPESS
+310 ESS
-315 AEKQEKQSGNS
+315 AEKQEKQSENS
-326 GNMLKNSRKDYH
+326 ENQLQNSRKDYH

-376 DKVAEKTLMDGK
+376 DKVAEKTLMDEK

-450 EEGKAAESGEE
+450 EEKGAESGGE
-461 KNAEKASSSD
+461 KSKGKASPSD

-485 LYDQSLSL
+485 LYEQSLSL

-512 LRFYIE
+512 LRFYIA
-518 KKLLPE
+518 KKVLPE

-551 SEASSTA
+551 SEASSA
-558 LGEGKATVSVSGST
+558 ASGEGKATVSVSGST

-585 ERNEEKDENKKEEK
+585 ERNEEKGENKKEEK
-599 KEVKKEVHYNDLED
+599 KEVKKEVNYNDSEE
-613 NHENGEKPLEVD
+613 NPENGEKPLEVD

-637 SFSTYTLTWPS
+637 SFSTYTLTWS
-648 WKKLHNKNYEFF
+648 SGKLHNKNYEFF

-667 KMGPDIE
+667 KMGPDIK
-674 VDMSEFKAERP
+674 VDMSKFKAERP

-701 DILYLYHPFTGY
+701 DTLYLYHPFTGY

-726 VEGVAIFPSSIALKN
+726 VEGAVVYPSSIALKN

-761 NERVITQW
+761 TKRVITQW

-859 IYMGLDFTKTVGK
+859 IYMGLDFGRTVGE

-878 NDAHNNNASKNKF
+878 NDAHNNSASKNKF
-891 ANLYMYSLLDDIAK
+891 ANLFMYSLLDDIAK

-932 SVTDA
+932 SVTDT

-950 NFSVFKQKLDSIS
+950 DFSVFKQKLDSIS

-969 KTEYDASAY
+969 KTEYNASAY

-999 VVGEGCNK
+999 AMPGGNQ

-1033 GGGNTNYFLRKAED
+1033 GGGNTNYFLRKAEIEDGYGHVIGYGD
-1047 VHGNIVGQFPGKVKD
+1047 VPGKVVD
-1062 HLQLGP
+1062 RLQLGP
-1068 DRNKSLLKNYDY
+1068 ERNKSLKYYDY
-1080 FWKPKAGENNYSSFS
+1080 TTDHKA

-1123 DAFYAIGLG
+1123 DAFYAIGVG

-1202 VNIWDQLSENVEV
+1202 VNIWDQLSENVKV
-1215 NFDPSNPVDTAA
+1215 NFDNTNPTDKAA
-1227 KLRAEVWKVDDDGK
+1227 KLRAEVWKVDDNGK
-1241 PISKLENPDDSNA
+1241 PTSKVDNPGDSE
-1254 NSISLGFSGFK
+1254 GFSGFK
-1265 GVEATYDD
+1265 GLEASYDPV
-1273 IRKII
+1273 KEII

-1316 DYFDKEDERQVLGN
+1316 DYFDKEEERKVR
-1330 VGYIDNVHGSNI
+1330 VGPNGDIGYLDNVNGSNI
-1342 SGTRQATTNAWRKT
+1342 SGTRQATPGKWKKT

-1372 SDFHT
+1372 SEFHT

-1410 YKKPVVQVEPATLR
+1410 YKKPVVQVEPATIR
-1424 IVKSFQGTSN
+1424 IVKSFQGTSG
-1434 SNEELELLKNCS
+1434 SDEELELLKNCS
-1446 FKLEEEKK
+1446 FKLEEEKN
-1454 AGTGTFTEVKTFQM
+1454 AGTGTFTEVKTFPM
-1468 MQSGTETKL
+1468 MKSGNTLGSFVTE
-1477 GYLVSA
+1477 
-1483 ELNGTAIS
+1483 EL
-1491 GTGKNPTKTTPAGT
+1491 
-1505 LTEVMNG
+1505 NG

-1530 RVSEIILSGKDTVT
+1530 RVSEIIPSGKDTVT

-1559 TSSRTMNTGSSGAY
+1559 TSSRTINTGASGAY

-1629 GVAINQTDFD
+1629 GGTINQTDFD
-1639 SLKANFSADTKSA
+1639 SLKANFSAATKSA
-1652 ISFYAADSTIRFSL
+1652 ISFYATDSTIRFRL

-1687 PKGYF
+1687 PKGYL

-1698 YTLGMPPI
+1698 YTLGMTPV

-1731 NSKDPIPPMGSLA
+1731 NSKDPIPPMGALA
-1744 SILILPGNFLLF
+1744 SSLILPGNLLLF
-1756 LLMLIFLLQG
+1756 LAMLIFLLQV
-1766 KKKEKRN
+1766 KKKRKERK

>member
-1 MGIRRET
+1 M
-8 EKRRKKEGRWRGWKS
+8 
-23 KVSVFLIMSL
+23 
-33 LLTGTKGVSVQ
+33 
-44 GEGEE
+44 
-49 RKNYA
+49 
-54 ENALEVEGNRVRLH
+54 
-68 FTVESLRELS
+68 
-78 EKAIQEGKPLSIT
+78 
-91 EEELS
+91 
-96 YSNDPELLSRY
+96 
-107 RAIFAKDKEIY
+107 
-118 EIPLSDEVE
+118 DE
-127 GLDALPLENGGKIRA
+127 LPLENAGRIRA
-142 FVEAEPKAQTEST
+142 FVEANPKMQTAST
-155 ERSEEES
+155 EKNEDES
-162 VLLFSENSEFGKL
+162 VLLFSENSTFGKL
-175 MAEEKPDW
+175 MAEEKTDW
-183 YRENLKYIEENKKD
+183 YEKNLQYIQENKKD
-197 EGEVGAKKSGEDREK
+197 KPE
-212 QEIKE
+212 QETK
-217 TNGSKESKENS
+217 GMESEENS
-228 AETAGKEEN
+228 AESHSESSSKTENKER
-237 GAACPPVLS
+237 
-246 PSELNTV
+246 PSVSSSSEINSGTEEHEEKVIV
-253 EPLPASGSVL
+253 EAEEAHKTTEAEEEHKIAEVEEETGIEEVHEATTKFPASGSEI
-263 PAKEKKVE
+263 PSAAEKPTKQ
-271 GCTEKVKGSRENTE
+271 
-285 SYTEKAESSVENTE
+285 A
-299 SHVENAESQSE
+299 ENAINQTENLNKQAENPDVQS
-310 DPESS
+310 
-315 AEKQEKQSGNS
+315 
-326 GNMLKNSRKDYH
+326 KNAGKDYH

-349 ENMGEEKLSFR
+349 ENSGEEKLSFR

-365 NSYPT
+365 SSYPT
-370 VRLQGR
+370 VRIQGR
-376 DKVAEKTLMDGK
+376 DKEAEKALLGGK

-402 SLNELGRYSQNK
+402 SLNELGRLSQNK
-414 EVEGFGTVEAFY
+414 EVEGFGTVEVFY
-426 DKEAFSEKVS
+426 DREAFSERVS
-436 LTVTLLKKPEELSE
+436 LEATLLKKPEDISE
-450 EEGKAAESGEE
+450 EEKGEESGGE
-461 KNAEKASSSD
+461 KSKEKASSSD

-485 LYDQSLSL
+485 LYEQSLSL

-558 LGEGKATVSVSGST
+558 SREGKATVSVSGST

-834 TLTARPALPEGEKN
+834 TLTARPIMPEGRKN

-859 IYMGLDFTKTVGK
+859 IYMGLDFGRTVGE

-878 NDAHNNNASKNKF
+878 NDAHNNAASKNKF
-891 ANLYMYSLLDDIAK
+891 ANLIMYSLLDEIAK

-932 SVTDA
+932 SVTDSA
-937 AGNDAEKVIGFTK
+937 ENDAEKVIGFTK
-950 NFSVFKQKLDSIS
+950 DFSVFKQKLDSIS

-969 KTEYDASAY
+969 KAEYHANAY

-1033 GGGNTNYFLRKAED
+1033 GNGNTNYFLRKAEKK
-1047 VHGNIVGQFPGKVKD
+1047 NQFGQVIGYGDFPGKVED
-1062 HLQLGP
+1062 RLQLGP
-1068 DRNKSLLKNYDY
+1068 DRNKSLKNYYNY
-1080 FWKPKAGENNYSSFS
+1080 FWKPKEGEKDYSSFS

-1103 GFEDVALTQARGAL
+1103 GFEEVALTQARGAL

-1132 PASNYSHLED
+1132 PESNYSHLKD
-1142 LIGAKRYWATAGHPW
+1142 LIGAKQYWATGGHPW

-1164 IKQEVIKLTSN
+1164 ITQEVIKITSN

-1202 VNIWDQLSENVEV
+1202 VNIWDQLSENVKV
-1215 NFDPSNPVDTAA
+1215 NFDNTNPTDKAA
-1227 KLRAEVWKVDDDGK
+1227 KLRAEVWKVDDNGK
-1241 PISKLENPDDSNA
+1241 PLAKVNNPGA
-1254 NSISLGFSGFK
+1254 AEGFLGYN
-1265 GVEATYDD
+1265 GVGATYDPYNE
-1273 IRKII
+1273 II
-1278 ELKTKPGDFSFP
+1278 KLETKPGDFSFP

-1316 DYFDKEDERQVLGN
+1316 DYFDKEDERKVR
-1330 VGYIDNVHGSNI
+1330 VGPNGDIGYLDDVDGSNI
-1342 SGTRQATTNAWRKT
+1342 SGIRQATFGKWKKT

-1372 SDFHT
+1372 SEFHT

-1446 FKLEEEKK
+1446 FKLEEEKN

-1468 MQSGTETKL
+1468 MQSGNKL
-1477 GYLVSA
+1477 GSFVTT
-1483 ELNGTAIS
+1483 EL
-1491 GTGKNPTKTTPAGT
+1491 
-1505 LTEVMNG
+1505 NG

-1530 RVSEIILSGKDTVT
+1530 RVSEIIPSGKDTVT

-1559 TSSRTMNTGSSGAY
+1559 TSSRTINTGSSGAY

-1639 SLKANFSADTKSA
+1639 SLKANFSAATKSA
-1652 ISFYAADSTIRFSL
+1652 ISFYATDSTIRFSL

-1679 YQYQVGED
+1679 YQFQVGED
-1687 PKGYF
+1687 PKGYL

-1698 YTLGMPPI
+1698 YTLGMAPI

-1719 KTGGAQEVLEFE
+1719 KTGGAQDVLEFE
-1731 NSKDPIPPMGSLA
+1731 NRKDPIPPMGALA
-1744 SILILPGNFLLF
+1744 SSLILPGNLLLFLSLLF
-1756 LLMLIFLLQG
+1756 LLRYL
-1766 KKKEKRN
+1766 KKKRKEFIR

>member
-1 MGIRRET
+1 MDIRRET

-23 KVSVFLIMSL
+23 KVSVFLIMSI

-78 EKAIQEGKPLSIT
+78 EKAIQEGKPFSIT
-91 EEELS
+91 EGELS

-118 EIPLSDEVE
+118 EIPLSEEVE
-127 GLDALPLENGGKIRA
+127 GLDALPLENGGRIRA
-142 FVEAEPKAQTEST
+142 FVEADPKAQTEST
-155 ERSEEES
+155 EKSEEES

-197 EGEVGAKKSGEDREK
+197 VGEVEAKKTGEDGEKTVKKVIEKDREK
-212 QEIKE
+212 QE
-217 TNGSKESKENS
+217 TNESTELKENS
-228 AETAGKEEN
+228 AETAEKEEN

-246 PSELNTV
+246 PSEINTAEHLSV
-253 EPLPASGSVL
+253 SGSVL
-263 PAKEKKVE
+263 PSKEENAE
-271 GCTEKVKGSRENTE
+271 GR
-285 SYTEKAESSVENTE
+285 TEKAESSAGKQE
-299 SHVENAESQSE
+299 SHVGNTESQSE
-310 DPESS
+310 EPESS
-315 AEKQEKQSGNS
+315 AEKQEKQSENS
-326 GNMLKNSRKDYH
+326 GNVLQNSRKDYH

-376 DKVAEKTLMDGK
+376 DKVAEKTLMGGK
-388 EYFSDI
+388 ESFSDI

-436 LTVTLLKKPEELSE
+436 LTVTLLKKPEDISE
-450 EEGKAAESGEE
+450 EEKGGESGEGE
-461 KNAEKASSSD
+461 KSKEKASSSD

-551 SEASSTA
+551 SEAKESA
-558 LGEGKATVSVSGST
+558 GGIGKAIVGVSGGTESVIEK
-572 DTLLAEEVLEEDK
+572 EEFEEDK
-585 ERNEEKDENKKEEK
+585 GGVEEK
-599 KEVKKEVHYNDLED
+599 KNKDDDEDEIKNGLEEKETESIGIEKKKKY
-613 NHENGEKPLEVD
+613 
-625 KEGYIVRECNTN
+625 KEGEVREESNNEGRIIKECNTK
-637 SFSTYTLTWPS
+637 SFSIYTVS
-648 WKKLHNKNYEFF
+648 WSDEHVQTGNVYYFCYV
-660 FIDGDFR
+660 DGDFR
-667 KMGPDIE
+667 KMGPDIYIDMRKFEDEMFFYQHKSYPGGGGYE
-674 VDMSEFKAERP
+674 VSYI
-685 LFQNKYYN
+685 FQDL
-693 PYHMANQF
+693 P
-701 DILYLYHPFTGY
+701 GY
-713 TRHIKKKGNHPDN
+713 TRHELVIPTNIEFAKVNEKIARETAERTGSPMVN
-726 VEGVAIFPSSIALKN
+726 VWAVRDGYGFDWN
-741 MNTETNRNKMS
+741 Y
-752 WTNPVVYLT
+752 PVRYMT
-761 NERVITQW
+761 SRRVITQ
-769 HFDTGQYTD
+769 HNLDTGLAYDVNSLKWETA
-778 SDTTTFWNN
+778 NN
-787 TATACSEKYYLFYK
+787 ICKQNYYFFYK
-801 LNEKPHAHSYTP
+801 LNKMSYNHSYTKH
-813 LDMEMKQE
+813 DMEMKQE
-821 KYITKKSDGSYDL
+821 KYITKKSDGSYDI
-834 TLTARPALPEGEKN
+834 TLTARPNISESEKN
-848 KLDIIVVYDKS
+848 KLDVIIVYDKS
-859 IYMGLDFTKTVGK
+859 MYMG
-872 NDEFPY
+872 FPY
-878 NDAHNNNASKNKF
+878 DDEIPKYGRPNYDKIDGNLATSRHAYGKQMVKNLVDDLSKNP
-891 ANLYMYSLLDDIAK
+891 A
-905 NPDYDTQFA
+905 YDARFA

-922 NLNVNNAGWF
+922 KFDYQLENKQFKGVKNF
-932 SVTDA
+932 TDTA
-937 AGNDAEKVIGFTK
+937 YNDAKKEIGFTG
-950 NFSVFKQKLDSIS
+950 NVVAFKQAVDGIQLDPND
-963 IEKEKK
+963 KN
-969 KTEYDASAY
+969 
-978 EHHGLNYAA
+978 GLNYTA
-987 GIKEAEAFQNGA
+987 GIREVKAFQNGETA
-999 VVGEGCNK
+999 GAGSPT
-1007 IRQDAKRVVLFLT
+1007 RSDARRVVLFVT
-1020 AYDPNFSYFPQYE
+1020 SYDPNFSYFPKYNADGAHPFYPFE
-1033 GGGNTNYFLRKAED
+1033 EVERSGHK
-1047 VHGNIVGQFPGKVKD
+1047 VPGKIAGKTMD
-1062 HLQLGP
+1062 
-1068 DRNKSLLKNYDY
+1068 SLWIGGVPSLPA
-1080 FWKPKAGENNYSSFS
+1080 FGEYKFS
-1095 GYSYGSGR
+1095 AKYEAGYSYGSGR
-1103 GFEDVALTQARGAL
+1103 GYEEAALTQARGAL

-1123 DAFYAIGLG
+1123 DAFYAVGLG
-1132 PASNYSHLED
+1132 PEKNYSHLDD
-1142 LIGAKRYWATAGHPW
+1142 LLGGKVFWAAKSTP
-1157 EQPLSKD
+1157 EQPLDPKIEQQIIKVTNKDDISKN
-1164 IKQEVIKLTSN
+1164 IRIKLRT
-1175 VRDDLVAKKEEL
+1175 LVS
-1187 RDKIAPPISPLRISK
+1187 PIRISK
-1202 VNIWDQLSENVEV
+1202 VNIWDQLSENVKV
-1215 NFDPSNPVDTAA
+1215 NFDNNNHA
-1227 KLRAEVWKVDDDGK
+1227 KLRAEVWKVDDNGK
-1241 PISKLENPDDSNA
+1241 PISKVDNPGDSE
-1254 NSISLGFSGFK
+1254 GFSGFK
-1265 GVEATYDD
+1265 GLEASYDPV
-1273 IRKII
+1273 KEII
-1278 ELKTKPGDFSFP
+1278 ELKTKPGEFSFP
-1290 KGYAL
+1290 RGYEF

-1303 TVKAYEKYQKNFM
+1303 TITAYEKYQKNFM
-1316 DYFDKEDERQVLGN
+1316 DYFDKEDERKVL
-1330 VGYIDNVHGSNI
+1330 VGPNGDIGYLDNVHGSNI
-1342 SGTRQATTNAWRKT
+1342 SGTRQATPGKWRKT

-1372 SDFHT
+1372 SEFHT

-1446 FKLEEEKK
+1446 FKLEEEKT
-1454 AGTGTFTEVKTFQM
+1454 AGTGTFTEVKTFKM
-1468 MQSGTETKL
+1468 MKTGTETGL

-1491 GTGKNPTKTTPAGT
+1491 GTGKNPTKTTPAGS

-1512 GQKQYVLTIGGL
+1512 GEKQYVLTIKGL

-1530 RVSEIILSGKDTVT
+1530 RVSEMIPSGKDKVT
-1544 IAGKTLHFKKIDIIA
+1544 IAGKTLHFKKIEIIA
-1559 TSSRTMNTGSSGAY
+1559 TPSRTINTGLSGAY
-1573 VLETLNL
+1573 VLETVNL

-1639 SLKANFSADTKSA
+1639 SLKANFSAATKSA
-1652 ISFYAADSTIRFSL
+1652 ISFYATDSTIRFSL
-1666 KHGQGLDFLLPAG
+1666 KDGQGLDFLLPAG

-1687 PKGYF
+1687 PKGYL

-1698 YTLGMPPI
+1698 YTLGMNPV

-1719 KTGGAQEVLEFE
+1719 KTGGAKEVLEFE
-1731 NSKDPIPPMGSLA
+1731 NRKDPIPPMGALA
-1744 SILILPGNFLLF
+1744 SSLILPGNLLLF
-1756 LLMLIFLLQG
+1756 LAMLIFLLQV
-1766 KKKEKRN
+1766 KKKRKERK

>member
-1 MGIRRET
+1 MSIRREV
-8 EKRRKKEGRWRGWKS
+8 EKRKKKLGGWRYWKS
-23 KVSVFLIMSL
+23 RLSVFLIMSII
-33 LLTGTKGVSVQ
+33 LTGTKGVSLL
-44 GEGEE
+44 GEGKE
-49 RKNYA
+49 RKNFA
-54 ENALEVEGNRVRLH
+54 ENTLEIEGNRIKLH
-68 FTVESLRELS
+68 LSVEALRELS
-78 EKAIQEGKPLSIT
+78 EKAIQEGEPLSVT
-91 EEELS
+91 EGELS
-96 YSNDPELLSRY
+96 YSNDPELLARY
-107 RAIFAKDKEIY
+107 RAIFSKDREIY
-118 EIPLSDEVE
+118 ELPLSSLVE
-127 GLDALPLENGGKIRA
+127 GLDELPLENAGRIRA
-142 FVEAEPKAQTEST
+142 FVEANPKMQTAST
-155 ERSEEES
+155 EKNEDES
-162 VLLFSENSEFGKL
+162 VLLFSENSTFGKL
-175 MAEEKPDW
+175 MAEEKTDW
-183 YRENLKYIEENKKD
+183 YEKNLQYIQENKKD
-197 EGEVGAKKSGEDREK
+197 KPEQETKGTKSE
-212 QEIKE
+212 
-217 TNGSKESKENS
+217 ENS
-228 AETAGKEEN
+228 AESHSESSSKTENKER
-237 GAACPPVLS
+237 PSVSS
-246 PSELNTV
+246 PSEISFGREEHEEKAIV
-253 EPLPASGSVL
+253 EAEEEHKTTEAEEEHKTAEVEETGIEEVHEATTKFPASGSEIPSV
-263 PAKEKKVE
+263 AEKPTKQ
-271 GCTEKVKGSRENTE
+271 
-285 SYTEKAESSVENTE
+285 A
-299 SHVENAESQSE
+299 ENAINQTENLNKQAENPDVQS
-310 DPESS
+310 
-315 AEKQEKQSGNS
+315 
-326 GNMLKNSRKDYH
+326 KNAGKDYH

-349 ENMGEEKLSFR
+349 ENAGEEKLSFR

-370 VRLQGR
+370 VRIQGR
-376 DKVAEKTLMDGK
+376 DKEAEKALLGGK

-402 SLNELGRYSQNK
+402 SLNELGRLSQNK
-414 EVEGFGTVEAFY
+414 EVEGFGTVEVFY
-426 DKEAFSEKVS
+426 DREAFSERVT
-436 LTVTLLKKPEELSE
+436 LEATLLKKPEDISE
-450 EEGKAAESGEE
+450 EEKGEESGGE
-461 KNAEKASSSD
+461 KSKEKASSSD

-485 LYDQSLSL
+485 LYEQSLSL

-504 VEPSLPVS
+504 VEPNLPVS
-512 LRFYIE
+512 LRFYIA
-518 KKLLPE
+518 KKVLPE

-599 KEVKKEVHYNDLED
+599 KEVKKEVNDNDSEE
-613 NHENGEKPLEVD
+613 NPENGEKSAEIG
-625 KEGYIVRECNTN
+625 KEGYIVRECITN
-637 SFSTYTLTWPS
+637 SFSTYSLTWS
-648 WKKLHNKNYEFF
+648 YGKNNNRNYEFF

-674 VDMSEFKAERP
+674 VDMSKFKAERP

-693 PYHMANQF
+693 NSY

-713 TRHIKKKGNHPDN
+713 TRHIKKKGTGTDN
-726 VEGVAIFPSSIALKN
+726 TEGVVVFPSSIALKN
-741 MNTETNRNKMS
+741 MNTETNRNNMS
-752 WTNPVVYLT
+752 WTNPVVYMT
-761 NERVITQW
+761 SRRVITKW
-769 HFDTGQYTD
+769 HFDNGQYSD
-778 SDTTTFWNN
+778 SHTTTFWNDG
-787 TATACSEKYYLFYK
+787 AAACSEKYYLFYK

-859 IYMGLDFTKTVGK
+859 IYMGLDFGKTVGE
-872 NDEFPY
+872 NEEFPY
-878 NDAHNNNASKNKF
+878 NKADNNADSKNKF
-891 ANLYMYSLLDDIAK
+891 ANSFMYSLLDDIAK

-932 SVTDA
+932 SVTDSA
-937 AGNDAEKVIGFTK
+937 ENDAEKVIGFTK
-950 NFSVFKQKLDSIS
+950 DFSVFKQKLDSIS

-969 KTEYDASAY
+969 KAEYNASAY

-999 VVGEGCNK
+999 VVGDGCNK

-1020 AYDPNFSYFPQYE
+1020 SYDPNFSYFPQYE
-1033 GGGNTNYFLRKAED
+1033 GNGNTNYFLRKAEKENQFGQVIGYGD
-1047 VHGNIVGQFPGKVKD
+1047 VPGKVED
-1062 HLQLGP
+1062 RLQLGP
-1068 DRNKSLLKNYDY
+1068 QRNKPLKYYDY
-1080 FWKPKAGENNYSSFS
+1080 TTDHKA

-1103 GFEDVALTQARGAL
+1103 GFEEVALTQARGAL

-1132 PASNYSHLED
+1132 PESNYSHLKD
-1142 LIGAKRYWATAGHPW
+1142 LIGAKQYWATGGHPW

-1164 IKQEVIKLTSN
+1164 ITQEVIKITSN

-1202 VNIWDQLSENVEV
+1202 VNIWDQLSENVKV
-1215 NFDPSNPVDTAA
+1215 NFDNTNPTDKAA
-1227 KLRAEVWKVDDDGK
+1227 KLRAEVWKVDDNGK
-1241 PISKLENPDDSNA
+1241 PLAKVNNPGAAEGFLGYNGVGARYDPYNEIIKLE
-1254 NSISLGFSGFK
+1254 
-1265 GVEATYDD
+1265 
-1273 IRKII
+1273 
-1278 ELKTKPGDFSFP
+1278 TKPGDFSFP
-1290 KGYAL
+1290 KGYAF

-1316 DYFDKEDERQVLGN
+1316 DYFDKEDERKVR
-1330 VGYIDNVHGSNI
+1330 VGPNGDIGYLDDVDGSNI
-1342 SGTRQATTNAWRKT
+1342 SGIRQATFGKWKKT

-1372 SDFHT
+1372 SEFHT

-1446 FKLEEEKK
+1446 FKLEEEKN

-1468 MQSGTETKL
+1468 MQSGNTLGSFVTTEL
-1477 GYLVSA
+1477 
-1483 ELNGTAIS
+1483 
-1491 GTGKNPTKTTPAGT
+1491 
-1505 LTEVMNG
+1505 NG

-1530 RVSEIILSGKDTVT
+1530 RVSEIIPSGKDTVT

-1629 GVAINQTDFD
+1629 GGAINQTDFD
-1639 SLKANFSADTKSA
+1639 SLKANFSAATKIA
-1652 ISFYAADSTIRFSL
+1652 ISFDATDSTIRFSL

-1679 YQYQVGED
+1679 YQFQVGED
-1687 PKGYF
+1687 PKGYL

-1698 YTLGMPPI
+1698 YTLGMTPI

-1719 KTGGAQEVLEFE
+1719 KTGGAKEVLEFE
-1731 NSKDPIPPMGSLA
+1731 NRKDPIPPMGALA
-1744 SILILPGNFLLF
+1744 SSLILPGNLLLFLSLLF
-1756 LLMLIFLLQG
+1756 LLRYL
-1766 KKKEKRN
+1766 KKKRKEFIR

>member
-1 MGIRRET
+1 MDIRRET

-23 KVSVFLIMSL
+23 KVSVFLIMSI

-78 EKAIQEGKPLSIT
+78 EKAIQEGKPFSIT
-91 EEELS
+91 EGELS

-107 RAIFAKDKEIY
+107 RAIYAKDKEIY
-118 EIPLSDEVE
+118 EIPLSEEVE
-127 GLDALPLENGGKIRA
+127 GLDALPLENGGRIRA

-155 ERSEEES
+155 EKSEEES
-162 VLLFSENSEFGKL
+162 VLLFSENSEFGKR

-197 EGEVGAKKSGEDREK
+197 EGEVGAKKTGEDREK
-212 QEIKE
+212 QETKE

-237 GAACPPVLS
+237 GATCPPVLS
-246 PSELNTV
+246 PSEINTA
-253 EPLPASGSVL
+253 EHLPASGSIL

-271 GCTEKVKGSRENTE
+271 GCTEKAKGSVENTE
-285 SYTEKAESSVENTE
+285 NHTEKAESSVKNTE
-299 SHVENAESQSE
+299 SHVGSAESQSE
-310 DPESS
+310 ESESS
-315 AEKQEKQSGNS
+315 AEKQEKQSENS
-326 GNMLKNSRKDYH
+326 ENQLENSRKDYH
-338 VSGIETIYFLY
+338 VSGTETIYFLY

-365 NSYPT
+365 NSYPI

-376 DKVAEKTLMDGK
+376 DKVAEKTLMGGK

-450 EEGKAAESGEE
+450 EEKGEESGEGE
-461 KNAEKASSSD
+461 KSKEKASSSD

-551 SEASSTA
+551 SEAKESA
-558 LGEGKATVSVSGST
+558 GGIGKAIVGVSGGTESVIEK
-572 DTLLAEEVLEEDK
+572 EEFEEDK
-585 ERNEEKDENKKEEK
+585 GGVEEKRENKKEEN
-599 KEVKKEVHYNDLED
+599 YNDSEE
-613 NHENGEKPLEVD
+613 NPENGEKPVEVD
-625 KEGYIVRECNTN
+625 KEGYIIRECNTK

-693 PYHMANQF
+693 PYHNANQF

-726 VEGVAIFPSSIALKN
+726 VEGVAIFPSSKALKD
-741 MNTETNRNKMS
+741 MNTESNRNNMS
-752 WTNPVVYLT
+752 WTNPVVYMT

-778 SDTTTFWNN
+778 SHTTTFWNN

-878 NDAHNNNASKNKF
+878 NDAHNSSASKNKF
-891 ANLYMYSLLDDIAK
+891 ANLFMYSLLDDIAK

-922 NLNVNNAGWF
+922 NLNVNNAGSF

-950 NFSVFKQKLDSIS
+950 DFSAFKQELDSIS

-969 KTEYDASAY
+969 KTEYNASAY

-987 GIKEAEAFQNGA
+987 GIKEAVAFQNGK
-999 VVGEGCNK
+999 VVPGGNQ

-1047 VHGNIVGQFPGKVKD
+1047 VHGNKVGQFPGKVKD

-1080 FWKPKAGENNYSSFS
+1080 FWKPPKAGEDNYSSFS

-1123 DAFYAIGLG
+1123 DAFYAIGVG

-1175 VRDDLVAKKEEL
+1175 IRDDLVAKKEEL

-1202 VNIWDQLSENVEV
+1202 VNIWDQLSENVKV
-1215 NFDPSNPVDTAA
+1215 NFDNTNPTDKAA
-1227 KLRAEVWKVDDDGK
+1227 KLRAEVWKVDDNGK
-1241 PISKLENPDDSNA
+1241 PISKVDNPGDSE
-1254 NSISLGFSGFK
+1254 GFSGFK
-1265 GVEATYDD
+1265 GLEASYDPV
-1273 IRKII
+1273 KEII
-1278 ELKTKPGDFSFP
+1278 ELKTKPGEFSFP
-1290 KGYAL
+1290 RGYEF

-1303 TVKAYEKYQKNFM
+1303 TITAYEKYQKNFM
-1316 DYFDKEDERQVLGN
+1316 DYFDKEDERKVL
-1330 VGYIDNVHGSNI
+1330 VGPNGDIGYLDNVHGSNI
-1342 SGTRQATTNAWRKT
+1342 SGTRQATFGKGKKT

-1372 SDFHT
+1372 SEFHT

-1446 FKLEEEKK
+1446 FKLEEEKN
-1454 AGTGTFTEVKTFQM
+1454 AGTGVFTEVKSFKM
-1468 MQSGTETKL
+1468 MKSSTGTEL

-1512 GQKQYVLTIGGL
+1512 GEKQYVLTIKGL

-1530 RVSEIILSGKDTVT
+1530 RISEMIPSEKETST
-1544 IAGKTLHFKKIDIIA
+1544 IAGRTLHFKKIEITA
-1559 TSSRTMNTGSSGAY
+1559 TSAKTVNAAKSGAY
-1573 VLETLNL
+1573 VLESLSLN
-1580 SEAETKEL
+1580 EAETKEL
-1588 KLKNI
+1588 KVKNT
-1593 YETEEK
+1593 YEADEK
-1599 QILRIQKKVS
+1599 QILRIKKKVS
-1609 GTWGDR
+1609 GAFGDKT
-1615 NLLFPFRLKLFKAG
+1615 LLFPFRLKIFKAD
-1629 GVAINQTDFD
+1629 GVTAINKIEYED
-1639 SLKANFSADTKSA
+1639 LKAGFVADTVDIKNT
-1652 ISFYAADSTIRFSL
+1652 ISFSEADSTIRFSL
-1666 KHGQGLDFLLPAG
+1666 KDGQGINFLLPVG

-1687 PKGYF
+1687 PKGYL

-1698 YTLGMPPI
+1698 YTLGMTPV

-1731 NSKDPIPPMGSLA
+1731 NSKDPIPPMGALA
-1744 SILILPGNFLLF
+1744 SSLILPGNLLLF
-1756 LLMLIFLLQG
+1756 LAMLIFLLQV
-1766 KKKEKRN
+1766 KKKRKERK